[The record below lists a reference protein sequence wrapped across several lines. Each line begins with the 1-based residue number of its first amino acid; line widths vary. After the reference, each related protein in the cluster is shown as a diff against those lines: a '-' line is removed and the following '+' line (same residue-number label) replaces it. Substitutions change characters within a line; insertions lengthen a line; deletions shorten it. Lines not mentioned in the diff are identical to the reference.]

1 MKKSVLLFVSL
12 LLATVSAIAQPA
24 KPEVTYS
31 AWVEETDVYLYNV
44 EASMFLVG
52 SNNWGTRA
60 AVVGGGSKSNIITYD
75 KFLTGNGTIKGT
87 KWQIIQAEDKRGQNA
102 CFQISNMEISGRGL
116 IPSVANEC
124 WVDGGPAHTD
134 ATLRD
139 IDGWYI
145 VKDNGD
151 KTFQL
156 NFTRKAAK
164 TDEAGN
170 EVKEGDE
177 VVYEYTPAPGVM
189 SISKFAEG
197 ELNVNISETESY
209 CTWAVV
215 TVEEYERVVP
225 LLNLYHAGV
234 GLQKLIDDAKA
245 LGIEA
250 DLSSYEAVL
259 TKEGVTLEEIQNAIK
274 KLSPTVN
281 FGKVI
286 AEAKKQDPERDWSK
300 YEGIYAD
307 PESTDEIFTKNTN
320 FINALLTL
328 KKAIA
333 AAQELDGTKTFL
345 QAEALYADDDAAQ
358 AEIEDETKRV
368 NAYASLKKVLDE
380 AAQKNYNVAE
390 YTAVYNNV
398 DATTE
403 DLAKAEE
410 GAKNAVTRG
419 DIAGAAAN
427 ATAKNP
433 ADFTNY
439 IVNPSFDVQEDF
451 HGWSTGFGAGG
462 TKSTNAE
469 VFGKSFDVY
478 QDIKNM
484 PAGVYMVA
492 VNGYTRYKD
501 AQSDYNAW
509 KAGQVSETKIY
520 LQGETNGQ
528 YFTPIKHVSEGG
540 SFTSVANEETTVKL
554 DTEWGTI
561 TAGGPV
567 TLYCPNTMA
576 AADVYFH
583 KSGENAGPS
592 DRYRNEAY
600 GPLGEGD
607 VLRIGVF
614 NKKATDTD
622 WSIFDDFQLFYLG
635 NGADAYQKWAE
646 SVKGNYNVTFDGDVY
661 YGAPEKKYY
670 EEILEVLSSA
680 SDKDAISTAILKV
693 DQAVDSVAASKEA
706 YATYATTLATVQKW
720 LNENVGDDDSY
731 YKLSDY
737 MEAENAEDVATWE
750 FPNGPAK
757 VIIPD
762 YQQGGFEGI
771 LPVKDIIA
779 ETQYVK
785 DMLTEATRNTLADGT
800 NLTNLIV
807 NPGFEEELVDGKGK
821 GWSLDTSKGG
831 TGSLTNWRGG
841 DSKNYC
847 AEAYEQNFDVYQ
859 EIEGLK
865 DGIYE
870 VSVQA
875 FYRGGWP
882 EAAWNN
888 YKKDPEMK
896 GDAKVY
902 SEVYLNE
909 FSTPIRNEMEI
920 TFDTNLAN
928 NCSSFAEGEGDD
940 VVNVFVPNGMASA
953 SAAFSLPDNEKNYTM
968 SAYGLVTDGKI
979 RLGIRRLTTPPSNA
993 GTWTLWDNFKL
1004 TYRAKNPE
1012 IVEKVLVSKSNELA
1026 ELLETN
1032 EENLTD
1038 PVLQS
1043 TQEAYTESKKTDLND
1058 AAKYEVLIETNDAI
1072 MAAKENIQQ
1081 VGAYKTANEAY
1092 QAACD
1097 ELEKVDESQEAEIW
1111 NQIDEMDN
1119 ELEGDAFRSL
1129 STEDLVTLIAKVE
1142 DFTKEV
1148 QAAIDDIKLAQKVA
1162 EMADATDDKP
1172 YDATSWIINPDMEDA
1187 SQDSNADASKKMAGW
1202 DFWKAKGNGPVK
1214 GSDGINGRSLEAWSG
1229 TIGAELEFTAYQ
1241 TLTGLPAGKY
1251 KLSAKAA
1258 NASNGVVADETL
1270 WADPEKAATGRAY
1283 LCAILSDGENEKA
1296 VSTPVEPNVGS
1307 ATAANTYTVTFTVE
1321 EGNDVKIGFQSIGT
1335 MPFRWFMCDDFTL
1348 TYYGTE
1354 SAKVDS
1360 TDEGDVV
1367 AIEGVEEAAPATK
1380 AIAGIYNA
1388 SGAKIATL
1396 QQGIN
1401 IVKYTDGSVKKIF
1414 VK

>member
-24 KPEVTYS
+24 KPEVSYADWAS
-31 AWVEETDVYLYNV
+31 VEEKTEIYFYNV
-44 EASMFLVG
+44 EAGMFLTAG
-52 SNNWGTRA
+52 SSWGTRA
-60 AVVGGGSKSNIITYD
+60 TLIGIKDKNTYNDLLADASGFKGNKWLIAAAEESRGGKNCYMFENKSGSNYLSAD
-75 KFLTGNGTIKGT
+75 T
-87 KWQIIQAEDKRGQNA
+87 KDGI
-102 CFQISNMEISGRGL
+102 
-116 IPSVANEC
+116 
-124 WVDGGPAHTD
+124 WVDGGTD
-134 ATLRD
+134 RPVV
-139 IDGWYI
+139 GWYI
-145 VKDNGD
+145 AKNNGD

-156 NFTRKAAK
+156 GYMLK
-164 TDEAGN
+164 TEKKDAEGN
-170 EVKEGDE
+170 TVKDGDNI
-177 VVYEYTPAPGVM
+177 VYEYSSMGIFGVQ
-189 SISKFAEG
+189 KFEEG
-197 ELNVNISETESY
+197 DLNTYIDESEAYS
-209 CTWAVV
+209 TWAIVDG
-215 TVEEYERVVP
+215 TEYERVQP
-225 LLNLYHAGV
+225 LFQAYYAGIS
-234 GLQKLIDDAKA
+234 LQ
-245 LGIEA
+245 
-250 DLSSYEAVL
+250 
-259 TKEGVTLEEIQNAIK
+259 
-274 KLSPTVN
+274 N
-281 FGKVI
+281 FI
-286 AEAKKQDPERDWSK
+286 NEAKKQGINADFSP
-300 YEGIYAD
+300 YEALLAKDGVTYKELQDAINKISPAVELGKAITKAKEFDGSRSWEKFEKIYANT
-307 PESTDEIFTKNTN
+307 ESTVTELNDATALVNSLVALKTA
-320 FINALLTL
+320 INAGIDLDQAHDYSASTAIYNSDDS
-328 KKAIA
+328 KKA
-333 AAQELDGTKTFL
+333 DVDT
-345 QAEALYADDDAAQ
+345 
-358 AEIEDETKRV
+358 ETTRV
-368 NAYASLKKVLDE
+368 NAFVSLKKKLDE
-380 AAQKNYNVAE
+380 A
-390 YTAVYNNV
+390 TAGYPAV
-398 DATTE
+398 DFSE
-403 DLAKAEE
+403 
-410 GAKNAVTRG
+410 AKNAYDNTQSDAKTLAEAEAKIGELQDAYDIAHATVDKPG
-419 DIAGAAAN
+419 DITSQLTNVDGSSATDWTRTWLGDGRAG
-427 ATAKNP
+427 
-433 ADFTNY
+433 
-439 IVNPSFDVQEDF
+439 DF
-451 HGWSTGFGAGG
+451 HLNTWS
-462 TKSTNAE
+462 
-469 VFGKSFDVY
+469 V
-478 QDIKNM
+478 
-484 PAGVYMVA
+484 
-492 VNGYTRYKD
+492 
-501 AQSDYNAW
+501 
-509 KAGQVSETKIY
+509 
-520 LQGETNGQ
+520 
-528 YFTPIKHVSEGG
+528 EG
-540 SFTSVANEETTVKL
+540 N
-554 DTEWGTI
+554 
-561 TAGGPV
+561 
-567 TLYCPNTMA
+567 N
-576 AADVYFH
+576 
-583 KSGENAGPS
+583 N
-592 DRYRNEAY
+592 
-600 GPLGEGD
+600 
-607 VLRIGVF
+607 
-614 NKKATDTD
+614 
-622 WSIFDDFQLFYLG
+622 
-635 NGADAYQKWAE
+635 
-646 SVKGNYNVTFDGDVY
+646 
-661 YGAPEKKYY
+661 
-670 EEILEVLSSA
+670 
-680 SDKDAISTAILKV
+680 
-693 DQAVDSVAASKEA
+693 
-706 YATYATTLATVQKW
+706 
-720 LNENVGDDDSY
+720 
-731 YKLSDY
+731 
-737 MEAENAEDVATWE
+737 
-750 FPNGPAK
+750 
-757 VIIPD
+757 
-762 YQQGGFEGI
+762 
-771 LPVKDIIA
+771 
-779 ETQYVK
+779 
-785 DMLTEATRNTLADGT
+785 ADGT
-800 NLTNLIV
+800 NMVVNFLEDWVAKGNTLSDQKFQRNPVKVAPGAYKITANIRVYNESGADYMKGAYLFGNVSRNSLFANEDEAQTNAVEGAKYNTYNNMLNYWKDGFETYAIVPKDGTLTFGVMIENANYNWVAAKNFRVYYMGDSYESLDYVRKNSDMFAQPFPEETFAMQQLLDDYNNAIPNYGKAQNAEELLDAVQKLVSLSESVQNNANAYKAYKDRVDGLKAGIENGEIDLDGPDADILFDYLDDLGEELGPDSETAVEYGFKNGYSAYIIANRLLKTEEITEELEFLNKLYDAAVRTSLKDGTDLTNLIV

-841 DSKNYC
+841 DSDGKNYC

-859 EIEGLK
+859 EIEGVK

-909 FSTPIRNEMEI
+909 FSTPIRNVMEI
-920 TFDTNLAN
+920 TLDDVSQFTSKDNY
-928 NCSSFAEGEGDD
+928 SSFAVTGEGGETT
-940 VVNVFVPNGMASA
+940 NVFVPNGMASA
-953 SAAFSLPDNEKNYTM
+953 STSFSLEDPEKNYTM

-1012 IVEKVLVSKSNELA
+1012 LAAQVLDAKAKELNEL
-1026 ELLETN
+1026 LTTS
-1032 EENLTD
+1032 EENMTD
-1038 PVLQS
+1038 PVIQNS
-1043 TQEAYTESKKTDLND
+1043 VYAYTESQKTDLSD

-1072 MAAKENIQQ
+1072 VAAKENIQQ

-1172 YDATSWIINPDMEDA
+1172 YDATSWIINPDMEDS

-1258 NASNGVVADETL
+1258 NASNGVTADETL

-1307 ATAANTYTVTFTVE
+1307 ATTANTYTVTFTVE

-1396 QQGIN
+1396 QKGIN

>member
-24 KPEVTYS
+24 KPEVSYADWAS
-31 AWVEETDVYLYNV
+31 VEEKTEIYFYNV
-44 EASMFLVG
+44 EAGMFLTAG
-52 SNNWGTRA
+52 SSWGTRA
-60 AVVGGGSKSNIITYD
+60 TLIGIKDKNTYNDLLADASGFKGNKWLIAAAEESRGGKNCYMFENKSGSNYLSAD
-75 KFLTGNGTIKGT
+75 T
-87 KWQIIQAEDKRGQNA
+87 KDGI
-102 CFQISNMEISGRGL
+102 
-116 IPSVANEC
+116 
-124 WVDGGPAHTD
+124 WVDGGTD
-134 ATLRD
+134 RPVV
-139 IDGWYI
+139 GWYI
-145 VKDNGD
+145 AKNNGD

-156 NFTRKAAK
+156 GYMLK
-164 TDEAGN
+164 TEKKDAEGN
-170 EVKEGDE
+170 TVKDGDNI
-177 VVYEYTPAPGVM
+177 VYEYSSMGIFGVQ
-189 SISKFAEG
+189 KFEEG
-197 ELNVNISETESY
+197 DLNTYIDESEAYS
-209 CTWAVV
+209 TWAIVDG
-215 TVEEYERVVP
+215 TEYERVQP
-225 LLNLYHAGV
+225 LFQAYYAGIS
-234 GLQKLIDDAKA
+234 LQ
-245 LGIEA
+245 
-250 DLSSYEAVL
+250 
-259 TKEGVTLEEIQNAIK
+259 
-274 KLSPTVN
+274 N
-281 FGKVI
+281 FI
-286 AEAKKQDPERDWSK
+286 NEAKKQGINADFSP
-300 YEGIYAD
+300 YEALLAKDGVTYKELQDAINKISPAVELGKAITKAKEFDGSRSWEKFEKIYANT
-307 PESTDEIFTKNTN
+307 ESTVTELNDATALVNSLVALKTA
-320 FINALLTL
+320 INAGIDLDQAHDYSASTAIYNSDDS
-328 KKAIA
+328 KKA
-333 AAQELDGTKTFL
+333 DVDT
-345 QAEALYADDDAAQ
+345 
-358 AEIEDETKRV
+358 ETTRV
-368 NAYASLKKVLDE
+368 NAFVSLKKKLDE
-380 AAQKNYNVAE
+380 ATAGYPAVDFSEAKTAYDNTQSDAKTLAE
-390 YTAVYNNV
+390 AEAKIGELQDAYDIAHATVDKPGDITSQLTNV
-398 DATTE
+398 DGSSAT
-403 DLAKAEE
+403 DW
-410 GAKNAVTRG
+410 TRTWLG
-419 DIAGAAAN
+419 DGRAG
-427 ATAKNP
+427 
-433 ADFTNY
+433 
-439 IVNPSFDVQEDF
+439 DF
-451 HGWSTGFGAGG
+451 HLNTWS
-462 TKSTNAE
+462 
-469 VFGKSFDVY
+469 V
-478 QDIKNM
+478 
-484 PAGVYMVA
+484 
-492 VNGYTRYKD
+492 
-501 AQSDYNAW
+501 
-509 KAGQVSETKIY
+509 
-520 LQGETNGQ
+520 
-528 YFTPIKHVSEGG
+528 EG
-540 SFTSVANEETTVKL
+540 N
-554 DTEWGTI
+554 
-561 TAGGPV
+561 
-567 TLYCPNTMA
+567 N
-576 AADVYFH
+576 
-583 KSGENAGPS
+583 N
-592 DRYRNEAY
+592 
-600 GPLGEGD
+600 
-607 VLRIGVF
+607 
-614 NKKATDTD
+614 
-622 WSIFDDFQLFYLG
+622 
-635 NGADAYQKWAE
+635 
-646 SVKGNYNVTFDGDVY
+646 
-661 YGAPEKKYY
+661 
-670 EEILEVLSSA
+670 
-680 SDKDAISTAILKV
+680 
-693 DQAVDSVAASKEA
+693 
-706 YATYATTLATVQKW
+706 
-720 LNENVGDDDSY
+720 
-731 YKLSDY
+731 
-737 MEAENAEDVATWE
+737 
-750 FPNGPAK
+750 
-757 VIIPD
+757 
-762 YQQGGFEGI
+762 
-771 LPVKDIIA
+771 
-779 ETQYVK
+779 
-785 DMLTEATRNTLADGT
+785 ADGT
-800 NLTNLIV
+800 NMVVNFLEDWVAKGNTLSDQKFQRNPVKVAPGAYKITANIRVYNESGADYMKGAYLFGNVSRNSLFANEDEAQTNAVEGAKYNTYNNMLNYWKDGFETYAIVPKDGTLTFGVMIENANYNWVAAKNFRVYYMGDSYESLDYVRKNSDMFAQPFPEETFAMQQLLDDYNNAIPNYGKAQNAEELLDAVQKLVSLSESVQNNANAYKAYKDRVDGLKAGIENGEIDLDGPDADILFDYLDDLGEELGPDSETAVEYGFKNGYSAYIIANRLLKTEEITEELEFLNKLYDAAVRTSLKDGTDLTNLIV

-841 DSKNYC
+841 DSDGKNYC

-859 EIEGLK
+859 EIEGVK

-909 FSTPIRNEMEI
+909 FSTPIRNVMEI
-920 TFDTNLAN
+920 TLDDVSQFTSKDNY
-928 NCSSFAEGEGDD
+928 SSFAVTGEGGETT
-940 VVNVFVPNGMASA
+940 NVFVPNGMASA
-953 SAAFSLPDNEKNYTM
+953 STSFSLEDPEKNYTM

-1012 IVEKVLVSKSNELA
+1012 LAAQVLDAKAKELNEL
-1026 ELLETN
+1026 LTTS
-1032 EENLTD
+1032 EENMTD
-1038 PVLQS
+1038 PVIQNS
-1043 TQEAYTESKKTDLND
+1043 VYAYTESQKTDLSD

-1072 MAAKENIQQ
+1072 VAAKENIQQ

-1119 ELEGDAFRSL
+1119 KLEGDAFRSL

>member
-24 KPEVTYS
+24 KPEVSYADWAS
-31 AWVEETDVYLYNV
+31 VEEKAEIYFYNV
-44 EASMFLVG
+44 EAGMFLTAG
-52 SNNWGTRA
+52 SSWGTRA
-60 AVVGGGSKSNIITYD
+60 TLIGIKNKNTYNDLLADASGFKGNKWLIAAAEESRGGKNCYMFENKSGSNYLSAD
-75 KFLTGNGTIKGT
+75 T
-87 KWQIIQAEDKRGQNA
+87 KDGI
-102 CFQISNMEISGRGL
+102 
-116 IPSVANEC
+116 
-124 WVDGGPAHTD
+124 WVDGGTD
-134 ATLRD
+134 RPVV
-139 IDGWYI
+139 GWYI
-145 VKDNGD
+145 AKDNGD

-156 NFTRKAAK
+156 GYMLK
-164 TDEAGN
+164 TEKKDAEGN
-170 EVKEGDE
+170 TVKDGDNI
-177 VVYEYTPAPGVM
+177 VYEYSSMGIFGVQ
-189 SISKFAEG
+189 KFEEG
-197 ELNVNISETESY
+197 DLNTYIDESEAYS
-209 CTWAVV
+209 TWAIVDG
-215 TVEEYERVVP
+215 TEYERVQP
-225 LLNLYHAGV
+225 LFQAYYAGIS
-234 GLQKLIDDAKA
+234 LQ
-245 LGIEA
+245 
-250 DLSSYEAVL
+250 
-259 TKEGVTLEEIQNAIK
+259 
-274 KLSPTVN
+274 N
-281 FGKVI
+281 FI
-286 AEAKKQDPERDWSK
+286 NEAKKQGINADFSP
-300 YEGIYAD
+300 YEALLAKDGVTYKELQDAINKISPAVELGKAITKAKEFDGSRSWEKFEKIYANT
-307 PESTDEIFTKNTN
+307 ESTVTELNDATALVNSLVALKTA
-320 FINALLTL
+320 INAGIDLDQAHDYSASTAIYNSDDS
-328 KKAIA
+328 KKA
-333 AAQELDGTKTFL
+333 DVDT
-345 QAEALYADDDAAQ
+345 
-358 AEIEDETKRV
+358 ETTRV
-368 NAYASLKKVLDE
+368 NAFVSLKKKLDE
-380 AAQKNYNVAE
+380 ATAGYPAVDFSEAKTAYDNTQSDAKTLAE
-390 YTAVYNNV
+390 AEAKIGELQDAYDIAHATVDKPGDITSQLTNV
-398 DATTE
+398 DGSSAT
-403 DLAKAEE
+403 DW
-410 GAKNAVTRG
+410 TRTWLG
-419 DIAGAAAN
+419 DGRAG
-427 ATAKNP
+427 
-433 ADFTNY
+433 
-439 IVNPSFDVQEDF
+439 DF
-451 HGWSTGFGAGG
+451 HLNTWS
-462 TKSTNAE
+462 
-469 VFGKSFDVY
+469 V
-478 QDIKNM
+478 
-484 PAGVYMVA
+484 
-492 VNGYTRYKD
+492 
-501 AQSDYNAW
+501 
-509 KAGQVSETKIY
+509 
-520 LQGETNGQ
+520 
-528 YFTPIKHVSEGG
+528 EG
-540 SFTSVANEETTVKL
+540 N
-554 DTEWGTI
+554 
-561 TAGGPV
+561 
-567 TLYCPNTMA
+567 N
-576 AADVYFH
+576 
-583 KSGENAGPS
+583 N
-592 DRYRNEAY
+592 
-600 GPLGEGD
+600 
-607 VLRIGVF
+607 
-614 NKKATDTD
+614 
-622 WSIFDDFQLFYLG
+622 
-635 NGADAYQKWAE
+635 
-646 SVKGNYNVTFDGDVY
+646 
-661 YGAPEKKYY
+661 
-670 EEILEVLSSA
+670 
-680 SDKDAISTAILKV
+680 
-693 DQAVDSVAASKEA
+693 
-706 YATYATTLATVQKW
+706 
-720 LNENVGDDDSY
+720 
-731 YKLSDY
+731 
-737 MEAENAEDVATWE
+737 
-750 FPNGPAK
+750 
-757 VIIPD
+757 
-762 YQQGGFEGI
+762 
-771 LPVKDIIA
+771 
-779 ETQYVK
+779 
-785 DMLTEATRNTLADGT
+785 ADGT
-800 NLTNLIV
+800 NMVVNFLEDWVAKGNTLSDQKFQRNPVKVAPGAYKITANIRVYNESGADYMKGAYLFGNVSRNSLFANEDEAQTNAVEGAKYNTYNNMLNYWKDGFETYAIVPKDGTLTFGVMIENANYNWVAAKNFRVYYMGDSYESLDYVRKNSDMFAQPFPEETFAMQQLLDDYNNAIPNYGKAQNAEELLDAVQKLVSLSESVQNNANAYKAYKDRVDGLKAGIENGEIDLDGPDADILFDYLDDLGEELGPDSETAVEYGFKNGYSAYIIANRLLKTEEITEELEFLNKLYDAAVRTSLKDGTDLTNLIV
-807 NPGFEEELVDGKGK
+807 NPGFEEDLVDGKGK

-841 DSKNYC
+841 DSDGKNYC

-859 EIEGLK
+859 EIEGVK

-909 FSTPIRNEMEI
+909 FSTPIRNVMEI
-920 TFDTNLAN
+920 TLDDVSQFTSKDNY
-928 NCSSFAEGEGDD
+928 SSFAVTGEGGETT
-940 VVNVFVPNGMASA
+940 NVFVPNGMASA
-953 SAAFSLPDNEKNYTM
+953 STSFSLEDPEKNYTM

-1012 IVEKVLVSKSNELA
+1012 LAAQVLDAKAKELNEL
-1026 ELLETN
+1026 LTTS
-1032 EENLTD
+1032 EENMTD
-1038 PVLQS
+1038 PVIQNS
-1043 TQEAYTESKKTDLND
+1043 VYAYTESQKTDLSD

-1072 MAAKENIQQ
+1072 VAAKENILQ

-1172 YDATSWIINPDMEDA
+1172 YDATSWIINPDMEDS

>member
-24 KPEVTYS
+24 KPEVSYADWAS
-31 AWVEETDVYLYNV
+31 VEEKTEIYFYNV
-44 EASMFLVG
+44 EAGMFLTAG
-52 SNNWGTRA
+52 SSWGTRA
-60 AVVGGGSKSNIITYD
+60 TLIGIKDKNTYNDLLADASGFKGNKWLIAAAEESRGGKNCYMFENKSGSNYLSAD
-75 KFLTGNGTIKGT
+75 T
-87 KWQIIQAEDKRGQNA
+87 KDGI
-102 CFQISNMEISGRGL
+102 
-116 IPSVANEC
+116 
-124 WVDGGPAHTD
+124 WVDGGTD
-134 ATLRD
+134 RPVV
-139 IDGWYI
+139 GWYI
-145 VKDNGD
+145 AKDNGD

-156 NFTRKAAK
+156 GYMLK
-164 TDEAGN
+164 TEKKDAEGN
-170 EVKEGDE
+170 TVKDGDNI
-177 VVYEYTPAPGVM
+177 VYEYSSMGIFGVQ
-189 SISKFAEG
+189 KFEEG
-197 ELNVNISETESY
+197 DLNTYIDESEAYS
-209 CTWAVV
+209 TWAIVDG
-215 TVEEYERVVP
+215 TEYERVQP
-225 LLNLYHAGV
+225 LFQAYYAGIS
-234 GLQKLIDDAKA
+234 LQ
-245 LGIEA
+245 
-250 DLSSYEAVL
+250 
-259 TKEGVTLEEIQNAIK
+259 
-274 KLSPTVN
+274 N
-281 FGKVI
+281 FI
-286 AEAKKQDPERDWSK
+286 NEAKKQGINADFSP
-300 YEGIYAD
+300 YEALLAKDGVTYKELQDAINKISPAVELGKAITKAKEFDGSRSWEKFEKIYANT
-307 PESTDEIFTKNTN
+307 ESTVTELNDATALVNSLVALKTA
-320 FINALLTL
+320 INAGIDLDQAHDYSASTAIYNSDDS
-328 KKAIA
+328 KKA
-333 AAQELDGTKTFL
+333 DVDT
-345 QAEALYADDDAAQ
+345 
-358 AEIEDETKRV
+358 ETTRV
-368 NAYASLKKVLDE
+368 NAFVSLKKKLDE
-380 AAQKNYNVAE
+380 ATAGYPAVDFSEAKTAYDNTQSDAKTLAE
-390 YTAVYNNV
+390 AEAKIGELQDAYDIAHATVDKPGDITSQLTNV
-398 DATTE
+398 DGSSAT
-403 DLAKAEE
+403 DW
-410 GAKNAVTRG
+410 TRTWLG
-419 DIAGAAAN
+419 DGRAG
-427 ATAKNP
+427 
-433 ADFTNY
+433 
-439 IVNPSFDVQEDF
+439 DF
-451 HGWSTGFGAGG
+451 HLNTWS
-462 TKSTNAE
+462 
-469 VFGKSFDVY
+469 V
-478 QDIKNM
+478 
-484 PAGVYMVA
+484 
-492 VNGYTRYKD
+492 
-501 AQSDYNAW
+501 
-509 KAGQVSETKIY
+509 
-520 LQGETNGQ
+520 
-528 YFTPIKHVSEGG
+528 EG
-540 SFTSVANEETTVKL
+540 N
-554 DTEWGTI
+554 
-561 TAGGPV
+561 
-567 TLYCPNTMA
+567 N
-576 AADVYFH
+576 
-583 KSGENAGPS
+583 N
-592 DRYRNEAY
+592 
-600 GPLGEGD
+600 
-607 VLRIGVF
+607 
-614 NKKATDTD
+614 
-622 WSIFDDFQLFYLG
+622 
-635 NGADAYQKWAE
+635 
-646 SVKGNYNVTFDGDVY
+646 
-661 YGAPEKKYY
+661 
-670 EEILEVLSSA
+670 
-680 SDKDAISTAILKV
+680 
-693 DQAVDSVAASKEA
+693 
-706 YATYATTLATVQKW
+706 
-720 LNENVGDDDSY
+720 
-731 YKLSDY
+731 
-737 MEAENAEDVATWE
+737 
-750 FPNGPAK
+750 
-757 VIIPD
+757 
-762 YQQGGFEGI
+762 
-771 LPVKDIIA
+771 
-779 ETQYVK
+779 
-785 DMLTEATRNTLADGT
+785 ADGT
-800 NLTNLIV
+800 NMVVNFLEDWVAKGNTLSDQKFQRNPVKVAPGAYKITANIRVYNESGADYMKGAYLFGNVSRNSLFANEDEAQTNAVEGAKYNTYNNMLNYWKDGFETYAIVPKDGTLTFGVMIENANYNWVAAKNFRVYYMGDSYESLDYVRKNSDMFAQPFPEETFAMQQLLDDYNNAIPNYGKAQNAEELLDAVQKLVSLSESVQNNANAYKAYKDRVDGLKAGIENGEIDLDGPDADILFDYLDDLGEELGPDSETSVEYGFKNGYSAYIIANRLLKTEEITEELEFLNKLYDAAVRTSLKDGTDLTNLIV

-841 DSKNYC
+841 DSDGKNYC

-859 EIEGLK
+859 EIEGVK

-909 FSTPIRNEMEI
+909 FSTPIRNVMEI
-920 TFDTNLAN
+920 TLDDVSQFTSKDNY
-928 NCSSFAEGEGDD
+928 SSFAVTGEGGETT
-940 VVNVFVPNGMASA
+940 NVFVPNGMASA
-953 SAAFSLPDNEKNYTM
+953 STSFSLEDPEKNYTM

-1012 IVEKVLVSKSNELA
+1012 LAAQVLDAKAKELNEL
-1026 ELLETN
+1026 LTTS
-1032 EENLTD
+1032 EENMTD
-1038 PVLQS
+1038 PVIQNS
-1043 TQEAYTESKKTDLND
+1043 VYAYTESQKSDLSD
-1058 AAKYEVLIETNDAI
+1058 AAKYEVLIETNDALV
-1072 MAAKENIQQ
+1072 AAKENILQ

-1172 YDATSWIINPDMEDA
+1172 YDATSWIINPDMEDS

>member
-1 MKKSVLLFVSL
+1 M
-12 LLATVSAIAQPA
+12 SAIAQPA
-24 KPEVTYS
+24 KPEVSYADWAS
-31 AWVEETDVYLYNV
+31 VEEKAEIYFYNV
-44 EASMFLVG
+44 EAGMFLTAG
-52 SNNWGTRA
+52 SSWGTRA
-60 AVVGGGSKSNIITYD
+60 TLIGIKDKNTYNDLLADASGFKGNKWLIAAAEESRGGKNCYMFENKSGSNYLSAD
-75 KFLTGNGTIKGT
+75 T
-87 KWQIIQAEDKRGQNA
+87 KDGI
-102 CFQISNMEISGRGL
+102 
-116 IPSVANEC
+116 
-124 WVDGGPAHTD
+124 WVDGGTD
-134 ATLRD
+134 RPVV
-139 IDGWYI
+139 GWYI
-145 VKDNGD
+145 AKDNGD

-156 NFTRKAAK
+156 GYMLK
-164 TDEAGN
+164 TEKKDAEGN
-170 EVKEGDE
+170 TVKDGDNI
-177 VVYEYTPAPGVM
+177 VYEYSSMGIFGVQ
-189 SISKFAEG
+189 KFEEG
-197 ELNVNISETESY
+197 DLNTYIDESEAYS
-209 CTWAVV
+209 TWAIVDG
-215 TVEEYERVVP
+215 TEYERVQP
-225 LLNLYHAGV
+225 LFQAYYAGIS
-234 GLQKLIDDAKA
+234 LQ
-245 LGIEA
+245 
-250 DLSSYEAVL
+250 
-259 TKEGVTLEEIQNAIK
+259 
-274 KLSPTVN
+274 N
-281 FGKVI
+281 FI
-286 AEAKKQDPERDWSK
+286 NEAKKQGINADFSP
-300 YEGIYAD
+300 YEALLAKDGVTYKELQDAINKISPAVELGKAITKAKEFDGSRSWEKFEKIYANT
-307 PESTDEIFTKNTN
+307 ESTVTELNDATALVNSLVALKTA
-320 FINALLTL
+320 INAGIDLDQAHDYSASTAIYNSDDS
-328 KKAIA
+328 KKA
-333 AAQELDGTKTFL
+333 DVDT
-345 QAEALYADDDAAQ
+345 
-358 AEIEDETKRV
+358 ETTRV
-368 NAYASLKKVLDE
+368 NAFVSLKKKLDE
-380 AAQKNYNVAE
+380 ATAGYPAVDFSEAKTAYDNTQSDAKTLAE
-390 YTAVYNNV
+390 AEAKIGELQDAYDIAHATVDKPGDITSQLTNV
-398 DATTE
+398 DGSSAT
-403 DLAKAEE
+403 DW
-410 GAKNAVTRG
+410 TRTWLG
-419 DIAGAAAN
+419 DGRAG
-427 ATAKNP
+427 
-433 ADFTNY
+433 
-439 IVNPSFDVQEDF
+439 DF
-451 HGWSTGFGAGG
+451 HLNTWS
-462 TKSTNAE
+462 
-469 VFGKSFDVY
+469 V
-478 QDIKNM
+478 
-484 PAGVYMVA
+484 
-492 VNGYTRYKD
+492 
-501 AQSDYNAW
+501 
-509 KAGQVSETKIY
+509 
-520 LQGETNGQ
+520 
-528 YFTPIKHVSEGG
+528 EG
-540 SFTSVANEETTVKL
+540 N
-554 DTEWGTI
+554 
-561 TAGGPV
+561 
-567 TLYCPNTMA
+567 N
-576 AADVYFH
+576 
-583 KSGENAGPS
+583 N
-592 DRYRNEAY
+592 
-600 GPLGEGD
+600 
-607 VLRIGVF
+607 
-614 NKKATDTD
+614 
-622 WSIFDDFQLFYLG
+622 
-635 NGADAYQKWAE
+635 
-646 SVKGNYNVTFDGDVY
+646 
-661 YGAPEKKYY
+661 
-670 EEILEVLSSA
+670 
-680 SDKDAISTAILKV
+680 
-693 DQAVDSVAASKEA
+693 
-706 YATYATTLATVQKW
+706 
-720 LNENVGDDDSY
+720 
-731 YKLSDY
+731 
-737 MEAENAEDVATWE
+737 
-750 FPNGPAK
+750 
-757 VIIPD
+757 
-762 YQQGGFEGI
+762 
-771 LPVKDIIA
+771 
-779 ETQYVK
+779 
-785 DMLTEATRNTLADGT
+785 ADGT
-800 NLTNLIV
+800 NMVVNFLEDWVAKGNTLSDQKFQRNPVKVAPGAYKITANIRVYNESGADYMKGAYLFGNVSRNSLFANEDEAQTNAVEGAKYNTYNNMLNYWKDGFETYAIVPKDGTLTFGVMIENANYNWVAAKNFRVYYMGDSYESLDYVRKNSDMFAQPFPEETFAMQQLLDDYNNAIPNYGKAQNAEELLDAVQKLVSLSESVQNNANAYKAYKDRVDGLKAGIENGEIDLDGPDADILFDYLDDLGEELGPDSETAVEYGFKNGYSAYIIANRLLKTEEITEELEFLNKLYDAAVRTSLKDGTDLTNLIV

-841 DSKNYC
+841 DSDGKNYC

-859 EIEGLK
+859 EIEGVK

-909 FSTPIRNEMEI
+909 FSTPIRNVMEI
-920 TFDTNLAN
+920 TLDDVSQFTSKDNY
-928 NCSSFAEGEGDD
+928 SSFAVTGEGGETT
-940 VVNVFVPNGMASA
+940 NVFVPNGMASA
-953 SAAFSLPDNEKNYTM
+953 STSFSLEDPEKNYTM

-1012 IVEKVLVSKSNELA
+1012 LAAQVLDAKAKELNEL
-1026 ELLETN
+1026 LTTS
-1032 EENLTD
+1032 EENMTD
-1038 PVLQS
+1038 PVIQNS
-1043 TQEAYTESKKTDLND
+1043 VYAYTESQKTDLSD

-1072 MAAKENIQQ
+1072 VAAKENIQQ

-1258 NASNGVVADETL
+1258 NASNGVAADETL

-1307 ATAANTYTVTFTVE
+1307 ATTANTYTVTFTVE

>member
-24 KPEVTYS
+24 KPEVSYADWAS
-31 AWVEETDVYLYNV
+31 VEEKTEIYFYNV
-44 EASMFLVG
+44 EAGMFLTAG
-52 SNNWGTRA
+52 SSWGTRA
-60 AVVGGGSKSNIITYD
+60 TLIGIKDKNTYNDLLADASGFKGNKWLIAAAEESRGGKNCYMFENKSGSNYLSAD
-75 KFLTGNGTIKGT
+75 T
-87 KWQIIQAEDKRGQNA
+87 KDGI
-102 CFQISNMEISGRGL
+102 
-116 IPSVANEC
+116 
-124 WVDGGPAHTD
+124 WVDGGTD
-134 ATLRD
+134 RPVV
-139 IDGWYI
+139 GWYI
-145 VKDNGD
+145 AKDNGD

-156 NFTRKAAK
+156 GYMLK
-164 TDEAGN
+164 TEKKDAEGN
-170 EVKEGDE
+170 TVKDGDNI
-177 VVYEYTPAPGVM
+177 VYEYSSMGIFGVQ
-189 SISKFAEG
+189 KFEEG
-197 ELNVNISETESY
+197 DLNTYIDESEAYS
-209 CTWAVV
+209 TWAIVDG
-215 TVEEYERVVP
+215 TEYERVQP
-225 LLNLYHAGV
+225 LFQAYYAGIS
-234 GLQKLIDDAKA
+234 LQ
-245 LGIEA
+245 
-250 DLSSYEAVL
+250 
-259 TKEGVTLEEIQNAIK
+259 
-274 KLSPTVN
+274 N
-281 FGKVI
+281 FI
-286 AEAKKQDPERDWSK
+286 NEAKKQGINADFSP
-300 YEGIYAD
+300 YEALLAKDGVTYKELQDAINKISPAVELGKAITKAKEFDGSRSWEKFEKIYANT
-307 PESTDEIFTKNTN
+307 ESTVTELNDATALVNSLVALKTA
-320 FINALLTL
+320 INAGIDLDQAHDYSASTAIYNSDDS
-328 KKAIA
+328 KKA
-333 AAQELDGTKTFL
+333 DVDT
-345 QAEALYADDDAAQ
+345 
-358 AEIEDETKRV
+358 ETTRV
-368 NAYASLKKVLDE
+368 NAFVSLKKKLDE
-380 AAQKNYNVAE
+380 ATAGYPAVDFSEAKTAYDNTQSDAKTLAE
-390 YTAVYNNV
+390 AEAKIGELQDAYDIAHATVDKPGDITSQLTNV
-398 DATTE
+398 DGSSAT
-403 DLAKAEE
+403 DW
-410 GAKNAVTRG
+410 TRTWLG
-419 DIAGAAAN
+419 DGRAG
-427 ATAKNP
+427 
-433 ADFTNY
+433 
-439 IVNPSFDVQEDF
+439 DF
-451 HGWSTGFGAGG
+451 HLNTWS
-462 TKSTNAE
+462 
-469 VFGKSFDVY
+469 V
-478 QDIKNM
+478 
-484 PAGVYMVA
+484 
-492 VNGYTRYKD
+492 
-501 AQSDYNAW
+501 
-509 KAGQVSETKIY
+509 
-520 LQGETNGQ
+520 
-528 YFTPIKHVSEGG
+528 EG
-540 SFTSVANEETTVKL
+540 N
-554 DTEWGTI
+554 
-561 TAGGPV
+561 
-567 TLYCPNTMA
+567 N
-576 AADVYFH
+576 
-583 KSGENAGPS
+583 N
-592 DRYRNEAY
+592 
-600 GPLGEGD
+600 
-607 VLRIGVF
+607 
-614 NKKATDTD
+614 
-622 WSIFDDFQLFYLG
+622 
-635 NGADAYQKWAE
+635 
-646 SVKGNYNVTFDGDVY
+646 
-661 YGAPEKKYY
+661 
-670 EEILEVLSSA
+670 
-680 SDKDAISTAILKV
+680 
-693 DQAVDSVAASKEA
+693 
-706 YATYATTLATVQKW
+706 
-720 LNENVGDDDSY
+720 
-731 YKLSDY
+731 
-737 MEAENAEDVATWE
+737 
-750 FPNGPAK
+750 
-757 VIIPD
+757 
-762 YQQGGFEGI
+762 
-771 LPVKDIIA
+771 
-779 ETQYVK
+779 
-785 DMLTEATRNTLADGT
+785 ADGT
-800 NLTNLIV
+800 NMVVNFLEDWVAKGNTLSDQKFQRNPVKVAPGAYKITANIRVYNESGADYMKGAYLFGNVSRNSLFANEDEAQTNAVEGAKYNTYNNMLNYWKDGFETYAIVPKDGTLTFGVMIENANYNWVAAKNFRVYYMGDSYESLDYVRKNSDMFAQPFPEETFAMQQLLDDYNNAIPNYGKAQNAEELLDAVQKLVSLSESVQNNANAYKAYKDRVDGLKAGIENGEIDLDGPDADILFDYLDDLGEELGPDSETAVEYGFKNGYSAYIIANRLLKTEEITEELEFLNKLYDAAVRTSLKDGTDLTNLIV

-841 DSKNYC
+841 DSDGKNYC

-859 EIEGLK
+859 EIEGVK

-909 FSTPIRNEMEI
+909 FSTPIRNVMEI
-920 TFDTNLAN
+920 TLDDVSQFTSKDNY
-928 NCSSFAEGEGDD
+928 SSFAVTGEGGETT
-940 VVNVFVPNGMASA
+940 NVFVPNGMASA
-953 SAAFSLPDNEKNYTM
+953 STSFSLEDPEKNYTM

-1012 IVEKVLVSKSNELA
+1012 LAAQVLDAKAKELNEL
-1026 ELLETN
+1026 LKTS
-1032 EENLTD
+1032 EENMTD
-1038 PVLQS
+1038 PVIQNS
-1043 TQEAYTESKKTDLND
+1043 VYAYTESQKTDLSD
-1058 AAKYEVLIETNDAI
+1058 AAKYEVLIETNDALV
-1072 MAAKENIQQ
+1072 AAKENILQ

-1092 QAACD
+1092 LAACD

-1111 NQIDEMDN
+1111 NQIDEMDE

-1172 YDATSWIINPDMEDA
+1172 YDATSWIINPDMEDS

-1258 NASNGVVADETL
+1258 NASNGVTADETL

-1367 AIEGVEEAAPATK
+1367 AIEGVEETAPATK

>member
-24 KPEVTYS
+24 KPEVSYADWAS
-31 AWVEETDVYLYNV
+31 VEEKTEIYFYNV
-44 EASMFLVG
+44 EAGMFLTAG
-52 SNNWGTRA
+52 SSWGTRA
-60 AVVGGGSKSNIITYD
+60 TLIGIKDKNTYNDLLADASGFKGNKWLIAAAEESRGGKNCYMFENKSGSNYLSAD
-75 KFLTGNGTIKGT
+75 T
-87 KWQIIQAEDKRGQNA
+87 KDGI
-102 CFQISNMEISGRGL
+102 
-116 IPSVANEC
+116 
-124 WVDGGPAHTD
+124 WVDGGTD
-134 ATLRD
+134 RPVV
-139 IDGWYI
+139 GWYI
-145 VKDNGD
+145 AKDNGD

-156 NFTRKAAK
+156 GYMLK
-164 TDEAGN
+164 TEKKDAEGN
-170 EVKEGDE
+170 TVKDGDNI
-177 VVYEYTPAPGVM
+177 VYEYSSMGIFGVQ
-189 SISKFAEG
+189 KFEEG
-197 ELNVNISETESY
+197 DLNTYIDESEAYS
-209 CTWAVV
+209 TWAIVDG
-215 TVEEYERVVP
+215 TEYERVQP
-225 LLNLYHAGV
+225 LFQAYYAGIS
-234 GLQKLIDDAKA
+234 LQ
-245 LGIEA
+245 
-250 DLSSYEAVL
+250 
-259 TKEGVTLEEIQNAIK
+259 
-274 KLSPTVN
+274 N
-281 FGKVI
+281 FI
-286 AEAKKQDPERDWSK
+286 NEAKKQGINADFSP
-300 YEGIYAD
+300 YEALLAKDGVTYKELQDAINKISPAVELGKAITKAKEFDGSRNWEKFEKIYANT
-307 PESTDEIFTKNTN
+307 ESTVTELNDATALVNSLVALKTA
-320 FINALLTL
+320 INAGIDLDQAHDYSASTAIYNSDDS
-328 KKAIA
+328 KKA
-333 AAQELDGTKTFL
+333 DVDT
-345 QAEALYADDDAAQ
+345 
-358 AEIEDETKRV
+358 ETTRV
-368 NAYASLKKVLDE
+368 NAFVSLKKKLDE
-380 AAQKNYNVAE
+380 ATAGYPAVDFSEAKTAYDNTQSDAKTLAE
-390 YTAVYNNV
+390 AEAKIGELQDAYDIAHATVDKPGDITSQLTNV
-398 DATTE
+398 DGSSAT
-403 DLAKAEE
+403 DW
-410 GAKNAVTRG
+410 TRTWLG
-419 DIAGAAAN
+419 DGRAG
-427 ATAKNP
+427 
-433 ADFTNY
+433 
-439 IVNPSFDVQEDF
+439 DF
-451 HGWSTGFGAGG
+451 HLNTWS
-462 TKSTNAE
+462 
-469 VFGKSFDVY
+469 V
-478 QDIKNM
+478 
-484 PAGVYMVA
+484 
-492 VNGYTRYKD
+492 
-501 AQSDYNAW
+501 
-509 KAGQVSETKIY
+509 
-520 LQGETNGQ
+520 
-528 YFTPIKHVSEGG
+528 EG
-540 SFTSVANEETTVKL
+540 N
-554 DTEWGTI
+554 
-561 TAGGPV
+561 
-567 TLYCPNTMA
+567 N
-576 AADVYFH
+576 
-583 KSGENAGPS
+583 N
-592 DRYRNEAY
+592 
-600 GPLGEGD
+600 
-607 VLRIGVF
+607 
-614 NKKATDTD
+614 
-622 WSIFDDFQLFYLG
+622 
-635 NGADAYQKWAE
+635 
-646 SVKGNYNVTFDGDVY
+646 
-661 YGAPEKKYY
+661 
-670 EEILEVLSSA
+670 
-680 SDKDAISTAILKV
+680 
-693 DQAVDSVAASKEA
+693 
-706 YATYATTLATVQKW
+706 
-720 LNENVGDDDSY
+720 
-731 YKLSDY
+731 
-737 MEAENAEDVATWE
+737 
-750 FPNGPAK
+750 
-757 VIIPD
+757 
-762 YQQGGFEGI
+762 
-771 LPVKDIIA
+771 
-779 ETQYVK
+779 
-785 DMLTEATRNTLADGT
+785 ADGT
-800 NLTNLIV
+800 NMVVNFLEDWVAKGNTLSDQKFQRNPVKVAPGAYKITANIRVYNESGADYMKGAYLFGNVSRNSLFANEDEAQTNAVEGAKYNTYNNMLNYWKDGFETYAIVPKDGTLTFGVMIENANYNWVAAKNFRVYYMGDSYESLDYVRKNSDMFAQPFPEETFAMQQLLDDYNNAIPNYGKAQNAEELLDAVQKLVSLSESVQNNANAYKAYKDRVDGLKAGIENGEIDLDGPDADILFDYLDDLGEELGPDSETAVEYGFKNGYSAYIIANRLLKTEEITEELEFLNKLYDAAVRTSLKDGTDLTNLIV

-841 DSKNYC
+841 DSDGKNYC

-859 EIEGLK
+859 EIEGVK

-875 FYRGGWP
+875 FYRGGSP

-909 FSTPIRNEMEI
+909 FSTPIRNVMEI
-920 TFDTNLAN
+920 TLDDVSQFTSKDNY
-928 NCSSFAEGEGDD
+928 SSFAVTGEGGETT
-940 VVNVFVPNGMASA
+940 NVFVPNGMASA
-953 SAAFSLPDNEKNYTM
+953 STSFSLEDPEKNYTM

-1012 IVEKVLVSKSNELA
+1012 LAAQVLDAKAKELNEL
-1026 ELLETN
+1026 LKTS
-1032 EENLTD
+1032 EENMTD
-1038 PVLQS
+1038 PVIQNS
-1043 TQEAYTESKKTDLND
+1043 VYAYTESQKTDLSD
-1058 AAKYEVLIETNDAI
+1058 AAKYEVLIETNDALV
-1072 MAAKENIQQ
+1072 AAKENIQQ

-1097 ELEKVDESQEAEIW
+1097 ELEKVDGSQEAEIW

-1258 NASNGVVADETL
+1258 NASNGVTADETL

>member
-24 KPEVTYS
+24 KPEVSYADWAS
-31 AWVEETDVYLYNV
+31 VEEKTEIYFYNV
-44 EASMFLVG
+44 EAGMFLTAG
-52 SNNWGTRA
+52 SSWGTRA
-60 AVVGGGSKSNIITYD
+60 TLIGIKNKNTYNDLLADASGFKGNKWLIAAAEESRGGKNCYMFENKSGSNYLSAD
-75 KFLTGNGTIKGT
+75 T
-87 KWQIIQAEDKRGQNA
+87 KDGI
-102 CFQISNMEISGRGL
+102 
-116 IPSVANEC
+116 
-124 WVDGGPAHTD
+124 WVDGGTD
-134 ATLRD
+134 RPVV
-139 IDGWYI
+139 GWYI
-145 VKDNGD
+145 AKDNGD

-156 NFTRKAAK
+156 GYMLK
-164 TDEAGN
+164 TEKKDAEGN
-170 EVKEGDE
+170 TVKDGDNI
-177 VVYEYTPAPGVM
+177 VYEYSSMGIFGVQ
-189 SISKFAEG
+189 KFEEG
-197 ELNVNISETESY
+197 DLNTYIDESEAYS
-209 CTWAVV
+209 TWAIVDG
-215 TVEEYERVVP
+215 TEYERVQP
-225 LLNLYHAGV
+225 LFQAYYAGIS
-234 GLQKLIDDAKA
+234 LQ
-245 LGIEA
+245 
-250 DLSSYEAVL
+250 
-259 TKEGVTLEEIQNAIK
+259 
-274 KLSPTVN
+274 N
-281 FGKVI
+281 FI
-286 AEAKKQDPERDWSK
+286 NEAKKQGINADFSP
-300 YEGIYAD
+300 YEALLAKDGVTYKELQDAINKISPAVELGKAITKAKEFDGNRSWEKFEKIYANT
-307 PESTDEIFTKNTN
+307 ESTVTELNDATALVNSLVALKTA
-320 FINALLTL
+320 INAGIDLDQAHDYSASTAIYNSDDS
-328 KKAIA
+328 KKA
-333 AAQELDGTKTFL
+333 DVDT
-345 QAEALYADDDAAQ
+345 
-358 AEIEDETKRV
+358 ETTRV
-368 NAYASLKKVLDE
+368 NAFVSLKKKLDE
-380 AAQKNYNVAE
+380 ATAGYPAVDFSEAKTAYDNTQSDAKTLAE
-390 YTAVYNNV
+390 AEAKIGELQDAYDIAHATVDKPGDITSQLTNV
-398 DATTE
+398 DGSSATDWTHTW
-403 DLAKAEE
+403 L
-410 GAKNAVTRG
+410 G
-419 DIAGAAAN
+419 DGRAG
-427 ATAKNP
+427 
-433 ADFTNY
+433 
-439 IVNPSFDVQEDF
+439 DF
-451 HGWSTGFGAGG
+451 HLNTWS
-462 TKSTNAE
+462 
-469 VFGKSFDVY
+469 V
-478 QDIKNM
+478 
-484 PAGVYMVA
+484 
-492 VNGYTRYKD
+492 
-501 AQSDYNAW
+501 
-509 KAGQVSETKIY
+509 
-520 LQGETNGQ
+520 
-528 YFTPIKHVSEGG
+528 EG
-540 SFTSVANEETTVKL
+540 N
-554 DTEWGTI
+554 
-561 TAGGPV
+561 
-567 TLYCPNTMA
+567 N
-576 AADVYFH
+576 
-583 KSGENAGPS
+583 N
-592 DRYRNEAY
+592 
-600 GPLGEGD
+600 
-607 VLRIGVF
+607 
-614 NKKATDTD
+614 
-622 WSIFDDFQLFYLG
+622 
-635 NGADAYQKWAE
+635 
-646 SVKGNYNVTFDGDVY
+646 
-661 YGAPEKKYY
+661 
-670 EEILEVLSSA
+670 
-680 SDKDAISTAILKV
+680 
-693 DQAVDSVAASKEA
+693 
-706 YATYATTLATVQKW
+706 
-720 LNENVGDDDSY
+720 
-731 YKLSDY
+731 
-737 MEAENAEDVATWE
+737 
-750 FPNGPAK
+750 
-757 VIIPD
+757 
-762 YQQGGFEGI
+762 
-771 LPVKDIIA
+771 
-779 ETQYVK
+779 
-785 DMLTEATRNTLADGT
+785 ADGT
-800 NLTNLIV
+800 NMVVNFLEDWVAKGNTLSDQKFQRNPVKVAPGAYKITANIRVYNESGADYMKGAYLFGNVSRNSLFANEDEAQTNAVEGAKYNTYNNMLNYWKDGFETYAIVPKDGTLTFGVMIENANYNWVAAKNFRVYYMGDSYESLDYVRKNSDMFAQPFPEETFAMQQLLDDYNNAIPNYGKAQNAEELLDAVQKLVSLSESVQNNANAYKAYKDRVDGLKAGIENGEIDLDGPDADILFDYLDDLGEELGPDSETAVEYGFKNGYSAYIIANRLLKTEEITEELEFLNKLYDAAVRTSLKDGTDLTNLIV
-807 NPGFEEELVDGKGK
+807 NPGFEEDLVDGKGK

-841 DSKNYC
+841 DSDGKNYC

-859 EIEGLK
+859 EIEGVK

-909 FSTPIRNEMEI
+909 FSTPIRNVMEI
-920 TFDTNLAN
+920 TLDDVSQFTSKGNY
-928 NCSSFAEGEGDD
+928 SSFAVTGEGGETT
-940 VVNVFVPNGMASA
+940 NVFVPNGMASA
-953 SAAFSLPDNEKNYTM
+953 STSFSLEDPEKNYTM

-1012 IVEKVLVSKSNELA
+1012 LAAQVLDAKAKELNEL
-1026 ELLETN
+1026 LTTS
-1032 EENLTD
+1032 EENMTD
-1038 PVLQS
+1038 PVIQNS
-1043 TQEAYTESKKTDLND
+1043 VYAYTESQKTDLSD

-1072 MAAKENIQQ
+1072 VAAKENILQ

-1258 NASNGVVADETL
+1258 NASNGVTADETL

-1307 ATAANTYTVTFTVE
+1307 ATTANTYTVTFTVE

>member
-24 KPEVTYS
+24 KPEVSYADWAS
-31 AWVEETDVYLYNV
+31 VEEKTEIYFYNV
-44 EASMFLVG
+44 EAGMFLTAG
-52 SNNWGTRA
+52 SSWGTRA
-60 AVVGGGSKSNIITYD
+60 TLIGIKDKNTYNDLLADASGFKGNKWLIAAAEESRGGKNCYMFENKSGSNYLSADSKDGI
-75 KFLTGNGTIKGT
+75 
-87 KWQIIQAEDKRGQNA
+87 
-102 CFQISNMEISGRGL
+102 
-116 IPSVANEC
+116 
-124 WVDGGPAHTD
+124 WVDGGTD
-134 ATLRD
+134 RPVV
-139 IDGWYI
+139 GWYI
-145 VKDNGD
+145 AKNNGD

-156 NFTRKAAK
+156 GYMLK
-164 TDEAGN
+164 TEKKDAEGN
-170 EVKEGDE
+170 TVKDGDNI
-177 VVYEYTPAPGVM
+177 VYEYSSMGIFGVQ
-189 SISKFAEG
+189 KFEEG
-197 ELNVNISETESY
+197 DLNTYIDESEAYS
-209 CTWAVV
+209 TWAIVDG
-215 TVEEYERVVP
+215 TEYERVQP
-225 LLNLYHAGV
+225 LFQAYYAGIS
-234 GLQKLIDDAKA
+234 LQ
-245 LGIEA
+245 
-250 DLSSYEAVL
+250 
-259 TKEGVTLEEIQNAIK
+259 
-274 KLSPTVN
+274 N
-281 FGKVI
+281 FI
-286 AEAKKQDPERDWSK
+286 NEAKKQGINADFSP
-300 YEGIYAD
+300 YEALLAKDGVTYKELQDAINKISPAVELGKAITKAKEFDGSRSWEKFEKIYANT
-307 PESTDEIFTKNTN
+307 ESTVTELNDATALVNSLVALKTA
-320 FINALLTL
+320 INAGIDLDQAHDYSASTAIYNSDDS
-328 KKAIA
+328 KKA
-333 AAQELDGTKTFL
+333 DVDT
-345 QAEALYADDDAAQ
+345 
-358 AEIEDETKRV
+358 ETTRV
-368 NAYASLKKVLDE
+368 NAFVSLKKKLDE
-380 AAQKNYNVAE
+380 ATAGYPAVDFSEAKTAYDNTQSDAKTLAE
-390 YTAVYNNV
+390 AEAKIGELQDAYDIAHATVDKPGDITSQLTNV
-398 DATTE
+398 DGTSAT
-403 DLAKAEE
+403 DW
-410 GAKNAVTRG
+410 TRTWLG
-419 DIAGAAAN
+419 DGR
-427 ATAKNP
+427 
-433 ADFTNY
+433 
-439 IVNPSFDVQEDF
+439 VGDF
-451 HGWSTGFGAGG
+451 HLNTWS
-462 TKSTNAE
+462 
-469 VFGKSFDVY
+469 V
-478 QDIKNM
+478 
-484 PAGVYMVA
+484 
-492 VNGYTRYKD
+492 
-501 AQSDYNAW
+501 
-509 KAGQVSETKIY
+509 
-520 LQGETNGQ
+520 
-528 YFTPIKHVSEGG
+528 EG
-540 SFTSVANEETTVKL
+540 N
-554 DTEWGTI
+554 
-561 TAGGPV
+561 
-567 TLYCPNTMA
+567 N
-576 AADVYFH
+576 
-583 KSGENAGPS
+583 N
-592 DRYRNEAY
+592 
-600 GPLGEGD
+600 
-607 VLRIGVF
+607 
-614 NKKATDTD
+614 
-622 WSIFDDFQLFYLG
+622 
-635 NGADAYQKWAE
+635 
-646 SVKGNYNVTFDGDVY
+646 
-661 YGAPEKKYY
+661 
-670 EEILEVLSSA
+670 
-680 SDKDAISTAILKV
+680 
-693 DQAVDSVAASKEA
+693 
-706 YATYATTLATVQKW
+706 
-720 LNENVGDDDSY
+720 
-731 YKLSDY
+731 
-737 MEAENAEDVATWE
+737 
-750 FPNGPAK
+750 
-757 VIIPD
+757 
-762 YQQGGFEGI
+762 
-771 LPVKDIIA
+771 
-779 ETQYVK
+779 
-785 DMLTEATRNTLADGT
+785 ADGT
-800 NLTNLIV
+800 NMVVNFLEDWVAKGSTLSDQKFQRNPVKVAPGAYKITANIRVYNESGADYMKGAYLFGNVSRNSLFANEDEAQTNAVEGAKYNTYNNMLNYWKDGFETYAIVPKDSTLTFGVMIENANYNWVAAKNFRVYYMGDSYESLDYVRNNSDMFAQPFPEETFAMQQLLDDYNNAIPNYGKAQNAEELLDAVQKLVSLSESVQNNANAYKAYKDRVDGLKAGIENGEIDLDGPDADILFDYLDDLGEELGPDSETAVEYGFKNGYSAYIIANRLLKTEEITEELEFLNKLYDAAVRTSLKDGTDLTNLIV

-841 DSKNYC
+841 DSDGKNYC

-859 EIEGLK
+859 EIEGVK

-909 FSTPIRNEMEI
+909 FSTPIRNVMEI
-920 TFDTNLAN
+920 TLDDVSQFTSKDNY
-928 NCSSFAEGEGDD
+928 SSFAVTGEGGETT
-940 VVNVFVPNGMASA
+940 NVFVPNGMASA
-953 SAAFSLPDNEKNYTM
+953 STSFSLEDPEKNYTM

-1012 IVEKVLVSKSNELA
+1012 LAAQVLDAKAKELNEL
-1026 ELLETN
+1026 LTTS
-1032 EENLTD
+1032 EENMTD
-1038 PVLQS
+1038 PVIQNS
-1043 TQEAYTESKKTDLND
+1043 VYAYTESQKSDLSD

-1072 MAAKENIQQ
+1072 VAAKENILQ

-1172 YDATSWIINPDMEDA
+1172 YDATSWIINPDMEDS

-1258 NASNGVVADETL
+1258 NASNGVTADETL

-1307 ATAANTYTVTFTVE
+1307 ATTANTYTVTFTVE

-1367 AIEGVEEAAPATK
+1367 AIEGVEETAPATK

>member
-24 KPEVTYS
+24 KPEVSYADWAS
-31 AWVEETDVYLYNV
+31 VEEKTEIYFYNV
-44 EASMFLVG
+44 EAGMFLTAG
-52 SNNWGTRA
+52 SSWGTRA
-60 AVVGGGSKSNIITYD
+60 TLIGIKDKNTYNDLLADASGFKGNKWLIAAAEESRGGKNCYMFENKSGSNYLSAD
-75 KFLTGNGTIKGT
+75 T
-87 KWQIIQAEDKRGQNA
+87 KDGI
-102 CFQISNMEISGRGL
+102 
-116 IPSVANEC
+116 
-124 WVDGGPAHTD
+124 WVDGGTD
-134 ATLRD
+134 RPVV
-139 IDGWYI
+139 GWYI
-145 VKDNGD
+145 AKNNGD

-156 NFTRKAAK
+156 GYMLK
-164 TDEAGN
+164 TEKKDAEGN
-170 EVKEGDE
+170 TVKDGDNI
-177 VVYEYTPAPGVM
+177 VYEYSSMGIFGVQ
-189 SISKFAEG
+189 KFEEG
-197 ELNVNISETESY
+197 DLNTYIDESEAYS
-209 CTWAVV
+209 TWAIVDG
-215 TVEEYERVVP
+215 TEYERVQP
-225 LLNLYHAGV
+225 LFQAYYAGIS
-234 GLQKLIDDAKA
+234 LQ
-245 LGIEA
+245 
-250 DLSSYEAVL
+250 
-259 TKEGVTLEEIQNAIK
+259 
-274 KLSPTVN
+274 N
-281 FGKVI
+281 FI
-286 AEAKKQDPERDWSK
+286 NEAKKQGINADFSP
-300 YEGIYAD
+300 YEALLAKDGVTYKELQDAINKISPAVELGKAITKAKEFDGSRSWEKFEKIYANT
-307 PESTDEIFTKNTN
+307 ESTVTELNDATALVNSLVALKTA
-320 FINALLTL
+320 INAGIDLDQAHDYSASTAIYNSDDS
-328 KKAIA
+328 KKA
-333 AAQELDGTKTFL
+333 DVDT
-345 QAEALYADDDAAQ
+345 
-358 AEIEDETKRV
+358 ETTRV
-368 NAYASLKKVLDE
+368 NAFVSLKKKLDE
-380 AAQKNYNVAE
+380 ATAGYPAVDFSEAKTAYDNTQSDAKTLAE
-390 YTAVYNNV
+390 AEAKIGELQDAYDIAHATVDKPGDITSQLTNV
-398 DATTE
+398 DGSSAT
-403 DLAKAEE
+403 DW
-410 GAKNAVTRG
+410 TRTWLG
-419 DIAGAAAN
+419 DGRAG
-427 ATAKNP
+427 
-433 ADFTNY
+433 
-439 IVNPSFDVQEDF
+439 DF
-451 HGWSTGFGAGG
+451 HLNTWS
-462 TKSTNAE
+462 
-469 VFGKSFDVY
+469 V
-478 QDIKNM
+478 
-484 PAGVYMVA
+484 
-492 VNGYTRYKD
+492 
-501 AQSDYNAW
+501 
-509 KAGQVSETKIY
+509 
-520 LQGETNGQ
+520 
-528 YFTPIKHVSEGG
+528 EG
-540 SFTSVANEETTVKL
+540 N
-554 DTEWGTI
+554 
-561 TAGGPV
+561 
-567 TLYCPNTMA
+567 N
-576 AADVYFH
+576 
-583 KSGENAGPS
+583 N
-592 DRYRNEAY
+592 
-600 GPLGEGD
+600 
-607 VLRIGVF
+607 
-614 NKKATDTD
+614 
-622 WSIFDDFQLFYLG
+622 
-635 NGADAYQKWAE
+635 
-646 SVKGNYNVTFDGDVY
+646 
-661 YGAPEKKYY
+661 
-670 EEILEVLSSA
+670 
-680 SDKDAISTAILKV
+680 
-693 DQAVDSVAASKEA
+693 
-706 YATYATTLATVQKW
+706 
-720 LNENVGDDDSY
+720 
-731 YKLSDY
+731 
-737 MEAENAEDVATWE
+737 
-750 FPNGPAK
+750 
-757 VIIPD
+757 
-762 YQQGGFEGI
+762 
-771 LPVKDIIA
+771 
-779 ETQYVK
+779 
-785 DMLTEATRNTLADGT
+785 ADGT
-800 NLTNLIV
+800 NMVVNFLEDWVAKGNTLSDQKFQRNPVKVAPGAYKITANIRVYNESGADYMKGAYLFGNVSRNSLFANEDEAQTNAVEGAKYNTYNNMLNYWKDGFETYAIVPKDGTLTFGVMIENANYNWVAAKNFRVYYMGDSYESLDYVRKNSDMFAQPFPEETFAMQQLLDDYNNAIPNYGKAQNAEELLDAVQKLVSLSESVQNNANAYKAYKDRVDGLKAGIENGEIDLDGPDADILFDYLDDLGEELGPDSETAVEYGFKNGYSAYIIANRLLKTEEITEELEFLNKLYDAAVRTSLKDGTDLTNLIV

-841 DSKNYC
+841 DSDGKNYC

-859 EIEGLK
+859 EIEGVK

-909 FSTPIRNEMEI
+909 FSTPIRNVMEI
-920 TFDTNLAN
+920 TLDDVSQFTSKDKY
-928 NCSSFAEGEGDD
+928 SSFAVTGEGGETT
-940 VVNVFVPNGMASA
+940 NVFVPNGMASA
-953 SAAFSLPDNEKNYTM
+953 STSFSLEDPEKNYTM

-1012 IVEKVLVSKSNELA
+1012 LAAQVLDAKAKELNEL
-1026 ELLETN
+1026 LTTS
-1032 EENLTD
+1032 EENMTD
-1038 PVLQS
+1038 PVIQNS
-1043 TQEAYTESKKTDLND
+1043 VYAYTESQKSDLSD

-1072 MAAKENIQQ
+1072 VAAKENILQ

-1172 YDATSWIINPDMEDA
+1172 YDATSWIINPDMEDS

-1258 NASNGVVADETL
+1258 NASNGVTADETL

-1307 ATAANTYTVTFTVE
+1307 ATTANTYTVTFTVE

-1367 AIEGVEEAAPATK
+1367 AIEGVEETAPATK

>member
-24 KPEVTYS
+24 KPEVSYADWAS
-31 AWVEETDVYLYNV
+31 VEEKTEIYFYNV
-44 EASMFLVG
+44 EAGMFLTAG
-52 SNNWGTRA
+52 SSWGTRA
-60 AVVGGGSKSNIITYD
+60 TLIGIKNKNTYNDLLADASGFKGNKWLIAAAEESRGGKNCYMFENKSGSNYLSAD
-75 KFLTGNGTIKGT
+75 T
-87 KWQIIQAEDKRGQNA
+87 KDGI
-102 CFQISNMEISGRGL
+102 
-116 IPSVANEC
+116 
-124 WVDGGPAHTD
+124 WVDGGTD
-134 ATLRD
+134 RPVV
-139 IDGWYI
+139 GWYI
-145 VKDNGD
+145 AKDNGD

-156 NFTRKAAK
+156 GYMLK
-164 TDEAGN
+164 TEKKDAEGN
-170 EVKEGDE
+170 TVKDGDNI
-177 VVYEYTPAPGVM
+177 VYEYSSMGIFGVQ
-189 SISKFAEG
+189 KFEEG
-197 ELNVNISETESY
+197 DLNTYIDESEAYS
-209 CTWAVV
+209 TWAIVDG
-215 TVEEYERVVP
+215 TEYERVQP
-225 LLNLYHAGV
+225 LFQAYYAGIS
-234 GLQKLIDDAKA
+234 LQ
-245 LGIEA
+245 
-250 DLSSYEAVL
+250 
-259 TKEGVTLEEIQNAIK
+259 
-274 KLSPTVN
+274 N
-281 FGKVI
+281 FI
-286 AEAKKQDPERDWSK
+286 NEAKKQGINADFSP
-300 YEGIYAD
+300 YEALLAKDGVTYKELQDAINKISPAVELGKAITKAKEFDGSRSWEKFEKIYANT
-307 PESTDEIFTKNTN
+307 ESTVTELNDATALVNSLVALKTA
-320 FINALLTL
+320 INAGIDLDQAHDYSASTAIYNSDDS
-328 KKAIA
+328 KKA
-333 AAQELDGTKTFL
+333 DVDT
-345 QAEALYADDDAAQ
+345 
-358 AEIEDETKRV
+358 ETTRV
-368 NAYASLKKVLDE
+368 NAFVSLKKKLDE
-380 AAQKNYNVAE
+380 ATAGYPAVDFSEAKTAYDNTQSDAKTLAE
-390 YTAVYNNV
+390 AEAKIGELQDAYDIAHATVDKPGDITSQLTNV
-398 DATTE
+398 DGSSAT
-403 DLAKAEE
+403 DW
-410 GAKNAVTRG
+410 TRTWLG
-419 DIAGAAAN
+419 DGRAG
-427 ATAKNP
+427 
-433 ADFTNY
+433 
-439 IVNPSFDVQEDF
+439 DF
-451 HGWSTGFGAGG
+451 HLNTWS
-462 TKSTNAE
+462 
-469 VFGKSFDVY
+469 V
-478 QDIKNM
+478 
-484 PAGVYMVA
+484 
-492 VNGYTRYKD
+492 
-501 AQSDYNAW
+501 
-509 KAGQVSETKIY
+509 
-520 LQGETNGQ
+520 
-528 YFTPIKHVSEGG
+528 EG
-540 SFTSVANEETTVKL
+540 N
-554 DTEWGTI
+554 
-561 TAGGPV
+561 
-567 TLYCPNTMA
+567 N
-576 AADVYFH
+576 
-583 KSGENAGPS
+583 N
-592 DRYRNEAY
+592 
-600 GPLGEGD
+600 
-607 VLRIGVF
+607 
-614 NKKATDTD
+614 
-622 WSIFDDFQLFYLG
+622 
-635 NGADAYQKWAE
+635 
-646 SVKGNYNVTFDGDVY
+646 
-661 YGAPEKKYY
+661 
-670 EEILEVLSSA
+670 
-680 SDKDAISTAILKV
+680 
-693 DQAVDSVAASKEA
+693 
-706 YATYATTLATVQKW
+706 
-720 LNENVGDDDSY
+720 
-731 YKLSDY
+731 
-737 MEAENAEDVATWE
+737 
-750 FPNGPAK
+750 
-757 VIIPD
+757 
-762 YQQGGFEGI
+762 
-771 LPVKDIIA
+771 
-779 ETQYVK
+779 
-785 DMLTEATRNTLADGT
+785 ADGT
-800 NLTNLIV
+800 NMVVNFLEDWVAKGNTLSDQKFQRNPVKVAPGAYKITANIRVYNESGADDYMKGAYLFGNVSRNSLFANEDEAQTNAVEGAKYNTYNNMLNYWKDGFETYAIVPKDGTLTFGVMIENANYNWVAAKNFRVYYMGDSYESLDYVRKNSDMFAQPFPEETFAMQQLLDDYNNAIPNYGKAQNAEELLDAVQKLVSLSESVQNNANAYKAYKDRVDGLKAGIENGEIDLDGPDADILFDYLDDLGEELGPDSETSVEYGFKNGYSAYIIANRLLKTEEITEELEFLNKLYDAAVRTSLKDGTDLTNLIV

-841 DSKNYC
+841 DSDGKNYC

-859 EIEGLK
+859 EIEGVK

-909 FSTPIRNEMEI
+909 FSTPIRNVMEI
-920 TFDTNLAN
+920 TLDDVSQFTSKDNY
-928 NCSSFAEGEGDD
+928 SSFAVTGEGGETT
-940 VVNVFVPNGMASA
+940 NVFVPNGMASA
-953 SAAFSLPDNEKNYTM
+953 STSFSLEDPEKNYTM

-1012 IVEKVLVSKSNELA
+1012 LAAQVLDAKAKELNEL
-1026 ELLETN
+1026 LTTS
-1032 EENLTD
+1032 EENMTD
-1038 PVLQS
+1038 PVIQNS
-1043 TQEAYTESKKTDLND
+1043 VYAYTESQKTDLSD

-1072 MAAKENIQQ
+1072 VAAKENIQQ

-1258 NASNGVVADETL
+1258 NASNGVTADETL

-1307 ATAANTYTVTFTVE
+1307 ATTANTYTVTFTVE

>member
-24 KPEVTYS
+24 KPEVSYADWAS
-31 AWVEETDVYLYNV
+31 VEEKAEIYFYNV
-44 EASMFLVG
+44 EAGMFLTAG
-52 SNNWGTRA
+52 SSWGTRA
-60 AVVGGGSKSNIITYD
+60 TLIGIKNKNTYNDLLADASGFKGNKWLIAAAEESRGGKNCYMFENKSGSNYLSAD
-75 KFLTGNGTIKGT
+75 T
-87 KWQIIQAEDKRGQNA
+87 KDGI
-102 CFQISNMEISGRGL
+102 
-116 IPSVANEC
+116 
-124 WVDGGPAHTD
+124 WVDGGTD
-134 ATLRD
+134 RPVV
-139 IDGWYI
+139 GWYI
-145 VKDNGD
+145 AKDNGD

-156 NFTRKAAK
+156 GYMLK
-164 TDEAGN
+164 TEKKDAEGN
-170 EVKEGDE
+170 TVKDGDNI
-177 VVYEYTPAPGVM
+177 VYEYSSMGIFGVQ
-189 SISKFAEG
+189 KFEEG
-197 ELNVNISETESY
+197 DLNTYIDESEAYS
-209 CTWAVV
+209 TWAIVDG
-215 TVEEYERVVP
+215 TEYERVQP
-225 LLNLYHAGV
+225 LFQAYYAGIS
-234 GLQKLIDDAKA
+234 LQ
-245 LGIEA
+245 
-250 DLSSYEAVL
+250 
-259 TKEGVTLEEIQNAIK
+259 
-274 KLSPTVN
+274 N
-281 FGKVI
+281 FI
-286 AEAKKQDPERDWSK
+286 NEAKKQGINADFSP
-300 YEGIYAD
+300 YEALLAKDGVTYKELQDAINKISPAVELGKAITKAKEFDGSRSWEKFEKIYANT
-307 PESTDEIFTKNTN
+307 ESTVTELNDATALVNSLVALKTA
-320 FINALLTL
+320 INAGIDLDQAHDYSASTAIYNSDDS
-328 KKAIA
+328 KKA
-333 AAQELDGTKTFL
+333 DVDT
-345 QAEALYADDDAAQ
+345 
-358 AEIEDETKRV
+358 ETTRV
-368 NAYASLKKVLDE
+368 NAFVSLKKKLDE
-380 AAQKNYNVAE
+380 ATAGYPAVDFSEAKTAYDNTQSDAKTLAE
-390 YTAVYNNV
+390 AEAKIGELQDAYDIAHATVDKPGDITSQLTNV
-398 DATTE
+398 DGSSAT
-403 DLAKAEE
+403 DW
-410 GAKNAVTRG
+410 TRTWLG
-419 DIAGAAAN
+419 DGRAG
-427 ATAKNP
+427 
-433 ADFTNY
+433 
-439 IVNPSFDVQEDF
+439 DF
-451 HGWSTGFGAGG
+451 HLNTWS
-462 TKSTNAE
+462 
-469 VFGKSFDVY
+469 V
-478 QDIKNM
+478 
-484 PAGVYMVA
+484 
-492 VNGYTRYKD
+492 
-501 AQSDYNAW
+501 
-509 KAGQVSETKIY
+509 
-520 LQGETNGQ
+520 
-528 YFTPIKHVSEGG
+528 EG
-540 SFTSVANEETTVKL
+540 N
-554 DTEWGTI
+554 
-561 TAGGPV
+561 
-567 TLYCPNTMA
+567 N
-576 AADVYFH
+576 
-583 KSGENAGPS
+583 N
-592 DRYRNEAY
+592 
-600 GPLGEGD
+600 
-607 VLRIGVF
+607 
-614 NKKATDTD
+614 
-622 WSIFDDFQLFYLG
+622 
-635 NGADAYQKWAE
+635 
-646 SVKGNYNVTFDGDVY
+646 
-661 YGAPEKKYY
+661 
-670 EEILEVLSSA
+670 
-680 SDKDAISTAILKV
+680 
-693 DQAVDSVAASKEA
+693 
-706 YATYATTLATVQKW
+706 
-720 LNENVGDDDSY
+720 
-731 YKLSDY
+731 
-737 MEAENAEDVATWE
+737 
-750 FPNGPAK
+750 
-757 VIIPD
+757 
-762 YQQGGFEGI
+762 
-771 LPVKDIIA
+771 
-779 ETQYVK
+779 
-785 DMLTEATRNTLADGT
+785 ADGT
-800 NLTNLIV
+800 NMVVNFLEDWVAKGNTLSDQKFQRNPVKVAPGAYKITANIRVYNESGADDYMKGAYLFGNVSRNSLFANEDEAQTNAVEGAKYNTYNNMLNYWKDGFETYAIVPKDGTLTFGVMIENANYNWVAAKNFRVYYMGDSYESLDYVRNNSDMFAQPFPEETFAMQQLLDDYNNAIPNYGKAQNAEELLDAVQKLVSLSESVQNNANAYKAYKDRVDGLKAGIENGEIDLDGPDADILFDYLDDLGEELGPDSETAVEYGFKNGYSAYIIANRLLKTEEITEELEFLNKLYDAAVRTSLKDGTDLTNLIV
-807 NPGFEEELVDGKGK
+807 NPGFEEDLVDGKGK

-831 TGSLTNWRGG
+831 TGSLTNWHGG
-841 DSKNYC
+841 DSNNFC

-859 EIEGLK
+859 EIEGVK

-909 FSTPIRNEMEI
+909 FSTPIRNVMEI
-920 TFDTNLAN
+920 TLDDVSQFTSKDNY
-928 NCSSFAEGEGDD
+928 SSFAVTGEGGETT
-940 VVNVFVPNGMASA
+940 NVFVPNGMASA
-953 SAAFSLPDNEKNYTM
+953 STSFSLEDPEKNYTM

-1012 IVEKVLVSKSNELA
+1012 LAAQVLDAKAKELNEL
-1026 ELLETN
+1026 LTTS
-1032 EENLTD
+1032 EENMTD
-1038 PVLQS
+1038 PVIQNS
-1043 TQEAYTESKKTDLND
+1043 VYAYTESQKTDLSD

-1072 MAAKENIQQ
+1072 VAAKENILQ

-1172 YDATSWIINPDMEDA
+1172 YDATSWIINPDMEDS

>member
-24 KPEVTYS
+24 KPEVSYADWAS
-31 AWVEETDVYLYNV
+31 VEEKTEIYFYNV
-44 EASMFLVG
+44 EAGMFLTAG
-52 SNNWGTRA
+52 SSWGTRA
-60 AVVGGGSKSNIITYD
+60 TLIGIKDKNTYNDLLADASGFKGNKWLIAAAEESRGGKNCYMFENKSGSNYLSAD
-75 KFLTGNGTIKGT
+75 T
-87 KWQIIQAEDKRGQNA
+87 KDGI
-102 CFQISNMEISGRGL
+102 
-116 IPSVANEC
+116 
-124 WVDGGPAHTD
+124 WVDGGTD
-134 ATLRD
+134 RPVV
-139 IDGWYI
+139 GWYI
-145 VKDNGD
+145 AKNNGD

-156 NFTRKAAK
+156 GYMLK
-164 TDEAGN
+164 TEKKDAEGN
-170 EVKEGDE
+170 TVKDGDNI
-177 VVYEYTPAPGVM
+177 VYEYSSMGIFGVQ
-189 SISKFAEG
+189 KFEEG
-197 ELNVNISETESY
+197 DLNTYIDESEAYS
-209 CTWAVV
+209 TWAIVDG
-215 TVEEYERVVP
+215 TEYERVQP
-225 LLNLYHAGV
+225 LFQAYYAGIS
-234 GLQKLIDDAKA
+234 LQ
-245 LGIEA
+245 
-250 DLSSYEAVL
+250 
-259 TKEGVTLEEIQNAIK
+259 
-274 KLSPTVN
+274 N
-281 FGKVI
+281 FI
-286 AEAKKQDPERDWSK
+286 NEAKKQGINADFSP
-300 YEGIYAD
+300 YEALLAKDGVTYKELQDAINKISPAVELGKAITKAKEFDGSRSWEKFEKIYANT
-307 PESTDEIFTKNTN
+307 ESTVTELNDATALVNSLVALKTA
-320 FINALLTL
+320 INAGIDLDQAHDYSASTAIYNSDDS
-328 KKAIA
+328 KKA
-333 AAQELDGTKTFL
+333 DVDT
-345 QAEALYADDDAAQ
+345 
-358 AEIEDETKRV
+358 ETTRV
-368 NAYASLKKVLDE
+368 NAFVSLKKKLDE
-380 AAQKNYNVAE
+380 A
-390 YTAVYNNV
+390 TAGYPAV
-398 DATTE
+398 DFSE
-403 DLAKAEE
+403 
-410 GAKNAVTRG
+410 AKNAYDNTQSDAKTLAEAEAKIGELQDAYDIAHATVDKPG
-419 DIAGAAAN
+419 DITSQLTNVDGSSATDWTRTWLGDGRAG
-427 ATAKNP
+427 
-433 ADFTNY
+433 
-439 IVNPSFDVQEDF
+439 DF
-451 HGWSTGFGAGG
+451 HLNTWS
-462 TKSTNAE
+462 
-469 VFGKSFDVY
+469 V
-478 QDIKNM
+478 
-484 PAGVYMVA
+484 
-492 VNGYTRYKD
+492 
-501 AQSDYNAW
+501 
-509 KAGQVSETKIY
+509 
-520 LQGETNGQ
+520 
-528 YFTPIKHVSEGG
+528 EG
-540 SFTSVANEETTVKL
+540 N
-554 DTEWGTI
+554 
-561 TAGGPV
+561 
-567 TLYCPNTMA
+567 N
-576 AADVYFH
+576 
-583 KSGENAGPS
+583 N
-592 DRYRNEAY
+592 
-600 GPLGEGD
+600 
-607 VLRIGVF
+607 
-614 NKKATDTD
+614 
-622 WSIFDDFQLFYLG
+622 
-635 NGADAYQKWAE
+635 
-646 SVKGNYNVTFDGDVY
+646 
-661 YGAPEKKYY
+661 
-670 EEILEVLSSA
+670 
-680 SDKDAISTAILKV
+680 
-693 DQAVDSVAASKEA
+693 
-706 YATYATTLATVQKW
+706 
-720 LNENVGDDDSY
+720 
-731 YKLSDY
+731 
-737 MEAENAEDVATWE
+737 
-750 FPNGPAK
+750 
-757 VIIPD
+757 
-762 YQQGGFEGI
+762 
-771 LPVKDIIA
+771 
-779 ETQYVK
+779 
-785 DMLTEATRNTLADGT
+785 ADGT
-800 NLTNLIV
+800 NMVVNFLEDWVAKGNTLSDQKFQRNPVKVAPGAYKITANIRVYNESGADYMKGAYLFGNVSRNSLFANEDEAQTNAVEGAKYNTYNNMLNYWKDGFETYAIVPKDGTLTFGVMIENANYNWVAAKNFRVYYMGDSYESLDYVRKNSDMFAQPFPEETFAMQQLLDDYNNAIPNYGKAQNAEELLDAVQKLVSLSESVQNNANAYKAYKDRVDGLKAGIENGEIDLDGPDADILFDYLDDLGEELGPDSETAVEYGFKNGYSAYIIANRLLKTEEITEELEFLNKLYDAAVRTSLKDGTDLTNLIV
-807 NPGFEEELVDGKGK
+807 NPGFEEDLVDGKGK

-841 DSKNYC
+841 DSDGKNFC

-859 EIEGLK
+859 EIEGVK

-909 FSTPIRNEMEI
+909 FSTPIRNVMEI
-920 TFDTNLAN
+920 TLDDVSQFTSKDNY
-928 NCSSFAEGEGDD
+928 SSFAVTGEGGETT
-940 VVNVFVPNGMASA
+940 NVFVPNGMASA
-953 SAAFSLPDNEKNYTM
+953 STSFSLEDPEKNYTM

-1012 IVEKVLVSKSNELA
+1012 LAAQVLDAKAKELNEL
-1026 ELLETN
+1026 LTTS
-1032 EENLTD
+1032 EENMTD
-1038 PVLQS
+1038 PVIQNS
-1043 TQEAYTESKKTDLND
+1043 VYAYTESQKTDLSD

-1072 MAAKENIQQ
+1072 VAAKENIQQ

-1172 YDATSWIINPDMEDA
+1172 YDATSWIINPDMEDS

-1367 AIEGVEEAAPATK
+1367 AIEGVEETAPATK

>member
-24 KPEVTYS
+24 KPEVSYADWAS
-31 AWVEETDVYLYNV
+31 VEEKTEIYFYNV
-44 EASMFLVG
+44 EAGMFLTAG
-52 SNNWGTRA
+52 SSWGTRA
-60 AVVGGGSKSNIITYD
+60 TLIGIKDKNTYNDLLADASGFKGNKWLIAAAEESRGGKNCYMFENKSGSNYLSAD
-75 KFLTGNGTIKGT
+75 T
-87 KWQIIQAEDKRGQNA
+87 KDGI
-102 CFQISNMEISGRGL
+102 
-116 IPSVANEC
+116 
-124 WVDGGPAHTD
+124 WVDGGTD
-134 ATLRD
+134 RPVV
-139 IDGWYI
+139 GWYI
-145 VKDNGD
+145 AKNNGD

-156 NFTRKAAK
+156 GYMLK
-164 TDEAGN
+164 TEKKDAEGN
-170 EVKEGDE
+170 TVKDGDNI
-177 VVYEYTPAPGVM
+177 VYEYSSMGIFGVQ
-189 SISKFAEG
+189 KFEEG
-197 ELNVNISETESY
+197 DLNTYIDESEAYS
-209 CTWAVV
+209 TWAIVDG
-215 TVEEYERVVP
+215 TEYERVQP
-225 LLNLYHAGV
+225 LFQAYYAGIS
-234 GLQKLIDDAKA
+234 LQ
-245 LGIEA
+245 
-250 DLSSYEAVL
+250 
-259 TKEGVTLEEIQNAIK
+259 
-274 KLSPTVN
+274 N
-281 FGKVI
+281 FI
-286 AEAKKQDPERDWSK
+286 NEAKKQGINADFSP
-300 YEGIYAD
+300 YEALLAKDGVTYKELQDAINKISPAVELGKAITKAKEFDGSRSWEKFEKIYANT
-307 PESTDEIFTKNTN
+307 ESTVTELNDATALVNSLVALKTA
-320 FINALLTL
+320 INAGIDLDQAHDYSASTAIYNSDDS
-328 KKAIA
+328 KKA
-333 AAQELDGTKTFL
+333 DVDT
-345 QAEALYADDDAAQ
+345 
-358 AEIEDETKRV
+358 ETTRV
-368 NAYASLKKVLDE
+368 NAFVSLKKKLDE
-380 AAQKNYNVAE
+380 ATAGYPAVDFSEAKTAYDNTQSDAKTLAE
-390 YTAVYNNV
+390 AEAKIGELQDAYDIAHATVDKPGDITSQLTNV
-398 DATTE
+398 DGSSAT
-403 DLAKAEE
+403 DW
-410 GAKNAVTRG
+410 TRTWLG
-419 DIAGAAAN
+419 DGRAG
-427 ATAKNP
+427 
-433 ADFTNY
+433 
-439 IVNPSFDVQEDF
+439 DF
-451 HGWSTGFGAGG
+451 HLNTWS
-462 TKSTNAE
+462 
-469 VFGKSFDVY
+469 V
-478 QDIKNM
+478 
-484 PAGVYMVA
+484 
-492 VNGYTRYKD
+492 
-501 AQSDYNAW
+501 
-509 KAGQVSETKIY
+509 
-520 LQGETNGQ
+520 
-528 YFTPIKHVSEGG
+528 EG
-540 SFTSVANEETTVKL
+540 N
-554 DTEWGTI
+554 
-561 TAGGPV
+561 
-567 TLYCPNTMA
+567 N
-576 AADVYFH
+576 
-583 KSGENAGPS
+583 N
-592 DRYRNEAY
+592 
-600 GPLGEGD
+600 
-607 VLRIGVF
+607 
-614 NKKATDTD
+614 
-622 WSIFDDFQLFYLG
+622 
-635 NGADAYQKWAE
+635 
-646 SVKGNYNVTFDGDVY
+646 
-661 YGAPEKKYY
+661 
-670 EEILEVLSSA
+670 
-680 SDKDAISTAILKV
+680 
-693 DQAVDSVAASKEA
+693 
-706 YATYATTLATVQKW
+706 
-720 LNENVGDDDSY
+720 
-731 YKLSDY
+731 
-737 MEAENAEDVATWE
+737 
-750 FPNGPAK
+750 
-757 VIIPD
+757 
-762 YQQGGFEGI
+762 
-771 LPVKDIIA
+771 
-779 ETQYVK
+779 
-785 DMLTEATRNTLADGT
+785 ADGT
-800 NLTNLIV
+800 NMVVNFLEDWVAKGNTLSDQKFQRNPVKVAPGAYKITANIRVYNESGADYMKGAYLFGNVSRNSLFANEDEAQTNAVEGAKYNTYNNMLNYWKDGFETYAIVPKDGTLTFGVMIENANYNWVAAKNFRVYYMGDSYESLDYVRKNSDMFAQPFPEETFAMQQLLDDYNNAIPNYGKAQNAEELLDAVQKLVSLSESVQNNANAYKAYKDRVDGLKAGIENGEIDLDGPDADILFDYLDDLGEELGPDSETAVEYGFKNGYSAYIIANRLLKTEEITEELEFLNKLYDAAVRTSLKDGTDLTNLIV

-841 DSKNYC
+841 DSDGKNYC

-859 EIEGLK
+859 EIEGVK

-909 FSTPIRNEMEI
+909 FSTPIRNVMEI
-920 TFDTNLAN
+920 TLDDVSQFTSKDNY
-928 NCSSFAEGEGDD
+928 SSFAVTGEGGETT
-940 VVNVFVPNGMASA
+940 NVFVPNGMASA
-953 SAAFSLPDNEKNYTM
+953 STSFSLEDPEKNYTM

-1012 IVEKVLVSKSNELA
+1012 LAAQVLDAKAKELNEL
-1026 ELLETN
+1026 LTTS
-1032 EENLTD
+1032 EENMTD
-1038 PVLQS
+1038 PVIQNS
-1043 TQEAYTESKKTDLND
+1043 VYAYTESQKTDLSD

-1072 MAAKENIQQ
+1072 VAAKENILQ

-1172 YDATSWIINPDMEDA
+1172 YDATSWIINPDMEDS

-1258 NASNGVVADETL
+1258 NASNGVTADETL

-1307 ATAANTYTVTFTVE
+1307 ATTANTYTVTFTVE

>member
-24 KPEVTYS
+24 KPEVSYADWAS
-31 AWVEETDVYLYNV
+31 VEEKTEIYFYNV
-44 EASMFLVG
+44 EAGMFLTAG
-52 SNNWGTRA
+52 SSWGTRA
-60 AVVGGGSKSNIITYD
+60 TLIGIKDKNTYNDLLADASGFKGNKWLIAAAEESRGGKNCYMFENKSGSNYLSAD
-75 KFLTGNGTIKGT
+75 T
-87 KWQIIQAEDKRGQNA
+87 KDGI
-102 CFQISNMEISGRGL
+102 
-116 IPSVANEC
+116 
-124 WVDGGPAHTD
+124 WVDGGTD
-134 ATLRD
+134 RPVV
-139 IDGWYI
+139 GWYI
-145 VKDNGD
+145 AKDNGD

-156 NFTRKAAK
+156 GYMLK
-164 TDEAGN
+164 TEKKDAEGN
-170 EVKEGDE
+170 TVKDGDNI
-177 VVYEYTPAPGVM
+177 VYEYSSMGIFGVQ
-189 SISKFAEG
+189 KFEEG
-197 ELNVNISETESY
+197 DLNTYIDESEAYS
-209 CTWAVV
+209 TWAIVDG
-215 TVEEYERVVP
+215 TEYERVQP
-225 LLNLYHAGV
+225 LFQAYYAGIS
-234 GLQKLIDDAKA
+234 LQ
-245 LGIEA
+245 
-250 DLSSYEAVL
+250 
-259 TKEGVTLEEIQNAIK
+259 
-274 KLSPTVN
+274 N
-281 FGKVI
+281 FI
-286 AEAKKQDPERDWSK
+286 NEAKKQGINADFSP
-300 YEGIYAD
+300 YEALLAKDGVTYKELQDAINKISPAVELGKAITKAKEFDGSRSWEKFEKIYANT
-307 PESTDEIFTKNTN
+307 ESTVTELNDATALVNSLVALKTA
-320 FINALLTL
+320 INAGIDLDQAHDYSASTAIYNSDDS
-328 KKAIA
+328 KKA
-333 AAQELDGTKTFL
+333 DVDT
-345 QAEALYADDDAAQ
+345 
-358 AEIEDETKRV
+358 ETTRV
-368 NAYASLKKVLDE
+368 NAFVSLKKKLDE
-380 AAQKNYNVAE
+380 ATAGYPAVDFSEAKTAYDNTQSDAKTLAE
-390 YTAVYNNV
+390 AEAKIGELQDAYDIAHATVDKPGDITSQLTNV
-398 DATTE
+398 DGSSAT
-403 DLAKAEE
+403 DW
-410 GAKNAVTRG
+410 TRTWLG
-419 DIAGAAAN
+419 DGRAG
-427 ATAKNP
+427 
-433 ADFTNY
+433 
-439 IVNPSFDVQEDF
+439 DF
-451 HGWSTGFGAGG
+451 HLNTWS
-462 TKSTNAE
+462 
-469 VFGKSFDVY
+469 V
-478 QDIKNM
+478 
-484 PAGVYMVA
+484 
-492 VNGYTRYKD
+492 
-501 AQSDYNAW
+501 
-509 KAGQVSETKIY
+509 
-520 LQGETNGQ
+520 
-528 YFTPIKHVSEGG
+528 EG
-540 SFTSVANEETTVKL
+540 N
-554 DTEWGTI
+554 
-561 TAGGPV
+561 
-567 TLYCPNTMA
+567 N
-576 AADVYFH
+576 
-583 KSGENAGPS
+583 N
-592 DRYRNEAY
+592 
-600 GPLGEGD
+600 
-607 VLRIGVF
+607 
-614 NKKATDTD
+614 
-622 WSIFDDFQLFYLG
+622 
-635 NGADAYQKWAE
+635 
-646 SVKGNYNVTFDGDVY
+646 
-661 YGAPEKKYY
+661 
-670 EEILEVLSSA
+670 
-680 SDKDAISTAILKV
+680 
-693 DQAVDSVAASKEA
+693 
-706 YATYATTLATVQKW
+706 
-720 LNENVGDDDSY
+720 
-731 YKLSDY
+731 
-737 MEAENAEDVATWE
+737 
-750 FPNGPAK
+750 
-757 VIIPD
+757 
-762 YQQGGFEGI
+762 
-771 LPVKDIIA
+771 
-779 ETQYVK
+779 
-785 DMLTEATRNTLADGT
+785 ADGT
-800 NLTNLIV
+800 NMVVNFLEDWVAKGNTLSDQKFQRNPVKVAPGAYKITANIRVYNESGADYMKGAYLFGNVSRNSLFANEDEAQTNAVEGAKYNTYNNMLNYWKDGFETYAIVPKDGTLTFGVMIENANYNWVAAKNFRVYYMGDSYESLDYVRNNSDMFAQPFPEETFAMQQLLDDYNNAIPNYGKAQNAEELLDAVQKLVSLSESVQNNANAYKAYKDRVDGLKAGIENGEIDLDGPDADILFDYLDDLGEELGPDSETAVEYGFKNGYSAYIIANRLLKTEEITEELEFLNKLYDAAVRTSLKDGTDLTNLIV

-841 DSKNYC
+841 DSDGKNYC

-859 EIEGLK
+859 EIEGVK

-909 FSTPIRNEMEI
+909 FSTPIRNVMEI
-920 TFDTNLAN
+920 TLDDVSQFTSKDNY
-928 NCSSFAEGEGDD
+928 SSFAVTGEGGETT
-940 VVNVFVPNGMASA
+940 NVFVPNGMASA
-953 SAAFSLPDNEKNYTM
+953 STSFSLEDPEKNYTM

-1012 IVEKVLVSKSNELA
+1012 LAAQVLDAKAKELNEL
-1026 ELLETN
+1026 LTTS
-1032 EENLTD
+1032 EENMTD
-1038 PVLQS
+1038 PVIQNS
-1043 TQEAYTESKKTDLND
+1043 VYAYTESQKTDLSD

-1072 MAAKENIQQ
+1072 VAAKENIQQ

-1172 YDATSWIINPDMEDA
+1172 YDATSWIINPDMEDS

-1367 AIEGVEEAAPATK
+1367 AIEGVEETAPATK

>member
-24 KPEVTYS
+24 KPEVSYADWAS
-31 AWVEETDVYLYNV
+31 VEEKTEIYFYNV
-44 EASMFLVG
+44 EAGMFLTAG
-52 SNNWGTRA
+52 SSWGTRA
-60 AVVGGGSKSNIITYD
+60 TLIGIKDKNTYNDLLADASGFKGNKWLIAAAEESRGGKNCYMFENKSGSNYLSAD
-75 KFLTGNGTIKGT
+75 T
-87 KWQIIQAEDKRGQNA
+87 KDGI
-102 CFQISNMEISGRGL
+102 
-116 IPSVANEC
+116 
-124 WVDGGPAHTD
+124 WVDGGTD
-134 ATLRD
+134 RPVV
-139 IDGWYI
+139 GWYI
-145 VKDNGD
+145 AKNNGD

-156 NFTRKAAK
+156 GYMLK
-164 TDEAGN
+164 TEKKDAEGN
-170 EVKEGDE
+170 TVKDGDNI
-177 VVYEYTPAPGVM
+177 VYEYSSMGIFGVQ
-189 SISKFAEG
+189 KFEEG
-197 ELNVNISETESY
+197 DLNTYIDESEAYS
-209 CTWAVV
+209 TWAIVDG
-215 TVEEYERVVP
+215 TEYERVQP
-225 LLNLYHAGV
+225 LFQAYYAGIS
-234 GLQKLIDDAKA
+234 LQ
-245 LGIEA
+245 
-250 DLSSYEAVL
+250 
-259 TKEGVTLEEIQNAIK
+259 
-274 KLSPTVN
+274 N
-281 FGKVI
+281 FI
-286 AEAKKQDPERDWSK
+286 NEAKKQGINADFSP
-300 YEGIYAD
+300 YEALLAKDGVTYKELQDAINKISPAVELGKAITKAKEFDGSRSWEKFEKIYANT
-307 PESTDEIFTKNTN
+307 ESTVTELNDATALVNSLVALKTA
-320 FINALLTL
+320 INAGIDLDQAHDYSASTAIYNSDDS
-328 KKAIA
+328 KKA
-333 AAQELDGTKTFL
+333 DVDT
-345 QAEALYADDDAAQ
+345 
-358 AEIEDETKRV
+358 ETTRV
-368 NAYASLKKVLDE
+368 NAFVSLKKKLDE
-380 AAQKNYNVAE
+380 ATAGYPAVDFSEAKTAYDNTQSDAKTLAE
-390 YTAVYNNV
+390 AEAKIGELQDAYDIAHATVDKPGDITSQLTNV
-398 DATTE
+398 DGSSAT
-403 DLAKAEE
+403 DW
-410 GAKNAVTRG
+410 TRTWLG
-419 DIAGAAAN
+419 DGRAG
-427 ATAKNP
+427 
-433 ADFTNY
+433 
-439 IVNPSFDVQEDF
+439 DF
-451 HGWSTGFGAGG
+451 HLNTWS
-462 TKSTNAE
+462 
-469 VFGKSFDVY
+469 V
-478 QDIKNM
+478 
-484 PAGVYMVA
+484 
-492 VNGYTRYKD
+492 
-501 AQSDYNAW
+501 
-509 KAGQVSETKIY
+509 
-520 LQGETNGQ
+520 
-528 YFTPIKHVSEGG
+528 EG
-540 SFTSVANEETTVKL
+540 N
-554 DTEWGTI
+554 
-561 TAGGPV
+561 
-567 TLYCPNTMA
+567 N
-576 AADVYFH
+576 
-583 KSGENAGPS
+583 N
-592 DRYRNEAY
+592 
-600 GPLGEGD
+600 
-607 VLRIGVF
+607 
-614 NKKATDTD
+614 
-622 WSIFDDFQLFYLG
+622 
-635 NGADAYQKWAE
+635 
-646 SVKGNYNVTFDGDVY
+646 
-661 YGAPEKKYY
+661 
-670 EEILEVLSSA
+670 
-680 SDKDAISTAILKV
+680 
-693 DQAVDSVAASKEA
+693 
-706 YATYATTLATVQKW
+706 
-720 LNENVGDDDSY
+720 
-731 YKLSDY
+731 
-737 MEAENAEDVATWE
+737 
-750 FPNGPAK
+750 
-757 VIIPD
+757 
-762 YQQGGFEGI
+762 
-771 LPVKDIIA
+771 
-779 ETQYVK
+779 
-785 DMLTEATRNTLADGT
+785 ADGT
-800 NLTNLIV
+800 NMVVNFLEDWVAKGNTLSDQKFQRNPVKVAPGAYKITANIRVYNESGADYMKGAYLFGNVSRNSLFANEDEAQTNAVEGAKYNTYNNMLNYWKDGFETYAIVPKDGTLTFGVMIENANYNWVAAKNFRVYYMGDSYESLDYVRKNSDMFAQPFPEETFAMQQLLDDYNNAIPNYGKAQNAEELLDAVQKLVSLSESVQNNANAYKAYKDRVDGLKAGIENGEIDLDGPDADILFDYLDDLGEELGPDSETAVEYGFKNGYSAYIIANRLLKTEEITEELEFLNKLYDAAVRTSLKDGTDLTNLIV

-841 DSKNYC
+841 DSDGKNYC

-859 EIEGLK
+859 EIEGVK

-909 FSTPIRNEMEI
+909 FSTPIRNVMEI
-920 TFDTNLAN
+920 TLDDVSQFTSKDNY
-928 NCSSFAEGEGDD
+928 SSFAVTGEGGETT
-940 VVNVFVPNGMASA
+940 NVFVPNGMASA
-953 SAAFSLPDNEKNYTM
+953 STSFSLEDPEKNYTM

-1012 IVEKVLVSKSNELA
+1012 LAAQVLDAKAKELNEL
-1026 ELLETN
+1026 LTTS
-1032 EENLTD
+1032 EENMTD
-1038 PVLQS
+1038 PVIQNS
-1043 TQEAYTESKKTDLND
+1043 VYAYTESQKTDLSD

-1072 MAAKENIQQ
+1072 VAAKENILQ

-1172 YDATSWIINPDMEDA
+1172 YDATSWIINPDMEDS

-1396 QQGIN
+1396 QKGIN

>member
-24 KPEVTYS
+24 KPEVSYADWAS
-31 AWVEETDVYLYNV
+31 VEEKAEIYFYNV
-44 EASMFLVG
+44 EAGMFLTAG
-52 SNNWGTRA
+52 SSWGTRA
-60 AVVGGGSKSNIITYD
+60 TLIGIKDKNTYNDLLADASGFKGNKWLIAAAEESRGGKNCYMFENKSGSNYLSAD
-75 KFLTGNGTIKGT
+75 T
-87 KWQIIQAEDKRGQNA
+87 KDGI
-102 CFQISNMEISGRGL
+102 
-116 IPSVANEC
+116 
-124 WVDGGPAHTD
+124 WVDGGTD
-134 ATLRD
+134 RPVV
-139 IDGWYI
+139 GWYI
-145 VKDNGD
+145 AKNNGD

-156 NFTRKAAK
+156 GYMLK
-164 TDEAGN
+164 TEKKDAEGN
-170 EVKEGDE
+170 TVKDGDNI
-177 VVYEYTPAPGVM
+177 VYEYSSMGIFGVQ
-189 SISKFAEG
+189 KFEEG
-197 ELNVNISETESY
+197 DLNTYIDESEAYS
-209 CTWAVV
+209 TWAIVDG
-215 TVEEYERVVP
+215 TEYERVQP
-225 LLNLYHAGV
+225 LFQAYYAGIS
-234 GLQKLIDDAKA
+234 LQ
-245 LGIEA
+245 
-250 DLSSYEAVL
+250 
-259 TKEGVTLEEIQNAIK
+259 
-274 KLSPTVN
+274 N
-281 FGKVI
+281 FI
-286 AEAKKQDPERDWSK
+286 NEAKKQGINADFSP
-300 YEGIYAD
+300 YEALLAKDGVTYKELQDAINKISPAVELGKAITKAKEFDGSRSWEKFEKIYANT
-307 PESTDEIFTKNTN
+307 ESTVTELNDATALVNSLVALKTA
-320 FINALLTL
+320 INAGIDLDQAHDYSASTAIYNSDDS
-328 KKAIA
+328 KKA
-333 AAQELDGTKTFL
+333 DVDT
-345 QAEALYADDDAAQ
+345 
-358 AEIEDETKRV
+358 ETTRV
-368 NAYASLKKVLDE
+368 NAFVSLKKKLDE
-380 AAQKNYNVAE
+380 ATAGYPAVDFSEAKTAYDNTQSDAKTLAE
-390 YTAVYNNV
+390 AEAKIGELQDAYDIAHATVDKPGDITSQLTNV
-398 DATTE
+398 DGSSAT
-403 DLAKAEE
+403 DW
-410 GAKNAVTRG
+410 TRTWLG
-419 DIAGAAAN
+419 DGRAG
-427 ATAKNP
+427 
-433 ADFTNY
+433 
-439 IVNPSFDVQEDF
+439 DF
-451 HGWSTGFGAGG
+451 HLNTWS
-462 TKSTNAE
+462 
-469 VFGKSFDVY
+469 V
-478 QDIKNM
+478 
-484 PAGVYMVA
+484 
-492 VNGYTRYKD
+492 
-501 AQSDYNAW
+501 
-509 KAGQVSETKIY
+509 
-520 LQGETNGQ
+520 
-528 YFTPIKHVSEGG
+528 EG
-540 SFTSVANEETTVKL
+540 N
-554 DTEWGTI
+554 
-561 TAGGPV
+561 
-567 TLYCPNTMA
+567 N
-576 AADVYFH
+576 
-583 KSGENAGPS
+583 N
-592 DRYRNEAY
+592 
-600 GPLGEGD
+600 
-607 VLRIGVF
+607 
-614 NKKATDTD
+614 
-622 WSIFDDFQLFYLG
+622 
-635 NGADAYQKWAE
+635 
-646 SVKGNYNVTFDGDVY
+646 
-661 YGAPEKKYY
+661 
-670 EEILEVLSSA
+670 
-680 SDKDAISTAILKV
+680 
-693 DQAVDSVAASKEA
+693 
-706 YATYATTLATVQKW
+706 
-720 LNENVGDDDSY
+720 
-731 YKLSDY
+731 
-737 MEAENAEDVATWE
+737 
-750 FPNGPAK
+750 
-757 VIIPD
+757 
-762 YQQGGFEGI
+762 
-771 LPVKDIIA
+771 
-779 ETQYVK
+779 
-785 DMLTEATRNTLADGT
+785 ADGT
-800 NLTNLIV
+800 NMVVNFLEDWVAKGNTLSDQKFQRNPVKVAPGAYKITANIRVYNESGADYMKGAYLFGNVSRNSLFANEDEAQTNAVEGAKYNTYNNMLNYWKDGFETYAIVPKDGTLTFGVMIENANYNWVAAKNFRVYYMGDSYESLDYVRKNSDMFAQPFPEETFAMQQLLDDYNNAIPNYGKAQNAEELLDAVQKLVSLSESVQNNANAYKAYKDRVDGLKAGIENGEIDLDGPDADILFDYLDDLGEELGPDSETSVEYGFKNGYSAYIIANRLLKTEEITEELEFLNKLYDAAVRTSLKDGTDLTNLIV
-807 NPGFEEELVDGKGK
+807 NPGFEEDLVDGKGK

-841 DSKNYC
+841 DSDGKNYC

-859 EIEGLK
+859 EIEGVK

-909 FSTPIRNEMEI
+909 FSTPIRNVMEI
-920 TFDTNLAN
+920 TLDDVSQFTSKDNY
-928 NCSSFAEGEGDD
+928 SSFAVTGEGGETT
-940 VVNVFVPNGMASA
+940 NVFVPNGMASA
-953 SAAFSLPDNEKNYTM
+953 STSFSLEDPEKNYTM

-1012 IVEKVLVSKSNELA
+1012 LAAQVLDAKAKELNELLA
-1026 ELLETN
+1026 TS
-1032 EENLTD
+1032 EENMTD
-1038 PVLQS
+1038 PVIQNS
-1043 TQEAYTESKKTDLND
+1043 VYAYTESQKTDLSD

-1072 MAAKENIQQ
+1072 VAAKENIQQ

-1097 ELEKVDESQEAEIW
+1097 ELEKVDGSQEAEIW
-1111 NQIDEMDN
+1111 NQIDEMDD

>member
-24 KPEVTYS
+24 KPEVSYADWAS
-31 AWVEETDVYLYNV
+31 VEEKAEIYFYNV
-44 EASMFLVG
+44 EAGMFLTAG
-52 SNNWGTRA
+52 SSWGTRA
-60 AVVGGGSKSNIITYD
+60 TLIGIKNKNTYNDLLADASGFKGNKWLIAAAEESRGGKNCYMFENKSGSNYLSAD
-75 KFLTGNGTIKGT
+75 T
-87 KWQIIQAEDKRGQNA
+87 KDGI
-102 CFQISNMEISGRGL
+102 
-116 IPSVANEC
+116 
-124 WVDGGPAHTD
+124 WVDGGTD
-134 ATLRD
+134 RPVV
-139 IDGWYI
+139 GWYI
-145 VKDNGD
+145 AKNNGD

-156 NFTRKAAK
+156 GYMLK
-164 TDEAGN
+164 TEKKDAEGN
-170 EVKEGDE
+170 TVKDGDNI
-177 VVYEYTPAPGVM
+177 VYEYSSMGIFGVQ
-189 SISKFAEG
+189 KFEEG
-197 ELNVNISETESY
+197 DLNTYIDESEAYS
-209 CTWAVV
+209 TWAIVDG
-215 TVEEYERVVP
+215 TEYERVQP
-225 LLNLYHAGV
+225 LFQAYYAGIS
-234 GLQKLIDDAKA
+234 LQ
-245 LGIEA
+245 
-250 DLSSYEAVL
+250 
-259 TKEGVTLEEIQNAIK
+259 
-274 KLSPTVN
+274 N
-281 FGKVI
+281 FI
-286 AEAKKQDPERDWSK
+286 NEAKKQGINADFSP
-300 YEGIYAD
+300 YEALLAKDGVTYKELQDAINKISPAVELGKAITKAKEFDGSRNWEKFEKIYANT
-307 PESTDEIFTKNTN
+307 ESTVTELNDATALVNSLVALKTA
-320 FINALLTL
+320 INAGIDLDQAHDYSASTAIYNSDDS
-328 KKAIA
+328 KKA
-333 AAQELDGTKTFL
+333 DVDT
-345 QAEALYADDDAAQ
+345 
-358 AEIEDETKRV
+358 ETTRV
-368 NAYASLKKVLDE
+368 NAFVSLKKKLDE
-380 AAQKNYNVAE
+380 ATAGYPAVDFSEAKTAYDNTQSDAKTLAE
-390 YTAVYNNV
+390 AEAKIGELQDAYDIAHATVDKPGDITSQLTNV
-398 DATTE
+398 DGSSAT
-403 DLAKAEE
+403 DW
-410 GAKNAVTRG
+410 TRTWLG
-419 DIAGAAAN
+419 DGR
-427 ATAKNP
+427 
-433 ADFTNY
+433 
-439 IVNPSFDVQEDF
+439 VGDF
-451 HGWSTGFGAGG
+451 HLNTWS
-462 TKSTNAE
+462 
-469 VFGKSFDVY
+469 V
-478 QDIKNM
+478 
-484 PAGVYMVA
+484 
-492 VNGYTRYKD
+492 
-501 AQSDYNAW
+501 
-509 KAGQVSETKIY
+509 
-520 LQGETNGQ
+520 
-528 YFTPIKHVSEGG
+528 EG
-540 SFTSVANEETTVKL
+540 N
-554 DTEWGTI
+554 
-561 TAGGPV
+561 
-567 TLYCPNTMA
+567 N
-576 AADVYFH
+576 
-583 KSGENAGPS
+583 N
-592 DRYRNEAY
+592 
-600 GPLGEGD
+600 
-607 VLRIGVF
+607 
-614 NKKATDTD
+614 
-622 WSIFDDFQLFYLG
+622 
-635 NGADAYQKWAE
+635 
-646 SVKGNYNVTFDGDVY
+646 
-661 YGAPEKKYY
+661 
-670 EEILEVLSSA
+670 
-680 SDKDAISTAILKV
+680 
-693 DQAVDSVAASKEA
+693 
-706 YATYATTLATVQKW
+706 
-720 LNENVGDDDSY
+720 
-731 YKLSDY
+731 
-737 MEAENAEDVATWE
+737 
-750 FPNGPAK
+750 
-757 VIIPD
+757 
-762 YQQGGFEGI
+762 
-771 LPVKDIIA
+771 
-779 ETQYVK
+779 
-785 DMLTEATRNTLADGT
+785 ADGT
-800 NLTNLIV
+800 NMVVNFLEDWVGRGSTLSDQKFQRNPVKVAPGAYKITANIRVYNESGADYMKGAYLFGNVSRNSLFANEDEAQTNAVEGAKYNTYNNMLNYWKDGFETYAIVPKDGTLTFGVMIENANYNWVAAKNFRVYYMGDSYESLDYVRKNSDMFAQPFPEETFAMQQLLDDYNNAIPNYGKAQNAEELLDAVQKLVSLSESVQNNANAYKAYKDRVDGLKAGIENGEIDLDGPDADILFDYLDDLGEELGPDSETAVEYGFKNGYSAYIIANRLLKTEEITEELEFLNKLYDAAVRTSLKDGTDLTNLIV
-807 NPGFEEELVDGKGK
+807 NPGFEEDLVDGKGK

-841 DSKNYC
+841 DSDGKNYC

-859 EIEGLK
+859 EIEGVK

-875 FYRGGWP
+875 FYRGGSP

-909 FSTPIRNEMEI
+909 FSTPIRNVMEI
-920 TFDTNLAN
+920 TLDDVSQFTSKDNY
-928 NCSSFAEGEGDD
+928 SSFAVTGEGGETT
-940 VVNVFVPNGMASA
+940 NVFVPNGMASA
-953 SAAFSLPDNEKNYTM
+953 STSFSLEDPEKNYTM

-1012 IVEKVLVSKSNELA
+1012 LAAQVLDAKAKELNEL
-1026 ELLETN
+1026 LTTS
-1032 EENLTD
+1032 EENMTD
-1038 PVLQS
+1038 PVIQNS
-1043 TQEAYTESKKTDLND
+1043 VYAYTESQKTDLSD
-1058 AAKYEVLIETNDAI
+1058 AAKYEVLIETNDALV
-1072 MAAKENIQQ
+1072 AAKENILQ

-1172 YDATSWIINPDMEDA
+1172 YDATSWIINPDMEDS

-1258 NASNGVVADETL
+1258 NASNGVTADETL

>member
-24 KPEVTYS
+24 KPEVSYADWAS
-31 AWVEETDVYLYNV
+31 VEEKTEIYFYNV
-44 EASMFLVG
+44 EAGMFLTAG
-52 SNNWGTRA
+52 SSWGTRA
-60 AVVGGGSKSNIITYD
+60 TLIGIKNKNTYNDLLADASGFKGNKWLIAAAEESRGGKNCYMFENKSGSNYLSAD
-75 KFLTGNGTIKGT
+75 T
-87 KWQIIQAEDKRGQNA
+87 KDGI
-102 CFQISNMEISGRGL
+102 
-116 IPSVANEC
+116 
-124 WVDGGPAHTD
+124 WVDGGTD
-134 ATLRD
+134 RPVV
-139 IDGWYI
+139 GWYI
-145 VKDNGD
+145 AKDNGD

-156 NFTRKAAK
+156 GYMLK
-164 TDEAGN
+164 TEKKDAEGN
-170 EVKEGDE
+170 TVKDGDNI
-177 VVYEYTPAPGVM
+177 VYEYSSMGIFGVQ
-189 SISKFAEG
+189 KFEEG
-197 ELNVNISETESY
+197 DLNTYIDESEAYS
-209 CTWAVV
+209 TWAIVDG
-215 TVEEYERVVP
+215 TEYERVQP
-225 LLNLYHAGV
+225 LFQAYYAGIS
-234 GLQKLIDDAKA
+234 LQ
-245 LGIEA
+245 
-250 DLSSYEAVL
+250 
-259 TKEGVTLEEIQNAIK
+259 
-274 KLSPTVN
+274 N
-281 FGKVI
+281 FI
-286 AEAKKQDPERDWSK
+286 NEAKKQGINADFSP
-300 YEGIYAD
+300 YEALLAKDGVTYKELQDAINKISPAVELGKAITKAKEFDGSRSWEKFEKIYANT
-307 PESTDEIFTKNTN
+307 ESTVTELNDATALVNSLVALKTA
-320 FINALLTL
+320 INAGIDLDQAHDYSASTAIYNSDDS
-328 KKAIA
+328 KKA
-333 AAQELDGTKTFL
+333 DVDT
-345 QAEALYADDDAAQ
+345 
-358 AEIEDETKRV
+358 ETTRV
-368 NAYASLKKVLDE
+368 NAFVSLKKKLDE
-380 AAQKNYNVAE
+380 ATAGYPAVDFSEAKTAYDNTQSDAKTLAE
-390 YTAVYNNV
+390 AEAKIGELQDAYDIAHATVDKPGDITSQLTNV
-398 DATTE
+398 DGSSAT
-403 DLAKAEE
+403 DW
-410 GAKNAVTRG
+410 TRTWLG
-419 DIAGAAAN
+419 DGRAG
-427 ATAKNP
+427 
-433 ADFTNY
+433 
-439 IVNPSFDVQEDF
+439 DF
-451 HGWSTGFGAGG
+451 HLNTWS
-462 TKSTNAE
+462 
-469 VFGKSFDVY
+469 V
-478 QDIKNM
+478 
-484 PAGVYMVA
+484 
-492 VNGYTRYKD
+492 
-501 AQSDYNAW
+501 
-509 KAGQVSETKIY
+509 
-520 LQGETNGQ
+520 
-528 YFTPIKHVSEGG
+528 EG
-540 SFTSVANEETTVKL
+540 N
-554 DTEWGTI
+554 
-561 TAGGPV
+561 
-567 TLYCPNTMA
+567 N
-576 AADVYFH
+576 
-583 KSGENAGPS
+583 N
-592 DRYRNEAY
+592 
-600 GPLGEGD
+600 
-607 VLRIGVF
+607 
-614 NKKATDTD
+614 
-622 WSIFDDFQLFYLG
+622 
-635 NGADAYQKWAE
+635 
-646 SVKGNYNVTFDGDVY
+646 
-661 YGAPEKKYY
+661 
-670 EEILEVLSSA
+670 
-680 SDKDAISTAILKV
+680 
-693 DQAVDSVAASKEA
+693 
-706 YATYATTLATVQKW
+706 
-720 LNENVGDDDSY
+720 
-731 YKLSDY
+731 
-737 MEAENAEDVATWE
+737 
-750 FPNGPAK
+750 
-757 VIIPD
+757 
-762 YQQGGFEGI
+762 
-771 LPVKDIIA
+771 
-779 ETQYVK
+779 
-785 DMLTEATRNTLADGT
+785 ADGT
-800 NLTNLIV
+800 NMVVNFLEDWVAKGNTLSDQKFQRNPVKVAPGAYKITANIRVYNESGADYMKGAYLFGNVSRNSLFANEDEAQTNAVEGAKYNTYNNMLNYWKDGFETYAIVPKDGTLTFGVMIENANYNWVAAKNFRVYYMGDSYESLDYVRKNSDMFAQPFPEETFAMQQLLDDYNNAIPNYGKAQNAEELLDAVQKLVSLSESVQNNANAYKAYKDRVDGLKAGIENGEIDLDGPDADILFDYLDDLGEELGPDSETAVEYGFKNGYSAYIIANRLLKTEEITEELEFLNKLYDAAVRTSLKDGTDLTNLIV

-841 DSKNYC
+841 DSDGKNYC

-859 EIEGLK
+859 EIEGVK

-909 FSTPIRNEMEI
+909 FSTPIRNVMEI
-920 TFDTNLAN
+920 TLDDVSQFTSKDNY
-928 NCSSFAEGEGDD
+928 SSFAVTGEGGETT
-940 VVNVFVPNGMASA
+940 NVFVPNGMASA
-953 SAAFSLPDNEKNYTM
+953 STSFSLEDPEKNYTM

-1012 IVEKVLVSKSNELA
+1012 LAAQVLDAKAKELNEL
-1026 ELLETN
+1026 LTTS
-1032 EENLTD
+1032 EENMTD
-1038 PVLQS
+1038 PVIQNS
-1043 TQEAYTESKKTDLND
+1043 VYAYTESQKTDLSD

-1072 MAAKENIQQ
+1072 VAAKENIQQ

-1172 YDATSWIINPDMEDA
+1172 YDATSWIINPDMEDS

-1360 TDEGDVV
+1360 TDEGNVV

>member
-24 KPEVTYS
+24 KPEVSYADWAS
-31 AWVEETDVYLYNV
+31 VEEKTEIYFYNV
-44 EASMFLVG
+44 EAGMFLTAG
-52 SNNWGTRA
+52 SSWGTRA
-60 AVVGGGSKSNIITYD
+60 TLIGIKDKNTYNDLLADASGFKGNKWLIAAAEESRGGKNCYMFENKSGSNYLSAD
-75 KFLTGNGTIKGT
+75 T
-87 KWQIIQAEDKRGQNA
+87 KDGI
-102 CFQISNMEISGRGL
+102 
-116 IPSVANEC
+116 
-124 WVDGGPAHTD
+124 WVDGGTD
-134 ATLRD
+134 RPVV
-139 IDGWYI
+139 GWYI
-145 VKDNGD
+145 AKNNGD

-156 NFTRKAAK
+156 GYMLK
-164 TDEAGN
+164 TEKKDAEGN
-170 EVKEGDE
+170 TVKDGDNI
-177 VVYEYTPAPGVM
+177 VYEYSSMGIFGVQ
-189 SISKFAEG
+189 KFEEG
-197 ELNVNISETESY
+197 DLNTYIDESEAYS
-209 CTWAVV
+209 TWAIVDG
-215 TVEEYERVVP
+215 TEYERVQP
-225 LLNLYHAGV
+225 LFQAYYAGIS
-234 GLQKLIDDAKA
+234 LQ
-245 LGIEA
+245 
-250 DLSSYEAVL
+250 
-259 TKEGVTLEEIQNAIK
+259 
-274 KLSPTVN
+274 N
-281 FGKVI
+281 FI
-286 AEAKKQDPERDWSK
+286 NEAKKQGINADFSP
-300 YEGIYAD
+300 YEALLAKDGVTYKELQDAINKISPAVELGKAITKAKEFDGSRSWEKFEKIYANT
-307 PESTDEIFTKNTN
+307 ESTVTELNDATALVNSLVALKTA
-320 FINALLTL
+320 INAGIDLDQAHDYSASTAIYNSDDS
-328 KKAIA
+328 KKA
-333 AAQELDGTKTFL
+333 DVDT
-345 QAEALYADDDAAQ
+345 
-358 AEIEDETKRV
+358 ETTRV
-368 NAYASLKKVLDE
+368 NAFVSLKKKLDE
-380 AAQKNYNVAE
+380 ATAGYPAVDFSEAKTAYDNTQSDAKTLAE
-390 YTAVYNNV
+390 AEAKIGELQDAYDIAHATVDKPGDITSQLTNV
-398 DATTE
+398 DGSSAT
-403 DLAKAEE
+403 DW
-410 GAKNAVTRG
+410 TRTWLG
-419 DIAGAAAN
+419 DGRAG
-427 ATAKNP
+427 
-433 ADFTNY
+433 
-439 IVNPSFDVQEDF
+439 DF
-451 HGWSTGFGAGG
+451 HLNTWS
-462 TKSTNAE
+462 
-469 VFGKSFDVY
+469 V
-478 QDIKNM
+478 
-484 PAGVYMVA
+484 
-492 VNGYTRYKD
+492 
-501 AQSDYNAW
+501 
-509 KAGQVSETKIY
+509 
-520 LQGETNGQ
+520 
-528 YFTPIKHVSEGG
+528 EG
-540 SFTSVANEETTVKL
+540 N
-554 DTEWGTI
+554 
-561 TAGGPV
+561 
-567 TLYCPNTMA
+567 N
-576 AADVYFH
+576 
-583 KSGENAGPS
+583 N
-592 DRYRNEAY
+592 
-600 GPLGEGD
+600 
-607 VLRIGVF
+607 
-614 NKKATDTD
+614 
-622 WSIFDDFQLFYLG
+622 
-635 NGADAYQKWAE
+635 
-646 SVKGNYNVTFDGDVY
+646 
-661 YGAPEKKYY
+661 
-670 EEILEVLSSA
+670 
-680 SDKDAISTAILKV
+680 
-693 DQAVDSVAASKEA
+693 
-706 YATYATTLATVQKW
+706 
-720 LNENVGDDDSY
+720 
-731 YKLSDY
+731 
-737 MEAENAEDVATWE
+737 
-750 FPNGPAK
+750 
-757 VIIPD
+757 
-762 YQQGGFEGI
+762 
-771 LPVKDIIA
+771 
-779 ETQYVK
+779 
-785 DMLTEATRNTLADGT
+785 ADGT
-800 NLTNLIV
+800 NMVVNFLEDWVAKGNTLSDQKFQRNPVKVAPGAYKITANIRVYNESGADYMKGAYLFGNVSRNSLFANEDEAQTNAVEGAKYNTYNNMLNYWKDGFETYAIVPKDGTLTFGVMIENANYNWVAAKNFRVYYMGDSYESLDYVRKNSDMFAQPFPEETFAMQQLLDDYNNAIPNYGKAQNAEELLDAVQKLVSLSESVQNNANAYKAYKDRVDGLKAGIENGEIDLDGPDADILFDYLDDLGEELGPDSETAVEYGFKNGYSAYIIANRLLKTEEITEELEFLNKLYDAAVRTSLKDGTDLTNLIV

-841 DSKNYC
+841 DSDGKNYC

-859 EIEGLK
+859 EIEGVK

-909 FSTPIRNEMEI
+909 FSTPIRNVMEI
-920 TFDTNLAN
+920 TLDDVSQFTSKDNY
-928 NCSSFAEGEGDD
+928 SSFAVTGEGGETT
-940 VVNVFVPNGMASA
+940 NVFVPNGMASA
-953 SAAFSLPDNEKNYTM
+953 STSFSLEDPEKNYTM

-1012 IVEKVLVSKSNELA
+1012 LAAQVLDAKAKELNEL
-1026 ELLETN
+1026 LTTS
-1032 EENLTD
+1032 EENMTD
-1038 PVLQS
+1038 PVIQNS
-1043 TQEAYTESKKTDLND
+1043 VYAYTESQKTDLSD

-1072 MAAKENIQQ
+1072 VAAKENILQ

-1258 NASNGVVADETL
+1258 NASNGVTADETL

-1307 ATAANTYTVTFTVE
+1307 ATTANTYTVTFTVE

-1367 AIEGVEEAAPATK
+1367 AIEGVEETAPATK

>member
-24 KPEVTYS
+24 KPEVSYADWAS
-31 AWVEETDVYLYNV
+31 VEEKTEIYFYNV
-44 EASMFLVG
+44 EAGMFLTAG
-52 SNNWGTRA
+52 SSWGTRA
-60 AVVGGGSKSNIITYD
+60 TLIGIKDKNTYNDLLADASGFKGNKWLIAAAEESRGGKNCYMFENKSGSNYLSAD
-75 KFLTGNGTIKGT
+75 T
-87 KWQIIQAEDKRGQNA
+87 KDGI
-102 CFQISNMEISGRGL
+102 
-116 IPSVANEC
+116 
-124 WVDGGPAHTD
+124 WVDGGTD
-134 ATLRD
+134 RPVV
-139 IDGWYI
+139 GWYI
-145 VKDNGD
+145 AKNNGD

-156 NFTRKAAK
+156 GYMLK
-164 TDEAGN
+164 TEKKDAEGN
-170 EVKEGDE
+170 TVKDGDNI
-177 VVYEYTPAPGVM
+177 VYEYSSMGIFGVQ
-189 SISKFAEG
+189 KFEEG
-197 ELNVNISETESY
+197 DLNTYIDESEAYS
-209 CTWAVV
+209 TWAIVDG
-215 TVEEYERVVP
+215 TEYERVQP
-225 LLNLYHAGV
+225 LFQAYYAGIS
-234 GLQKLIDDAKA
+234 LQ
-245 LGIEA
+245 
-250 DLSSYEAVL
+250 
-259 TKEGVTLEEIQNAIK
+259 
-274 KLSPTVN
+274 N
-281 FGKVI
+281 FI
-286 AEAKKQDPERDWSK
+286 NEAKKQGINADFSP
-300 YEGIYAD
+300 YEALLAKDGVTYKELQDAINKISPAVELGKAITKAKEFDGSRSWEKFEKIYANT
-307 PESTDEIFTKNTN
+307 ESTVTELNDATALVNSLVALKTA
-320 FINALLTL
+320 INAGIDLDQAHDYSASTAIYNSDDS
-328 KKAIA
+328 KKA
-333 AAQELDGTKTFL
+333 DVDT
-345 QAEALYADDDAAQ
+345 
-358 AEIEDETKRV
+358 ETTRV
-368 NAYASLKKVLDE
+368 NAFVSLKKKLDE
-380 AAQKNYNVAE
+380 ATAGYPAVDFSEAKTAYDNTQSDAKTLAE
-390 YTAVYNNV
+390 AEAKIGELQDAYDIAHATVDKPGDITSQLTNV
-398 DATTE
+398 DGSSAT
-403 DLAKAEE
+403 DW
-410 GAKNAVTRG
+410 TRTWLG
-419 DIAGAAAN
+419 DGRAG
-427 ATAKNP
+427 
-433 ADFTNY
+433 
-439 IVNPSFDVQEDF
+439 DF
-451 HGWSTGFGAGG
+451 HLNTWS
-462 TKSTNAE
+462 
-469 VFGKSFDVY
+469 V
-478 QDIKNM
+478 
-484 PAGVYMVA
+484 
-492 VNGYTRYKD
+492 
-501 AQSDYNAW
+501 
-509 KAGQVSETKIY
+509 
-520 LQGETNGQ
+520 
-528 YFTPIKHVSEGG
+528 EG
-540 SFTSVANEETTVKL
+540 N
-554 DTEWGTI
+554 
-561 TAGGPV
+561 
-567 TLYCPNTMA
+567 N
-576 AADVYFH
+576 
-583 KSGENAGPS
+583 N
-592 DRYRNEAY
+592 
-600 GPLGEGD
+600 
-607 VLRIGVF
+607 
-614 NKKATDTD
+614 
-622 WSIFDDFQLFYLG
+622 
-635 NGADAYQKWAE
+635 
-646 SVKGNYNVTFDGDVY
+646 
-661 YGAPEKKYY
+661 
-670 EEILEVLSSA
+670 
-680 SDKDAISTAILKV
+680 
-693 DQAVDSVAASKEA
+693 
-706 YATYATTLATVQKW
+706 
-720 LNENVGDDDSY
+720 
-731 YKLSDY
+731 
-737 MEAENAEDVATWE
+737 
-750 FPNGPAK
+750 
-757 VIIPD
+757 
-762 YQQGGFEGI
+762 
-771 LPVKDIIA
+771 
-779 ETQYVK
+779 
-785 DMLTEATRNTLADGT
+785 ADGT
-800 NLTNLIV
+800 NMVVNFLEDWVAKGNTLSDQKFQRNPVKVAPGAYKITANIRVYNESGADYMKGAYLFGNVSRNSLFANEDEAQTNAVEGAKYNTYNNMLNYWKDGFETYAIVPKDGTLTFGVMIENANYNWVAAKNFRVYYMGDSYESLDYVRKNSDMFAQPFPEETFAMQQLLDDYNNAIPNYGKAQNAEELLDAVQKLVSLSESVQNNANAYKAYKDRVDGLKAGIENGEIDLDGPDADILFDYLDDLGEELGPDSETAVEYGFKNGYSAYIIANRLLKTEEITEELEFLNKLYDAAVRTSLKDGTDLTNLIV

-841 DSKNYC
+841 DSDGKNYC

-859 EIEGLK
+859 EIEGVK

-909 FSTPIRNEMEI
+909 FSTPIRNVMEI
-920 TFDTNLAN
+920 TLDDVSQFTSKDNY
-928 NCSSFAEGEGDD
+928 SSFAVTGEGGETT
-940 VVNVFVPNGMASA
+940 NVFVPNGMASA
-953 SAAFSLPDNEKNYTM
+953 STSFSLEDPEKNYTM

-1012 IVEKVLVSKSNELA
+1012 LAAQVLDAKAKELNEL
-1026 ELLETN
+1026 LTTS
-1032 EENLTD
+1032 EENMTD
-1038 PVLQS
+1038 PVIQNS
-1043 TQEAYTESKKTDLND
+1043 VYAYTESQKSDLSD

-1072 MAAKENIQQ
+1072 VAAKENILQ

-1172 YDATSWIINPDMEDA
+1172 YDATSWIINPDMEDS

-1258 NASNGVVADETL
+1258 NASNGVAADETL

-1307 ATAANTYTVTFTVE
+1307 ATTANTYTVTFTVE

-1396 QQGIN
+1396 QKGIN

>member
-24 KPEVTYS
+24 KPEVSYADWAS
-31 AWVEETDVYLYNV
+31 VEEKAEIYFYNV
-44 EASMFLVG
+44 EAGMFLTAG
-52 SNNWGTRA
+52 SSWGTRA
-60 AVVGGGSKSNIITYD
+60 TLIGIKNKNTYNDLLADASGFKGNKWLIAAAEESRGGKNCYMFENKSGSNYLSAD
-75 KFLTGNGTIKGT
+75 T
-87 KWQIIQAEDKRGQNA
+87 KDGI
-102 CFQISNMEISGRGL
+102 
-116 IPSVANEC
+116 
-124 WVDGGPAHTD
+124 WVDGGTD
-134 ATLRD
+134 RPVV
-139 IDGWYI
+139 GWYI
-145 VKDNGD
+145 AKDNGD

-156 NFTRKAAK
+156 GYMLK
-164 TDEAGN
+164 TEKKDAEGN
-170 EVKEGDE
+170 TVKDGDNI
-177 VVYEYTPAPGVM
+177 VYEYSSMGIFGVQ
-189 SISKFAEG
+189 KFEEG
-197 ELNVNISETESY
+197 DLNTYIDESEAYS
-209 CTWAVV
+209 TWAIVDG
-215 TVEEYERVVP
+215 TEYERVQP
-225 LLNLYHAGV
+225 LFQAYYAGIS
-234 GLQKLIDDAKA
+234 LQ
-245 LGIEA
+245 
-250 DLSSYEAVL
+250 
-259 TKEGVTLEEIQNAIK
+259 
-274 KLSPTVN
+274 N
-281 FGKVI
+281 FI
-286 AEAKKQDPERDWSK
+286 NEAKKQGINADFSP
-300 YEGIYAD
+300 YEALLAKDGVTYKELQDAINKISPAVELGKAITKAKEFDGSRSWEKFEKIYANT
-307 PESTDEIFTKNTN
+307 ESTVTELNDATALVNSLVALKTA
-320 FINALLTL
+320 INAGIDLDQAHDYSASTAIYNSDDS
-328 KKAIA
+328 KKA
-333 AAQELDGTKTFL
+333 DVDT
-345 QAEALYADDDAAQ
+345 
-358 AEIEDETKRV
+358 ETTRV
-368 NAYASLKKVLDE
+368 NAFVSLKKKLDE
-380 AAQKNYNVAE
+380 ATAGYPAVDFSEAKTAYDNTQSDAKTLAE
-390 YTAVYNNV
+390 AEAKIGELQDAYDIAHATVDKPGDITSQLTNV
-398 DATTE
+398 DGSSAT
-403 DLAKAEE
+403 DW
-410 GAKNAVTRG
+410 TRTWLG
-419 DIAGAAAN
+419 DGRAG
-427 ATAKNP
+427 
-433 ADFTNY
+433 
-439 IVNPSFDVQEDF
+439 DF
-451 HGWSTGFGAGG
+451 HLNTWS
-462 TKSTNAE
+462 
-469 VFGKSFDVY
+469 V
-478 QDIKNM
+478 
-484 PAGVYMVA
+484 
-492 VNGYTRYKD
+492 
-501 AQSDYNAW
+501 
-509 KAGQVSETKIY
+509 
-520 LQGETNGQ
+520 
-528 YFTPIKHVSEGG
+528 EG
-540 SFTSVANEETTVKL
+540 N
-554 DTEWGTI
+554 
-561 TAGGPV
+561 
-567 TLYCPNTMA
+567 N
-576 AADVYFH
+576 
-583 KSGENAGPS
+583 N
-592 DRYRNEAY
+592 
-600 GPLGEGD
+600 
-607 VLRIGVF
+607 
-614 NKKATDTD
+614 
-622 WSIFDDFQLFYLG
+622 
-635 NGADAYQKWAE
+635 
-646 SVKGNYNVTFDGDVY
+646 
-661 YGAPEKKYY
+661 
-670 EEILEVLSSA
+670 
-680 SDKDAISTAILKV
+680 
-693 DQAVDSVAASKEA
+693 
-706 YATYATTLATVQKW
+706 
-720 LNENVGDDDSY
+720 
-731 YKLSDY
+731 
-737 MEAENAEDVATWE
+737 
-750 FPNGPAK
+750 
-757 VIIPD
+757 
-762 YQQGGFEGI
+762 
-771 LPVKDIIA
+771 
-779 ETQYVK
+779 
-785 DMLTEATRNTLADGT
+785 ADGT
-800 NLTNLIV
+800 NMVVNFLEDWVAKGNTLSDQKFQRNPVKVAPGAYKITANIRVYNESGADYMKGAYLFGNVSRNSLFANEDEAQTNAVEGAKYNTYNNMLNYWKDGFETYAIVPKDGTLTFGVMIENANYNWVAAKNFRVYYMGDSYESLDYVRKNSDMFAQPFPEETFAMQQLLDDYNNAIPNYGKAQNAEELLDAVQKLVSLSESVQNNANAYKAYKDRVDGLKAGIENGEIDLDGPDADILFDYLDDLGEELGPDSETAVEYGFKNGYSAYIIANRLLKTEEITEELEFLNKLYDAAVRTSLKDGTDLTNLIV

-841 DSKNYC
+841 DSDGKNYC

-859 EIEGLK
+859 EIEGVK

-909 FSTPIRNEMEI
+909 FSTPIRNVMEI
-920 TFDTNLAN
+920 TLDDVSQFTSKDNY
-928 NCSSFAEGEGDD
+928 SSFAVTGEGGETT
-940 VVNVFVPNGMASA
+940 NVFVPNGMASA
-953 SAAFSLPDNEKNYTM
+953 STSFSLEDPEKNYTM

-1012 IVEKVLVSKSNELA
+1012 LAAQVLDAKAKELNEL
-1026 ELLETN
+1026 LTTS
-1032 EENLTD
+1032 EENMTD
-1038 PVLQS
+1038 PVIQNS
-1043 TQEAYTESKKTDLND
+1043 VYAYTESQKTDLSD
-1058 AAKYEVLIETNDAI
+1058 AAKYEVLIETNDALV
-1072 MAAKENIQQ
+1072 AAKENILQ

-1172 YDATSWIINPDMEDA
+1172 YDATSWIINPDMEDS

>member
-24 KPEVTYS
+24 KPEVSYADWAS
-31 AWVEETDVYLYNV
+31 VEEKTEIYFYNV
-44 EASMFLVG
+44 EAGMFLTAG
-52 SNNWGTRA
+52 SSWGTRA
-60 AVVGGGSKSNIITYD
+60 TLIGIKDKNTYNDLLADASGFKGNKWLIAAAEESRGGKNCYMFENKSGSNYLSAD
-75 KFLTGNGTIKGT
+75 T
-87 KWQIIQAEDKRGQNA
+87 KDGI
-102 CFQISNMEISGRGL
+102 
-116 IPSVANEC
+116 
-124 WVDGGPAHTD
+124 WVDGGTD
-134 ATLRD
+134 RPVV
-139 IDGWYI
+139 GWYI
-145 VKDNGD
+145 AKDNGD

-156 NFTRKAAK
+156 GYMLK
-164 TDEAGN
+164 TEKKDAEGN
-170 EVKEGDE
+170 TVKDGDNI
-177 VVYEYTPAPGVM
+177 VYEYSSMGIFGVQ
-189 SISKFAEG
+189 KFEEG
-197 ELNVNISETESY
+197 DLNTYIDESEAYS
-209 CTWAVV
+209 TWAIVDG
-215 TVEEYERVVP
+215 TEYERVQP
-225 LLNLYHAGV
+225 LFQAYYAGIS
-234 GLQKLIDDAKA
+234 LQ
-245 LGIEA
+245 
-250 DLSSYEAVL
+250 
-259 TKEGVTLEEIQNAIK
+259 
-274 KLSPTVN
+274 N
-281 FGKVI
+281 FI
-286 AEAKKQDPERDWSK
+286 NEAKKQGINADFSP
-300 YEGIYAD
+300 YEALLAKDGVTYKELQDAINKISPAVELGKAITKAKEFDGSRSWEKFEKIYANT
-307 PESTDEIFTKNTN
+307 ESTVTELNDATALVNSLVALKTA
-320 FINALLTL
+320 INAGIDLDQAHDYSASTAIYNSDDS
-328 KKAIA
+328 KKA
-333 AAQELDGTKTFL
+333 DVDT
-345 QAEALYADDDAAQ
+345 
-358 AEIEDETKRV
+358 ETTRV
-368 NAYASLKKVLDE
+368 NAFVSLKKKLDE
-380 AAQKNYNVAE
+380 ATAGYPAVDFSEAKTAYDNTQSDAKTLAE
-390 YTAVYNNV
+390 AEAKIGELQDAYDIAHATVDKPGDITSQLTNV
-398 DATTE
+398 DGSSAT
-403 DLAKAEE
+403 DW
-410 GAKNAVTRG
+410 TRTWLG
-419 DIAGAAAN
+419 DGRAG
-427 ATAKNP
+427 
-433 ADFTNY
+433 
-439 IVNPSFDVQEDF
+439 DF
-451 HGWSTGFGAGG
+451 HLNTWS
-462 TKSTNAE
+462 
-469 VFGKSFDVY
+469 V
-478 QDIKNM
+478 
-484 PAGVYMVA
+484 
-492 VNGYTRYKD
+492 
-501 AQSDYNAW
+501 
-509 KAGQVSETKIY
+509 
-520 LQGETNGQ
+520 
-528 YFTPIKHVSEGG
+528 EG
-540 SFTSVANEETTVKL
+540 N
-554 DTEWGTI
+554 
-561 TAGGPV
+561 
-567 TLYCPNTMA
+567 N
-576 AADVYFH
+576 
-583 KSGENAGPS
+583 N
-592 DRYRNEAY
+592 
-600 GPLGEGD
+600 
-607 VLRIGVF
+607 
-614 NKKATDTD
+614 
-622 WSIFDDFQLFYLG
+622 
-635 NGADAYQKWAE
+635 
-646 SVKGNYNVTFDGDVY
+646 
-661 YGAPEKKYY
+661 
-670 EEILEVLSSA
+670 
-680 SDKDAISTAILKV
+680 
-693 DQAVDSVAASKEA
+693 
-706 YATYATTLATVQKW
+706 
-720 LNENVGDDDSY
+720 
-731 YKLSDY
+731 
-737 MEAENAEDVATWE
+737 
-750 FPNGPAK
+750 
-757 VIIPD
+757 
-762 YQQGGFEGI
+762 
-771 LPVKDIIA
+771 
-779 ETQYVK
+779 
-785 DMLTEATRNTLADGT
+785 ADGT
-800 NLTNLIV
+800 NMVVNFLEDWVAKGNTLSDQKFQRNPVKVAPGAYKITANIRVYNESGADYMKGAYLFGNVSRNSLFANEDEAQTNAVEGAKYNTYNNMLNYWKDGFETYAIVPKDGTLTFGVMIENANYNWVAAKNFRVYYMGDSYESLDYVRKNSDMFAQPFPEETFAMQQLLDDYNNAIPNYGKAQNAEELLDAVQKLVSLSESVQNNANAYKAYKDRVDGLKAGIENGEIDLDGPDADILFDYLDDLGEELGPDSETSVEYGFKNGYSAYIIANRLLKTEEITEELEFLNKLYDAAVRTSLKDGTDLTNLIV

-841 DSKNYC
+841 DSDGKNYC

-859 EIEGLK
+859 EIEGVK

-909 FSTPIRNEMEI
+909 FSTPIRNVMEI
-920 TFDTNLAN
+920 TLDDVSQFTSKDNY
-928 NCSSFAEGEGDD
+928 SSFAVTGEGGETT
-940 VVNVFVPNGMASA
+940 NVFVPNGMASA
-953 SAAFSLPDNEKNYTM
+953 STSFSLEDPEKNYTM

-1012 IVEKVLVSKSNELA
+1012 LAAQVLDAKAKELNEL
-1026 ELLETN
+1026 LTTS
-1032 EENLTD
+1032 EENMTD
-1038 PVLQS
+1038 PVIQNS
-1043 TQEAYTESKKTDLND
+1043 VYAYTESQKTDLSD

-1072 MAAKENIQQ
+1072 VAAKENIQQ

-1172 YDATSWIINPDMEDA
+1172 YDATSWIINPDMEDS

-1258 NASNGVVADETL
+1258 NASNGVAADETL

-1307 ATAANTYTVTFTVE
+1307 ATTANTYTVTFTVE

-1396 QQGIN
+1396 QKGIN

>member
-24 KPEVTYS
+24 KPEVSYADWAS
-31 AWVEETDVYLYNV
+31 VEEKAEIYFYNV
-44 EASMFLVG
+44 EAGMFLTAG
-52 SNNWGTRA
+52 SSWGTRA
-60 AVVGGGSKSNIITYD
+60 TLIGIKDKNTYNDLLADASGFKGNKWLIAAAEESRGGKNCYMFENKSGSNYLSAD
-75 KFLTGNGTIKGT
+75 T
-87 KWQIIQAEDKRGQNA
+87 KDGI
-102 CFQISNMEISGRGL
+102 
-116 IPSVANEC
+116 
-124 WVDGGPAHTD
+124 WVDGGTD
-134 ATLRD
+134 RPVV
-139 IDGWYI
+139 GWYI
-145 VKDNGD
+145 AKDNGD

-156 NFTRKAAK
+156 GYMLK
-164 TDEAGN
+164 TEKKDAEGN
-170 EVKEGDE
+170 TVKDGDNI
-177 VVYEYTPAPGVM
+177 VYEYSSMGIFGVQ
-189 SISKFAEG
+189 KFEEG
-197 ELNVNISETESY
+197 DLNTYIDESEAYS
-209 CTWAVV
+209 TWAIVDG
-215 TVEEYERVVP
+215 TEYERVQP
-225 LLNLYHAGV
+225 LFQAYYAGIS
-234 GLQKLIDDAKA
+234 LQ
-245 LGIEA
+245 
-250 DLSSYEAVL
+250 
-259 TKEGVTLEEIQNAIK
+259 
-274 KLSPTVN
+274 N
-281 FGKVI
+281 FI
-286 AEAKKQDPERDWSK
+286 NEAKKQGINADFSP
-300 YEGIYAD
+300 YEALLAKDGVTYKELQDAINKISPAVELGKAITKAKEFDGSRSWEKFEKIYANT
-307 PESTDEIFTKNTN
+307 ESTVTELNDATALVNSLVALKTA
-320 FINALLTL
+320 INAGIDLDQAHDYSASTAIYNSDDS
-328 KKAIA
+328 KKA
-333 AAQELDGTKTFL
+333 DVDT
-345 QAEALYADDDAAQ
+345 
-358 AEIEDETKRV
+358 ETTRV
-368 NAYASLKKVLDE
+368 NAFVSLKKKLDE
-380 AAQKNYNVAE
+380 ATAGYPAVDFSEAKTAYDNTQSDAKTLAE
-390 YTAVYNNV
+390 AEAKIGELQDAYDIAHATVDKPGDITSQLTNV
-398 DATTE
+398 DGSSAT
-403 DLAKAEE
+403 DW
-410 GAKNAVTRG
+410 TRTWLG
-419 DIAGAAAN
+419 DGRAG
-427 ATAKNP
+427 
-433 ADFTNY
+433 
-439 IVNPSFDVQEDF
+439 DF
-451 HGWSTGFGAGG
+451 HLNTWS
-462 TKSTNAE
+462 
-469 VFGKSFDVY
+469 V
-478 QDIKNM
+478 
-484 PAGVYMVA
+484 
-492 VNGYTRYKD
+492 
-501 AQSDYNAW
+501 
-509 KAGQVSETKIY
+509 
-520 LQGETNGQ
+520 
-528 YFTPIKHVSEGG
+528 EG
-540 SFTSVANEETTVKL
+540 N
-554 DTEWGTI
+554 
-561 TAGGPV
+561 
-567 TLYCPNTMA
+567 N
-576 AADVYFH
+576 
-583 KSGENAGPS
+583 N
-592 DRYRNEAY
+592 
-600 GPLGEGD
+600 
-607 VLRIGVF
+607 
-614 NKKATDTD
+614 
-622 WSIFDDFQLFYLG
+622 
-635 NGADAYQKWAE
+635 
-646 SVKGNYNVTFDGDVY
+646 
-661 YGAPEKKYY
+661 
-670 EEILEVLSSA
+670 
-680 SDKDAISTAILKV
+680 
-693 DQAVDSVAASKEA
+693 
-706 YATYATTLATVQKW
+706 
-720 LNENVGDDDSY
+720 
-731 YKLSDY
+731 
-737 MEAENAEDVATWE
+737 
-750 FPNGPAK
+750 
-757 VIIPD
+757 
-762 YQQGGFEGI
+762 
-771 LPVKDIIA
+771 
-779 ETQYVK
+779 
-785 DMLTEATRNTLADGT
+785 ADGT
-800 NLTNLIV
+800 NMVVNFLEDWVAKGNTLSDQKFQRNPVKVAPGAYKITANIRVYNESGADYMKGAYLFGNVSRNSLFANEDEAQTNAVEGAKYNTYNNMLNYWKDGFETYAIVPKDGTLTFGVMIENANYNWVAAKNFRVYYMGDSYESLDYVRKNSDMFAQPFPEETFAMQQLLDDYNNAIPNYGKAQNAEELLDAVQKLVSLSESVQNNANAYKAYKDRVDGLKAGIENGEIDLDGPDADILFDYLDDLGEELGPDSETAVEYGFKNGYSAYIIANRLLKTEEITEELEFLNKLYDAAVRTSLKDGTDLTNLIV

-841 DSKNYC
+841 DSDGKNYC

-859 EIEGLK
+859 EIEGVK

-909 FSTPIRNEMEI
+909 FSTPIRNVMEI
-920 TFDTNLAN
+920 TLDDVSQFTSKDNY
-928 NCSSFAEGEGDD
+928 SSFAVTGEGGETT
-940 VVNVFVPNGMASA
+940 NVFVPNGMASA
-953 SAAFSLPDNEKNYTM
+953 STSFSLEDPEKNYTM

-1012 IVEKVLVSKSNELA
+1012 LAAQVLDAKAKELNEL
-1026 ELLETN
+1026 LTTS
-1032 EENLTD
+1032 EENMTD
-1038 PVLQS
+1038 PVIQNS
-1043 TQEAYTESKKTDLND
+1043 VYAYTESQKTDLSD

-1072 MAAKENIQQ
+1072 VAAKENILQ

-1172 YDATSWIINPDMEDA
+1172 YDATSWIINPDMEDS

-1367 AIEGVEEAAPATK
+1367 AIEGVEETAPATK

>member
-24 KPEVTYS
+24 KPEVSYADWAS
-31 AWVEETDVYLYNV
+31 VEEKTEIYFYNV
-44 EASMFLVG
+44 EAGMFLTAG
-52 SNNWGTRA
+52 SSWGTRA
-60 AVVGGGSKSNIITYD
+60 TLIGIKDKNTYNDLLADASGFKGNKWLIAAAEESRGGKNCYMFENKSGSNYLSAD
-75 KFLTGNGTIKGT
+75 T
-87 KWQIIQAEDKRGQNA
+87 KDGI
-102 CFQISNMEISGRGL
+102 
-116 IPSVANEC
+116 
-124 WVDGGPAHTD
+124 WVDGGTD
-134 ATLRD
+134 RPVV
-139 IDGWYI
+139 GWYI
-145 VKDNGD
+145 AKDNGD

-156 NFTRKAAK
+156 GYMLK
-164 TDEAGN
+164 TEKKDAEGN
-170 EVKEGDE
+170 TVKDGDNI
-177 VVYEYTPAPGVM
+177 VYEYSSMGIFGVQ
-189 SISKFAEG
+189 KFEEG
-197 ELNVNISETESY
+197 DLNTYIDESEAYS
-209 CTWAVV
+209 TWAIVDG
-215 TVEEYERVVP
+215 TEYERVQP
-225 LLNLYHAGV
+225 LFQAYYAGIS
-234 GLQKLIDDAKA
+234 LQ
-245 LGIEA
+245 
-250 DLSSYEAVL
+250 
-259 TKEGVTLEEIQNAIK
+259 
-274 KLSPTVN
+274 N
-281 FGKVI
+281 FI
-286 AEAKKQDPERDWSK
+286 NEAKKQGINADFSP
-300 YEGIYAD
+300 YEALLAKDGVTYKELQDAINKISPAVELGKAITKAKEFDGSRSWEKFEKIYANT
-307 PESTDEIFTKNTN
+307 ESTVTELNDATALVNSLVALKTA
-320 FINALLTL
+320 INAGIDLDQAHDYSASTAIYNSDDS
-328 KKAIA
+328 KKA
-333 AAQELDGTKTFL
+333 DVDT
-345 QAEALYADDDAAQ
+345 
-358 AEIEDETKRV
+358 ETTRV
-368 NAYASLKKVLDE
+368 NAFVSLKKKLDE
-380 AAQKNYNVAE
+380 ATAGYPAVDFSEAKTAYDNTQSDAKTLAE
-390 YTAVYNNV
+390 AEAKIGELQDAYDIAHATVDKPGDITSQLTNV
-398 DATTE
+398 DGSSAT
-403 DLAKAEE
+403 DW
-410 GAKNAVTRG
+410 TRTWLG
-419 DIAGAAAN
+419 DGRAG
-427 ATAKNP
+427 
-433 ADFTNY
+433 
-439 IVNPSFDVQEDF
+439 DF
-451 HGWSTGFGAGG
+451 HLNTWS
-462 TKSTNAE
+462 
-469 VFGKSFDVY
+469 V
-478 QDIKNM
+478 
-484 PAGVYMVA
+484 
-492 VNGYTRYKD
+492 
-501 AQSDYNAW
+501 
-509 KAGQVSETKIY
+509 
-520 LQGETNGQ
+520 
-528 YFTPIKHVSEGG
+528 EG
-540 SFTSVANEETTVKL
+540 N
-554 DTEWGTI
+554 
-561 TAGGPV
+561 
-567 TLYCPNTMA
+567 N
-576 AADVYFH
+576 
-583 KSGENAGPS
+583 N
-592 DRYRNEAY
+592 
-600 GPLGEGD
+600 
-607 VLRIGVF
+607 
-614 NKKATDTD
+614 
-622 WSIFDDFQLFYLG
+622 
-635 NGADAYQKWAE
+635 
-646 SVKGNYNVTFDGDVY
+646 
-661 YGAPEKKYY
+661 
-670 EEILEVLSSA
+670 
-680 SDKDAISTAILKV
+680 
-693 DQAVDSVAASKEA
+693 
-706 YATYATTLATVQKW
+706 
-720 LNENVGDDDSY
+720 
-731 YKLSDY
+731 
-737 MEAENAEDVATWE
+737 
-750 FPNGPAK
+750 
-757 VIIPD
+757 
-762 YQQGGFEGI
+762 
-771 LPVKDIIA
+771 
-779 ETQYVK
+779 
-785 DMLTEATRNTLADGT
+785 ADGT
-800 NLTNLIV
+800 NMVVNFLEDWVAKGNTLSDQKFQRNPVKVAPGAYKITANIRVYNESGADYMKGAYLFGNVSRNSLFANEDEAQTNAVEGAKYNTYNNMLNYWKDGFETYAIVPKDGTLTFGVMIENANYNWVAAKNFRVYYMGDSYESLDYVRKNSDMFAQPFPEETFAMQQLLDDYNNAIPNYGKAQNAEELLDAVQKLVSLSESVQNNANAYKAYKDRVDGLKAGIENGEIDLDGPDADILFDYLDDLGEELGPDSETAVEYGFKNGYSAYIIANRLLKTEEITEELEFLNKLYDAAVRTSLKDGTDLTNLIV

-841 DSKNYC
+841 DSDGKNYC

-859 EIEGLK
+859 EIEGVK

-909 FSTPIRNEMEI
+909 FSTPIRNVMEI
-920 TFDTNLAN
+920 TLDDVSQFTSKDNY
-928 NCSSFAEGEGDD
+928 SSFAVTGEGGETT
-940 VVNVFVPNGMASA
+940 NVFVPNGMASA
-953 SAAFSLPDNEKNYTM
+953 STSFSLEDPEKNYTM

-1012 IVEKVLVSKSNELA
+1012 LAAQVLDAKAKELNEL
-1026 ELLETN
+1026 LTTS
-1032 EENLTD
+1032 EENMTD
-1038 PVLQS
+1038 PVIQNS
-1043 TQEAYTESKKTDLND
+1043 VYAYTESQKTDLSD

-1072 MAAKENIQQ
+1072 VAAKENIQQ

-1172 YDATSWIINPDMEDA
+1172 YDATSWIINPDMEDS

-1367 AIEGVEEAAPATK
+1367 AIEGVEETAPATK

>member
-24 KPEVTYS
+24 KPEVSYADWAS
-31 AWVEETDVYLYNV
+31 VEEKTEIYFYNV
-44 EASMFLVG
+44 EAGMFLTAG
-52 SNNWGTRA
+52 SSWGTRA
-60 AVVGGGSKSNIITYD
+60 TLIGIKDKNTYNDLLADASGFKGNKWLIAAAEESRGGKNCYMFENKSGSNYLSAD
-75 KFLTGNGTIKGT
+75 T
-87 KWQIIQAEDKRGQNA
+87 KDGI
-102 CFQISNMEISGRGL
+102 
-116 IPSVANEC
+116 
-124 WVDGGPAHTD
+124 WVDGGTD
-134 ATLRD
+134 RPVV
-139 IDGWYI
+139 GWYI
-145 VKDNGD
+145 AKNNGD

-156 NFTRKAAK
+156 GYMLK
-164 TDEAGN
+164 TEKKDAEGN
-170 EVKEGDE
+170 TVKDGDNI
-177 VVYEYTPAPGVM
+177 VYEYSSMGIFGVQ
-189 SISKFAEG
+189 KFEEG
-197 ELNVNISETESY
+197 DLNTYIDESEAYS
-209 CTWAVV
+209 TWAIVDG
-215 TVEEYERVVP
+215 TEYERVQP
-225 LLNLYHAGV
+225 LFQAYYAGIS
-234 GLQKLIDDAKA
+234 LQ
-245 LGIEA
+245 
-250 DLSSYEAVL
+250 
-259 TKEGVTLEEIQNAIK
+259 
-274 KLSPTVN
+274 N
-281 FGKVI
+281 FI
-286 AEAKKQDPERDWSK
+286 NEAKKQGINADFSP
-300 YEGIYAD
+300 YEALLAKDGVTYKELQDAINKISPAVELGKAITKAKEFDGSRSWEKFEKIYANT
-307 PESTDEIFTKNTN
+307 ESTVTELNDATALVNSLVALKTA
-320 FINALLTL
+320 INAGIDLDQAHDYSASTAIYNSDDS
-328 KKAIA
+328 KKA
-333 AAQELDGTKTFL
+333 DVDT
-345 QAEALYADDDAAQ
+345 
-358 AEIEDETKRV
+358 ETTRV
-368 NAYASLKKVLDE
+368 NAFVSLKKKLDE
-380 AAQKNYNVAE
+380 ATAGYPAVDFSEAKTAYDNTQSDAKTLAE
-390 YTAVYNNV
+390 AEAKIGELQDAYDIAHATVDKPGDITSQLTNV
-398 DATTE
+398 DGSSAT
-403 DLAKAEE
+403 DW
-410 GAKNAVTRG
+410 TRTWLG
-419 DIAGAAAN
+419 DGRAG
-427 ATAKNP
+427 
-433 ADFTNY
+433 
-439 IVNPSFDVQEDF
+439 DF
-451 HGWSTGFGAGG
+451 HLNTWS
-462 TKSTNAE
+462 
-469 VFGKSFDVY
+469 V
-478 QDIKNM
+478 
-484 PAGVYMVA
+484 
-492 VNGYTRYKD
+492 
-501 AQSDYNAW
+501 
-509 KAGQVSETKIY
+509 
-520 LQGETNGQ
+520 
-528 YFTPIKHVSEGG
+528 EG
-540 SFTSVANEETTVKL
+540 N
-554 DTEWGTI
+554 
-561 TAGGPV
+561 
-567 TLYCPNTMA
+567 N
-576 AADVYFH
+576 
-583 KSGENAGPS
+583 N
-592 DRYRNEAY
+592 
-600 GPLGEGD
+600 
-607 VLRIGVF
+607 
-614 NKKATDTD
+614 
-622 WSIFDDFQLFYLG
+622 
-635 NGADAYQKWAE
+635 
-646 SVKGNYNVTFDGDVY
+646 
-661 YGAPEKKYY
+661 
-670 EEILEVLSSA
+670 
-680 SDKDAISTAILKV
+680 
-693 DQAVDSVAASKEA
+693 
-706 YATYATTLATVQKW
+706 
-720 LNENVGDDDSY
+720 
-731 YKLSDY
+731 
-737 MEAENAEDVATWE
+737 
-750 FPNGPAK
+750 
-757 VIIPD
+757 
-762 YQQGGFEGI
+762 
-771 LPVKDIIA
+771 
-779 ETQYVK
+779 
-785 DMLTEATRNTLADGT
+785 ADGT
-800 NLTNLIV
+800 NMVVNFLEDWVAKGNTLSDQKFQRNPVKVAPGAYKITANIRVYNESGADYMKGAYLFGNVSRNSLFANEDEAQTNAVEGAKYNTYNNMLNYWKDGFETYAIVPKDGTLTFGVMIENANYNWVAAKNFRVYYMGDSYESLDYVRKNSDMFAQPFPEETFAMQQLLDDYNNAIPNYGKAQNAEELLDAVQKLVSLSESVQNNANAYKAYKDRVDGLKAGIENGEIDLDGPDADILFDYLDDLGEELGPDSETAVEYGFKNGYSAYIIANRLLKTEEITEELEFLNKLYDAAVRTSLKDGTDLTNLIV
-807 NPGFEEELVDGKGK
+807 NPGFEEDLVDGKGK

-841 DSKNYC
+841 DSDGKNYC

-859 EIEGLK
+859 EIEGVK

-909 FSTPIRNEMEI
+909 FSTPIRNVMEI
-920 TFDTNLAN
+920 TLDDVSQFTSKDNY
-928 NCSSFAEGEGDD
+928 SSFAVTGEGGETT
-940 VVNVFVPNGMASA
+940 NVFVPNGMASA
-953 SAAFSLPDNEKNYTM
+953 STSFSLEDPEKNYTM

-1012 IVEKVLVSKSNELA
+1012 LAAQVLDAKAKELNEL
-1026 ELLETN
+1026 LTTS
-1032 EENLTD
+1032 EENMTD
-1038 PVLQS
+1038 PVIQNS
-1043 TQEAYTESKKTDLND
+1043 VYAYTEPQKTDLSD

-1072 MAAKENIQQ
+1072 VAAKENIQQ

-1258 NASNGVVADETL
+1258 NASNGVAADETL

-1307 ATAANTYTVTFTVE
+1307 ATTANTYTVTFTVE

-1367 AIEGVEEAAPATK
+1367 AIEGVEETAPATK

-1396 QQGIN
+1396 QKGIN

>member
-24 KPEVTYS
+24 KPEVSYADWAS
-31 AWVEETDVYLYNV
+31 VEEKTEIYFYNV
-44 EASMFLVG
+44 EAGMFLTAG
-52 SNNWGTRA
+52 SSWGTRA
-60 AVVGGGSKSNIITYD
+60 TLIGIKNKNTYNDLLADASGFKGNKWLIAAAEESRGGKNCYMFENKSGSNYLSAD
-75 KFLTGNGTIKGT
+75 T
-87 KWQIIQAEDKRGQNA
+87 KDGI
-102 CFQISNMEISGRGL
+102 
-116 IPSVANEC
+116 
-124 WVDGGPAHTD
+124 WVDGGTD
-134 ATLRD
+134 RPVV
-139 IDGWYI
+139 GWYI
-145 VKDNGD
+145 AKDNGD

-156 NFTRKAAK
+156 GYMLK
-164 TDEAGN
+164 TEKKDAEGN
-170 EVKEGDE
+170 TVKDGDNI
-177 VVYEYTPAPGVM
+177 VYEYSSMGIFGVQ
-189 SISKFAEG
+189 KFEEG
-197 ELNVNISETESY
+197 DLNTYIDESEAYS
-209 CTWAVV
+209 TWAIVDG
-215 TVEEYERVVP
+215 TEYERVQP
-225 LLNLYHAGV
+225 LFQAYYAGIS
-234 GLQKLIDDAKA
+234 LQ
-245 LGIEA
+245 
-250 DLSSYEAVL
+250 
-259 TKEGVTLEEIQNAIK
+259 
-274 KLSPTVN
+274 N
-281 FGKVI
+281 FI
-286 AEAKKQDPERDWSK
+286 NEAKKQGINADFSP
-300 YEGIYAD
+300 YEALLAKDGVTYKELQDAINKISPAVELGKAITKAKEFDGSRSWEKFEKIYANT
-307 PESTDEIFTKNTN
+307 ESTVTELNDATALVNSLVALKTA
-320 FINALLTL
+320 INAGIDLDQAHDYSASTAIYNSDDS
-328 KKAIA
+328 KKA
-333 AAQELDGTKTFL
+333 DVDT
-345 QAEALYADDDAAQ
+345 
-358 AEIEDETKRV
+358 ETTRV
-368 NAYASLKKVLDE
+368 NAFVSLKKKLDE
-380 AAQKNYNVAE
+380 ATAGYPAVDFSEAKTAYDNTQSDAKTLAE
-390 YTAVYNNV
+390 AEAKIGELQDAYDIAHATVDKPGDITSQLTNV
-398 DATTE
+398 DGSSAT
-403 DLAKAEE
+403 DW
-410 GAKNAVTRG
+410 TRTWLG
-419 DIAGAAAN
+419 DGRAG
-427 ATAKNP
+427 
-433 ADFTNY
+433 
-439 IVNPSFDVQEDF
+439 DF
-451 HGWSTGFGAGG
+451 HLNTWS
-462 TKSTNAE
+462 
-469 VFGKSFDVY
+469 V
-478 QDIKNM
+478 
-484 PAGVYMVA
+484 
-492 VNGYTRYKD
+492 
-501 AQSDYNAW
+501 
-509 KAGQVSETKIY
+509 
-520 LQGETNGQ
+520 
-528 YFTPIKHVSEGG
+528 EG
-540 SFTSVANEETTVKL
+540 N
-554 DTEWGTI
+554 
-561 TAGGPV
+561 
-567 TLYCPNTMA
+567 N
-576 AADVYFH
+576 
-583 KSGENAGPS
+583 N
-592 DRYRNEAY
+592 
-600 GPLGEGD
+600 
-607 VLRIGVF
+607 
-614 NKKATDTD
+614 
-622 WSIFDDFQLFYLG
+622 
-635 NGADAYQKWAE
+635 
-646 SVKGNYNVTFDGDVY
+646 
-661 YGAPEKKYY
+661 
-670 EEILEVLSSA
+670 
-680 SDKDAISTAILKV
+680 
-693 DQAVDSVAASKEA
+693 
-706 YATYATTLATVQKW
+706 
-720 LNENVGDDDSY
+720 
-731 YKLSDY
+731 
-737 MEAENAEDVATWE
+737 
-750 FPNGPAK
+750 
-757 VIIPD
+757 
-762 YQQGGFEGI
+762 
-771 LPVKDIIA
+771 
-779 ETQYVK
+779 
-785 DMLTEATRNTLADGT
+785 ADGT
-800 NLTNLIV
+800 NMVVNFLEDWVAKGNTLSDQKFQRNPVKVAPGAYKITANIRVYNESGADYMKGAYLFGNVSRNSLFANEDEAQTNAVEGAKYNTYNNMLNYWKDGFETYAIVPKDGTLTFGVMIENANYNWVAAKNFRVYYMGDSYESLDYVRKNSDMFAQPFPEETFAMQQLLDDYNNAIPNYGKAQNAEELLDAVQKLVSLSESVQNNANAYKAYKDRVDGLKAGIENGEIDLDGPDADILFDYLDDLGEELGPDSETAVEYGFKNGYSAYIIANRLLKTEEITEELEFLNKLYDAAVRTSLKDGTDLTNLIV

-841 DSKNYC
+841 DSDGKNYC

-859 EIEGLK
+859 EIEGVK

-909 FSTPIRNEMEI
+909 FSTPIRNVMEI
-920 TFDTNLAN
+920 TLDDVSQFTSKDNY
-928 NCSSFAEGEGDD
+928 SSFAVTGEGGETT
-940 VVNVFVPNGMASA
+940 NVFVPNGMASA
-953 SAAFSLPDNEKNYTM
+953 STSFSLEDPEKNYTM

-1012 IVEKVLVSKSNELA
+1012 LAAQVLDAKAKELNEL
-1026 ELLETN
+1026 LTTS
-1032 EENLTD
+1032 EENMTD
-1038 PVLQS
+1038 PVIQNS
-1043 TQEAYTESKKTDLND
+1043 VYAYTESQKTDLSD

-1072 MAAKENIQQ
+1072 VAAKENILQ

-1258 NASNGVVADETL
+1258 NASNGVTADETL
-1270 WADPEKAATGRAY
+1270 WADPEKAATGRAH
-1283 LCAILSDGENEKA
+1283 LCAILSNGENEKA

>member
-24 KPEVTYS
+24 KPEVSYADWAS
-31 AWVEETDVYLYNV
+31 VEEKAEIYFYNV
-44 EASMFLVG
+44 EAGMFLTAG
-52 SNNWGTRA
+52 SSWGTRA
-60 AVVGGGSKSNIITYD
+60 TLIGIKNKNTYNDLLADASGFKGNKWLIAAAEESRGGKNCYMFENKSGSNYLSAD
-75 KFLTGNGTIKGT
+75 T
-87 KWQIIQAEDKRGQNA
+87 KDGI
-102 CFQISNMEISGRGL
+102 
-116 IPSVANEC
+116 
-124 WVDGGPAHTD
+124 WVDGGTD
-134 ATLRD
+134 RPVV
-139 IDGWYI
+139 GWYI
-145 VKDNGD
+145 AKDNGD

-156 NFTRKAAK
+156 GYMLK
-164 TDEAGN
+164 TEKKDAEGN
-170 EVKEGDE
+170 TVKDGDNI
-177 VVYEYTPAPGVM
+177 VYEYSSMGIFGVQ
-189 SISKFAEG
+189 KFEEG
-197 ELNVNISETESY
+197 DLNTYIDESEAYS
-209 CTWAVV
+209 TWAIVDG
-215 TVEEYERVVP
+215 TEYERVQP
-225 LLNLYHAGV
+225 LFQAYYAGIS
-234 GLQKLIDDAKA
+234 LQ
-245 LGIEA
+245 
-250 DLSSYEAVL
+250 
-259 TKEGVTLEEIQNAIK
+259 
-274 KLSPTVN
+274 N
-281 FGKVI
+281 FI
-286 AEAKKQDPERDWSK
+286 NEAKKQGINADFSP
-300 YEGIYAD
+300 YEALLAKDGVTYKELQDAINKISPAVELGKAITKAKEFDGSRSWEKFEKIYANT
-307 PESTDEIFTKNTN
+307 ESTVTELNDATALVNSLVALKTA
-320 FINALLTL
+320 INAGIDLDQAHDYSASTAIYNSDDS
-328 KKAIA
+328 KKA
-333 AAQELDGTKTFL
+333 DVDT
-345 QAEALYADDDAAQ
+345 
-358 AEIEDETKRV
+358 ETTRV
-368 NAYASLKKVLDE
+368 NAFVSLKKKLDE
-380 AAQKNYNVAE
+380 ATAGYPAVDFSEAKTVYDNTQSDAKTLAE
-390 YTAVYNNV
+390 AEAKIGELQDAYDIAHATVDKPGDITSQLTNV
-398 DATTE
+398 DGSSAT
-403 DLAKAEE
+403 DW
-410 GAKNAVTRG
+410 TRTWLG
-419 DIAGAAAN
+419 DGRAG
-427 ATAKNP
+427 
-433 ADFTNY
+433 
-439 IVNPSFDVQEDF
+439 DF
-451 HGWSTGFGAGG
+451 HLNTWS
-462 TKSTNAE
+462 
-469 VFGKSFDVY
+469 V
-478 QDIKNM
+478 
-484 PAGVYMVA
+484 
-492 VNGYTRYKD
+492 
-501 AQSDYNAW
+501 
-509 KAGQVSETKIY
+509 
-520 LQGETNGQ
+520 
-528 YFTPIKHVSEGG
+528 EG
-540 SFTSVANEETTVKL
+540 N
-554 DTEWGTI
+554 
-561 TAGGPV
+561 
-567 TLYCPNTMA
+567 N
-576 AADVYFH
+576 
-583 KSGENAGPS
+583 N
-592 DRYRNEAY
+592 
-600 GPLGEGD
+600 
-607 VLRIGVF
+607 
-614 NKKATDTD
+614 
-622 WSIFDDFQLFYLG
+622 
-635 NGADAYQKWAE
+635 
-646 SVKGNYNVTFDGDVY
+646 
-661 YGAPEKKYY
+661 
-670 EEILEVLSSA
+670 
-680 SDKDAISTAILKV
+680 
-693 DQAVDSVAASKEA
+693 
-706 YATYATTLATVQKW
+706 
-720 LNENVGDDDSY
+720 
-731 YKLSDY
+731 
-737 MEAENAEDVATWE
+737 
-750 FPNGPAK
+750 
-757 VIIPD
+757 
-762 YQQGGFEGI
+762 
-771 LPVKDIIA
+771 
-779 ETQYVK
+779 
-785 DMLTEATRNTLADGT
+785 ADGT
-800 NLTNLIV
+800 NMVVNFLEDWVAKGNTLSDQKFQRNPVKVAPGAYKITANIRVYNESGADYMKGAYLFGNVSRNSLFANEDEAQTNAVEGAKYNTYNNMLNYWKDGFETYAIVPKDGTLTFGVMIENANYNWVAAKNFRVYYMGDSYESLDYVRKNSDMFAQPFPEETFAMQQLLDDYNNAIPNYGKAQNAEELLDAVQKLVSLSESVQNNANAYKAYKDRVDGLKAGIENGEIDLDGPDADILFDYLDDLGEELGPDSETAVEYGFKNGYSAYIIANRLLKTEEITEELEFLNKLYDAAVRTSLKDGTDLTNLIV

-841 DSKNYC
+841 DSDGKNYC

-859 EIEGLK
+859 EIEGVK

-909 FSTPIRNEMEI
+909 FSTPIRNVMEI
-920 TFDTNLAN
+920 TLDDVSQFTSKDNY
-928 NCSSFAEGEGDD
+928 SSFAVTGEGGETT
-940 VVNVFVPNGMASA
+940 NVFVPNGMASA
-953 SAAFSLPDNEKNYTM
+953 STSFSLEDPEKNYTM

-1012 IVEKVLVSKSNELA
+1012 LAAQVLDAKAKELNEL
-1026 ELLETN
+1026 LTTS
-1032 EENLTD
+1032 EENMTD
-1038 PVLQS
+1038 PVIQNS
-1043 TQEAYTESKKTDLND
+1043 VYAYTESQKTDLSD

-1072 MAAKENIQQ
+1072 VAAKENIQQ

-1258 NASNGVVADETL
+1258 NASNGVAADETL

-1307 ATAANTYTVTFTVE
+1307 ATTANTYTVTFTVE

-1396 QQGIN
+1396 QKGIN

>member
-24 KPEVTYS
+24 KPEVSYADWAS
-31 AWVEETDVYLYNV
+31 VEEKAEIYFYNV
-44 EASMFLVG
+44 EAGMFLTAG
-52 SNNWGTRA
+52 SSWGTRA
-60 AVVGGGSKSNIITYD
+60 TLIGIKDKSTYNDLLANASGFKGNKWLIAAAEESRGGKNCYMFENKSGSNYLSAD
-75 KFLTGNGTIKGT
+75 T
-87 KWQIIQAEDKRGQNA
+87 KDGI
-102 CFQISNMEISGRGL
+102 
-116 IPSVANEC
+116 
-124 WVDGGPAHTD
+124 WVDGGTD
-134 ATLRD
+134 RPVV
-139 IDGWYI
+139 GWYI
-145 VKDNGD
+145 AKDNGD

-156 NFTRKAAK
+156 GYMLK
-164 TDEAGN
+164 TEKKDAEGN
-170 EVKEGDE
+170 TVKDGDNI
-177 VVYEYTPAPGVM
+177 VYEYSSMGIFGVQ
-189 SISKFAEG
+189 KFEEG
-197 ELNVNISETESY
+197 DLNTYIDESEAYS
-209 CTWAVV
+209 TWAIVDG
-215 TVEEYERVVP
+215 TEYERVQP
-225 LLNLYHAGV
+225 LFQAYYAGIS
-234 GLQKLIDDAKA
+234 LQ
-245 LGIEA
+245 
-250 DLSSYEAVL
+250 
-259 TKEGVTLEEIQNAIK
+259 
-274 KLSPTVN
+274 N
-281 FGKVI
+281 FI
-286 AEAKKQDPERDWSK
+286 NEAKKQGINADFSP
-300 YEGIYAD
+300 YEALLAKDGVTYKELQDAINKISPAVELGKAITKAKEFDGSRNWEKFEKIYANT
-307 PESTDEIFTKNTN
+307 ESTVTELNDATALVNSLVALKTA
-320 FINALLTL
+320 INAGIDLDQAHDYSASTAIYNSDDS
-328 KKAIA
+328 KKA
-333 AAQELDGTKTFL
+333 DVDT
-345 QAEALYADDDAAQ
+345 
-358 AEIEDETKRV
+358 ETTRV
-368 NAYASLKKVLDE
+368 NAFVSLKKKLDE
-380 AAQKNYNVAE
+380 ATAGYPAVDFSEAKTAYDNTQSDAKTLAE
-390 YTAVYNNV
+390 AEAKIGELQDAYDIAHATVDKPGDITSQLTNV
-398 DATTE
+398 DGSSAT
-403 DLAKAEE
+403 DW
-410 GAKNAVTRG
+410 TRTWLG
-419 DIAGAAAN
+419 DGRAG
-427 ATAKNP
+427 
-433 ADFTNY
+433 
-439 IVNPSFDVQEDF
+439 DF
-451 HGWSTGFGAGG
+451 HLNTWS
-462 TKSTNAE
+462 
-469 VFGKSFDVY
+469 V
-478 QDIKNM
+478 
-484 PAGVYMVA
+484 
-492 VNGYTRYKD
+492 
-501 AQSDYNAW
+501 
-509 KAGQVSETKIY
+509 
-520 LQGETNGQ
+520 
-528 YFTPIKHVSEGG
+528 EG
-540 SFTSVANEETTVKL
+540 N
-554 DTEWGTI
+554 
-561 TAGGPV
+561 
-567 TLYCPNTMA
+567 N
-576 AADVYFH
+576 
-583 KSGENAGPS
+583 N
-592 DRYRNEAY
+592 
-600 GPLGEGD
+600 
-607 VLRIGVF
+607 
-614 NKKATDTD
+614 
-622 WSIFDDFQLFYLG
+622 
-635 NGADAYQKWAE
+635 
-646 SVKGNYNVTFDGDVY
+646 
-661 YGAPEKKYY
+661 
-670 EEILEVLSSA
+670 
-680 SDKDAISTAILKV
+680 
-693 DQAVDSVAASKEA
+693 
-706 YATYATTLATVQKW
+706 
-720 LNENVGDDDSY
+720 
-731 YKLSDY
+731 
-737 MEAENAEDVATWE
+737 
-750 FPNGPAK
+750 
-757 VIIPD
+757 
-762 YQQGGFEGI
+762 
-771 LPVKDIIA
+771 
-779 ETQYVK
+779 
-785 DMLTEATRNTLADGT
+785 ADGT
-800 NLTNLIV
+800 NMVVNFLEDWVAKGNTLSDQKFQRNPVKVAPGAYKITANIRVYNESGADYMKGAYLFGNVSRNSLFANEDEAQTNAVEGAKYNTYNNMLNYWKDGFETYAIVPKDGTLTFGVMIENANYNWVAAKNFRVYYMGDSYESLDYVRKNSDMFAQPFPEETFAMQQLLDDYNNAIPNYGKAQNAEELLDAVQKLVSLSESVQNNANAYKAYKDRVDGLKAGIENGEIDLDGPDADILFDYLDDLGEELGPDSETAVEYGFKNGYSAYIIANRLLKTEEITEELEFLNKLYDAAVRTSLKDGTDLTNLIV
-807 NPGFEEELVDGKGK
+807 NPGFEEDLVDGKGK

-841 DSKNYC
+841 DSDGKNFC

-859 EIEGLK
+859 EIEGVK

-909 FSTPIRNEMEI
+909 FSTPIRNVMEI
-920 TFDTNLAN
+920 TLDDVSQFTSKDNY
-928 NCSSFAEGEGDD
+928 SSFAVTGEGGETT
-940 VVNVFVPNGMASA
+940 NVFVPNGMASA
-953 SAAFSLPDNEKNYTM
+953 STSFSLEDPEKNYTM

-1012 IVEKVLVSKSNELA
+1012 LAAQVLDAKAKELNEL
-1026 ELLETN
+1026 LTTS
-1032 EENLTD
+1032 EENMTD
-1038 PVLQS
+1038 PVIQNS
-1043 TQEAYTESKKTDLND
+1043 VYAYTESQKTDLSD

-1072 MAAKENIQQ
+1072 VAAKENILQ

-1258 NASNGVVADETL
+1258 NASNGVTADETL

-1283 LCAILSDGENEKA
+1283 LCAILSNGENEKA

-1367 AIEGVEEAAPATK
+1367 AIEGVEETAPATK

>member
-24 KPEVTYS
+24 KPEVSYADWAS
-31 AWVEETDVYLYNV
+31 VEEKTEIYFYNV
-44 EASMFLVG
+44 EAGMFLTAG
-52 SNNWGTRA
+52 SSWGTRA
-60 AVVGGGSKSNIITYD
+60 TLIGIKDKNTYNDLLADASGFKGNKWLIAAAEESRGGKNCYMFENKSGSNYLSAD
-75 KFLTGNGTIKGT
+75 T
-87 KWQIIQAEDKRGQNA
+87 KDGI
-102 CFQISNMEISGRGL
+102 
-116 IPSVANEC
+116 
-124 WVDGGPAHTD
+124 WVDGGTD
-134 ATLRD
+134 RPVV
-139 IDGWYI
+139 GWYI
-145 VKDNGD
+145 AKNNGD

-156 NFTRKAAK
+156 GYMLK
-164 TDEAGN
+164 TEKKDAEGN
-170 EVKEGDE
+170 TVKDGDNI
-177 VVYEYTPAPGVM
+177 VYEYSSMGIFGVQ
-189 SISKFAEG
+189 KFEEG
-197 ELNVNISETESY
+197 DLNTYIDESEAYS
-209 CTWAVV
+209 TWAIVDG
-215 TVEEYERVVP
+215 TEYERVQP
-225 LLNLYHAGV
+225 LFQAYYAGIS
-234 GLQKLIDDAKA
+234 LQ
-245 LGIEA
+245 
-250 DLSSYEAVL
+250 
-259 TKEGVTLEEIQNAIK
+259 
-274 KLSPTVN
+274 N
-281 FGKVI
+281 FI
-286 AEAKKQDPERDWSK
+286 NEAKKQGINADFSP
-300 YEGIYAD
+300 YEALLAKDGVTYKELQDAINKISPAVELGKAITKAKEFDGSRSWEKFEKIYANT
-307 PESTDEIFTKNTN
+307 ESTVTELNDATALVNSLVALKTA
-320 FINALLTL
+320 INAGIDLDQAHDYSASTAIYNSDDS
-328 KKAIA
+328 KKA
-333 AAQELDGTKTFL
+333 DVDT
-345 QAEALYADDDAAQ
+345 
-358 AEIEDETKRV
+358 ETTRV
-368 NAYASLKKVLDE
+368 NAFVSLKKKLDE
-380 AAQKNYNVAE
+380 ATAGYPAVDFSEAKTAYDNTQSDAKTLAE
-390 YTAVYNNV
+390 AEAKIGELQDAYDIAHATVDKPGDITSQLTNV
-398 DATTE
+398 DGSSAT
-403 DLAKAEE
+403 DW
-410 GAKNAVTRG
+410 TRTWLG
-419 DIAGAAAN
+419 DGRAG
-427 ATAKNP
+427 
-433 ADFTNY
+433 
-439 IVNPSFDVQEDF
+439 DF
-451 HGWSTGFGAGG
+451 HLNTWS
-462 TKSTNAE
+462 
-469 VFGKSFDVY
+469 V
-478 QDIKNM
+478 
-484 PAGVYMVA
+484 
-492 VNGYTRYKD
+492 
-501 AQSDYNAW
+501 
-509 KAGQVSETKIY
+509 
-520 LQGETNGQ
+520 
-528 YFTPIKHVSEGG
+528 EG
-540 SFTSVANEETTVKL
+540 N
-554 DTEWGTI
+554 
-561 TAGGPV
+561 
-567 TLYCPNTMA
+567 N
-576 AADVYFH
+576 
-583 KSGENAGPS
+583 N
-592 DRYRNEAY
+592 
-600 GPLGEGD
+600 
-607 VLRIGVF
+607 
-614 NKKATDTD
+614 
-622 WSIFDDFQLFYLG
+622 
-635 NGADAYQKWAE
+635 
-646 SVKGNYNVTFDGDVY
+646 
-661 YGAPEKKYY
+661 
-670 EEILEVLSSA
+670 
-680 SDKDAISTAILKV
+680 
-693 DQAVDSVAASKEA
+693 
-706 YATYATTLATVQKW
+706 
-720 LNENVGDDDSY
+720 
-731 YKLSDY
+731 
-737 MEAENAEDVATWE
+737 
-750 FPNGPAK
+750 
-757 VIIPD
+757 
-762 YQQGGFEGI
+762 
-771 LPVKDIIA
+771 
-779 ETQYVK
+779 
-785 DMLTEATRNTLADGT
+785 ADGT
-800 NLTNLIV
+800 NMVVNFLEDWVAKGNTLSDQKFQRNPVKVAPGAYKITANIRVYNESGADYMKGAYLFGNVSRNSLFANEDEAQTNAVEGAKYNTYNNMLNYWKDGFETYAIVPKDGTLTFGVMIENANYNWVAAKNFRVYYMGDSYESLDYVRNNSDMFAQPFPEETFAMQQLLDDYNNAIPNYGKAQNAEELLDAVQKLVSLSESVQNNANAYKAYKDRVDGLKAGIENGEIDLDGPDADILFDYLDDLGEELGPDSETSVEYGFKNGYSAYIIANRLLKTEEITEELEFLNKLYDAAVRTSLKDGTDLTNLIV

-841 DSKNYC
+841 DSDGKNYC

-859 EIEGLK
+859 EIEGVK

-875 FYRGGWP
+875 FYRGGSP

-909 FSTPIRNEMEI
+909 FSTPIRNVMEI
-920 TFDTNLAN
+920 TLDDVSQFTSKDNY
-928 NCSSFAEGEGDD
+928 SSFAVTGEGGETT
-940 VVNVFVPNGMASA
+940 NVFVPNGMASA
-953 SAAFSLPDNEKNYTM
+953 STSFSLEDPEKNYTM

-1012 IVEKVLVSKSNELA
+1012 LAAQVLDAKAKELNELLA
-1026 ELLETN
+1026 TS
-1032 EENLTD
+1032 EENMTD
-1038 PVLQS
+1038 PVIQNS
-1043 TQEAYTESKKTDLND
+1043 VYAYTESQKTDLSD

-1072 MAAKENIQQ
+1072 MAAKENILQ

-1097 ELEKVDESQEAEIW
+1097 ELEKVDGSQEAEIW

-1258 NASNGVVADETL
+1258 NASNGVTADETL

-1367 AIEGVEEAAPATK
+1367 AIEGVEETAPATK

>member
-24 KPEVTYS
+24 KPEVSYADWAS
-31 AWVEETDVYLYNV
+31 VEEKAEIYFYNV
-44 EASMFLVG
+44 EAGMFLTAG
-52 SNNWGTRA
+52 SSWGTRA
-60 AVVGGGSKSNIITYD
+60 TLIGIKDKNTYNDLLADASGFKGNKWLIAAAEESRGGKNCYMFENKSGSNYLSAD
-75 KFLTGNGTIKGT
+75 T
-87 KWQIIQAEDKRGQNA
+87 KDGI
-102 CFQISNMEISGRGL
+102 
-116 IPSVANEC
+116 
-124 WVDGGPAHTD
+124 WVDGGTD
-134 ATLRD
+134 RPVV
-139 IDGWYI
+139 GWYI
-145 VKDNGD
+145 AKDNGD

-156 NFTRKAAK
+156 GYMLK
-164 TDEAGN
+164 TEKKDAEGN
-170 EVKEGDE
+170 TVKDGDNI
-177 VVYEYTPAPGVM
+177 VYEYSSMGIFGVQ
-189 SISKFAEG
+189 KFEEG
-197 ELNVNISETESY
+197 DLNTYIDESEAYS
-209 CTWAVV
+209 TWAIVDG
-215 TVEEYERVVP
+215 TEYERVQP
-225 LLNLYHAGV
+225 LFQAYYAGIS
-234 GLQKLIDDAKA
+234 LQ
-245 LGIEA
+245 
-250 DLSSYEAVL
+250 
-259 TKEGVTLEEIQNAIK
+259 
-274 KLSPTVN
+274 N
-281 FGKVI
+281 FI
-286 AEAKKQDPERDWSK
+286 NEAKKQGINADFSP
-300 YEGIYAD
+300 YEALLAKDGVTYKELQDAINKISPAVELGKAITKAKEFDGSRSWEKFEKIYANT
-307 PESTDEIFTKNTN
+307 ESTVTELNDATALVNSLVALKTA
-320 FINALLTL
+320 INAGIDLDQAHDYSASTAIYNSDDS
-328 KKAIA
+328 KKA
-333 AAQELDGTKTFL
+333 DVDT
-345 QAEALYADDDAAQ
+345 
-358 AEIEDETKRV
+358 ETTRV
-368 NAYASLKKVLDE
+368 NAFVSLKKKLDE
-380 AAQKNYNVAE
+380 ATAGYPAVDFSEAKTAYDNTQSDAKTLAE
-390 YTAVYNNV
+390 AEAKIGELQDAYDIAHATVDKPGDITSQLTNV
-398 DATTE
+398 DGSSAT
-403 DLAKAEE
+403 DW
-410 GAKNAVTRG
+410 TRTWLG
-419 DIAGAAAN
+419 DGRAG
-427 ATAKNP
+427 
-433 ADFTNY
+433 
-439 IVNPSFDVQEDF
+439 DF
-451 HGWSTGFGAGG
+451 HLNTWS
-462 TKSTNAE
+462 
-469 VFGKSFDVY
+469 V
-478 QDIKNM
+478 
-484 PAGVYMVA
+484 
-492 VNGYTRYKD
+492 
-501 AQSDYNAW
+501 
-509 KAGQVSETKIY
+509 
-520 LQGETNGQ
+520 
-528 YFTPIKHVSEGG
+528 EG
-540 SFTSVANEETTVKL
+540 N
-554 DTEWGTI
+554 
-561 TAGGPV
+561 
-567 TLYCPNTMA
+567 N
-576 AADVYFH
+576 
-583 KSGENAGPS
+583 N
-592 DRYRNEAY
+592 
-600 GPLGEGD
+600 
-607 VLRIGVF
+607 
-614 NKKATDTD
+614 
-622 WSIFDDFQLFYLG
+622 
-635 NGADAYQKWAE
+635 
-646 SVKGNYNVTFDGDVY
+646 
-661 YGAPEKKYY
+661 
-670 EEILEVLSSA
+670 
-680 SDKDAISTAILKV
+680 
-693 DQAVDSVAASKEA
+693 
-706 YATYATTLATVQKW
+706 
-720 LNENVGDDDSY
+720 
-731 YKLSDY
+731 
-737 MEAENAEDVATWE
+737 
-750 FPNGPAK
+750 
-757 VIIPD
+757 
-762 YQQGGFEGI
+762 
-771 LPVKDIIA
+771 
-779 ETQYVK
+779 
-785 DMLTEATRNTLADGT
+785 ADGT
-800 NLTNLIV
+800 NMVVNFLEDWVAKGNTLSDQKFQRNPVKVAPGAYKITANIRVYNESGADYMKGAYLFGNVSRNSLFANEDEAQTNAVEGAKYNTYNNMLNYWKDGFETYAIVPKDGTLTFGVMIENANYNWVAAKNFRVYYMGDSYESLDYVRKNSDMFAQPFPEETFAMQQLLDDYNNAIPNYGKAQNAEELLDAVQKLVSLSESVQNNANAYKAYKDRVDGLKAGIENGEIDLDGPDADILFDYLDDLGEELGPDSETAVEYGFKNGYSAYIIANRLLKTEEITEELEFLNKLYDAAVRTSLKDGTDLTNLIV

-841 DSKNYC
+841 DSDGKNYC

-859 EIEGLK
+859 EIEGVK

-909 FSTPIRNEMEI
+909 FSTPIRNVMEI
-920 TFDTNLAN
+920 TLDDVSQFTSKDNY
-928 NCSSFAEGEGDD
+928 SSFAVTGEGGETT
-940 VVNVFVPNGMASA
+940 NVFVPNGMASA
-953 SAAFSLPDNEKNYTM
+953 STSFSLEDPEKNYTM

-1012 IVEKVLVSKSNELA
+1012 LAAQVLDAKAKELNEL
-1026 ELLETN
+1026 LTTS
-1032 EENLTD
+1032 EENMTD
-1038 PVLQS
+1038 PVIQNS
-1043 TQEAYTESKKTDLND
+1043 VYAYTESQKSDLSD

-1072 MAAKENIQQ
+1072 VAAKENILQ

-1172 YDATSWIINPDMEDA
+1172 YDATSWIINPDMEDS

-1258 NASNGVVADETL
+1258 NASNGVTADETL

-1307 ATAANTYTVTFTVE
+1307 ATTANTYTVTFTVE

>member
-24 KPEVTYS
+24 KPEVSYADWAS
-31 AWVEETDVYLYNV
+31 VEEKTEIYFYNV
-44 EASMFLVG
+44 EAGMFLTAG
-52 SNNWGTRA
+52 SSWGTRA
-60 AVVGGGSKSNIITYD
+60 TLIGIKDKNTYNDLLADASGFKGNKWLIAAAEESRGGKNCYMFENKSGSNYLSAD
-75 KFLTGNGTIKGT
+75 T
-87 KWQIIQAEDKRGQNA
+87 KDGI
-102 CFQISNMEISGRGL
+102 
-116 IPSVANEC
+116 
-124 WVDGGPAHTD
+124 WVDGGTD
-134 ATLRD
+134 RPVV
-139 IDGWYI
+139 GWYI
-145 VKDNGD
+145 AKNNGD

-156 NFTRKAAK
+156 GYMLK
-164 TDEAGN
+164 TEKKDAEGN
-170 EVKEGDE
+170 TVKDGDNI
-177 VVYEYTPAPGVM
+177 VYEYSSMGIFGVQ
-189 SISKFAEG
+189 KFEEG
-197 ELNVNISETESY
+197 DLNTYIDESEAYS
-209 CTWAVV
+209 TWAIVDG
-215 TVEEYERVVP
+215 TEYERVQP
-225 LLNLYHAGV
+225 LFQAYYAGIS
-234 GLQKLIDDAKA
+234 LQ
-245 LGIEA
+245 
-250 DLSSYEAVL
+250 
-259 TKEGVTLEEIQNAIK
+259 
-274 KLSPTVN
+274 N
-281 FGKVI
+281 FI
-286 AEAKKQDPERDWSK
+286 NEAKKQGINADFSP
-300 YEGIYAD
+300 YEALLAKDGVTYKELQDAINKISPAVELGKAITKAKEFDGSRSWEKFEKIYANT
-307 PESTDEIFTKNTN
+307 ESTVTELNDATALVNSLVALKTA
-320 FINALLTL
+320 INAGIDLDQAHDYSASTAIYNSDDS
-328 KKAIA
+328 KKA
-333 AAQELDGTKTFL
+333 DVDT
-345 QAEALYADDDAAQ
+345 
-358 AEIEDETKRV
+358 ETTRV
-368 NAYASLKKVLDE
+368 NAFVSLKKKLDE
-380 AAQKNYNVAE
+380 ATAGYPAVDFSEAKTAYDNTQSDAKTLAE
-390 YTAVYNNV
+390 AEAKIGELQDAYDIAHATVDKPGDITSQLTNV
-398 DATTE
+398 DGSSAT
-403 DLAKAEE
+403 DW
-410 GAKNAVTRG
+410 TRTWLG
-419 DIAGAAAN
+419 DGRAG
-427 ATAKNP
+427 
-433 ADFTNY
+433 
-439 IVNPSFDVQEDF
+439 DF
-451 HGWSTGFGAGG
+451 HLNTWS
-462 TKSTNAE
+462 
-469 VFGKSFDVY
+469 V
-478 QDIKNM
+478 
-484 PAGVYMVA
+484 
-492 VNGYTRYKD
+492 
-501 AQSDYNAW
+501 
-509 KAGQVSETKIY
+509 
-520 LQGETNGQ
+520 
-528 YFTPIKHVSEGG
+528 EG
-540 SFTSVANEETTVKL
+540 N
-554 DTEWGTI
+554 
-561 TAGGPV
+561 
-567 TLYCPNTMA
+567 N
-576 AADVYFH
+576 
-583 KSGENAGPS
+583 N
-592 DRYRNEAY
+592 
-600 GPLGEGD
+600 
-607 VLRIGVF
+607 
-614 NKKATDTD
+614 
-622 WSIFDDFQLFYLG
+622 
-635 NGADAYQKWAE
+635 
-646 SVKGNYNVTFDGDVY
+646 
-661 YGAPEKKYY
+661 
-670 EEILEVLSSA
+670 
-680 SDKDAISTAILKV
+680 
-693 DQAVDSVAASKEA
+693 
-706 YATYATTLATVQKW
+706 
-720 LNENVGDDDSY
+720 
-731 YKLSDY
+731 
-737 MEAENAEDVATWE
+737 
-750 FPNGPAK
+750 
-757 VIIPD
+757 
-762 YQQGGFEGI
+762 
-771 LPVKDIIA
+771 
-779 ETQYVK
+779 
-785 DMLTEATRNTLADGT
+785 ADGT
-800 NLTNLIV
+800 NMVVNFLEDWVAKGNTLSDQKFQRNPVKVAPGAYKITANIRVYNESGADYMKGAYLFGNVSRNSLFANEDEAQTNAVEGAKYNTYNNMLNYWKDGFETYAIVPKDGTLTFGVMIENANYNWVAAKNFRVYYMGDSYESLDYVRKNSDMFAQPFPEETFAMQQLLDDYNNAIPNYGKAQNAEELLDAVQKLVSLSESVQNNANAYKAYKDRVDGLKAGIENGEIDLDGPDADILFDYLDDLGEELGPDSETSVEYGFKNGYSAYIIANRLLKTEEITEELEFLNKLYDAAVRTSLKDGTDLTNLIV

-841 DSKNYC
+841 DSDGKNYC

-859 EIEGLK
+859 EIEGVK

-909 FSTPIRNEMEI
+909 FSTPIRNVMEI
-920 TFDTNLAN
+920 TLDDVSQFTSKDNY
-928 NCSSFAEGEGDD
+928 SSFAVTGEGGETT
-940 VVNVFVPNGMASA
+940 NVFVPNGMASA
-953 SAAFSLPDNEKNYTM
+953 STSFSLEDPEKNYTM

-1012 IVEKVLVSKSNELA
+1012 LAAQVLDAKAKELNEL
-1026 ELLETN
+1026 LTTS
-1032 EENLTD
+1032 EENMTD
-1038 PVLQS
+1038 PVIQNS
-1043 TQEAYTESKKTDLND
+1043 VYAYTESQKTDLSD

-1072 MAAKENIQQ
+1072 VAAKENIQQ

-1258 NASNGVVADETL
+1258 NASNGVAADETL

-1307 ATAANTYTVTFTVE
+1307 ATTANTYTVTFTVE

>member
-24 KPEVTYS
+24 KPEVSYADWAS
-31 AWVEETDVYLYNV
+31 VEEKTEIYFYNV
-44 EASMFLVG
+44 EAGMFLTAG
-52 SNNWGTRA
+52 SSWGTRA
-60 AVVGGGSKSNIITYD
+60 TLIGIKDKNTYNDLLADASGFKGNKWLIAAAEESRGGKNCYMFENKSGSNYLSAD
-75 KFLTGNGTIKGT
+75 T
-87 KWQIIQAEDKRGQNA
+87 KDGI
-102 CFQISNMEISGRGL
+102 
-116 IPSVANEC
+116 
-124 WVDGGPAHTD
+124 WVDGGTD
-134 ATLRD
+134 RPVV
-139 IDGWYI
+139 GWYI
-145 VKDNGD
+145 AKDNGD

-156 NFTRKAAK
+156 GYMLK
-164 TDEAGN
+164 TEKKDAEGN
-170 EVKEGDE
+170 TVKDGDNI
-177 VVYEYTPAPGVM
+177 VYEYSSMGIFGVQ
-189 SISKFAEG
+189 KFEEG
-197 ELNVNISETESY
+197 DLNTYIDESEAYS
-209 CTWAVV
+209 TWAIVDG
-215 TVEEYERVVP
+215 TEYERVQP
-225 LLNLYHAGV
+225 LFQAYYAGIS
-234 GLQKLIDDAKA
+234 LQ
-245 LGIEA
+245 
-250 DLSSYEAVL
+250 
-259 TKEGVTLEEIQNAIK
+259 
-274 KLSPTVN
+274 N
-281 FGKVI
+281 FI
-286 AEAKKQDPERDWSK
+286 NEAKKQGINADFSP
-300 YEGIYAD
+300 YEALLAKDGVTYKELQDAINKISPAVELGKAITKAKEFDGSRSWEKFEKIYANT
-307 PESTDEIFTKNTN
+307 ESTVTELNDATALVNSLVALKTA
-320 FINALLTL
+320 INAGIDLDQAHDYSASTAIYNSDDS
-328 KKAIA
+328 KKA
-333 AAQELDGTKTFL
+333 DVDT
-345 QAEALYADDDAAQ
+345 
-358 AEIEDETKRV
+358 ETTRV
-368 NAYASLKKVLDE
+368 NAFVSLKKKLDE
-380 AAQKNYNVAE
+380 ATAGYPAVDFSEAKTAYDNTQSDAKTLAE
-390 YTAVYNNV
+390 AEAKIGELQDAYDIAHATVDKPGDITSQLTNV
-398 DATTE
+398 DGSSAT
-403 DLAKAEE
+403 DW
-410 GAKNAVTRG
+410 TRTWLG
-419 DIAGAAAN
+419 DGRAG
-427 ATAKNP
+427 
-433 ADFTNY
+433 
-439 IVNPSFDVQEDF
+439 DF
-451 HGWSTGFGAGG
+451 HLNTWS
-462 TKSTNAE
+462 
-469 VFGKSFDVY
+469 V
-478 QDIKNM
+478 
-484 PAGVYMVA
+484 
-492 VNGYTRYKD
+492 
-501 AQSDYNAW
+501 
-509 KAGQVSETKIY
+509 
-520 LQGETNGQ
+520 
-528 YFTPIKHVSEGG
+528 EG
-540 SFTSVANEETTVKL
+540 N
-554 DTEWGTI
+554 
-561 TAGGPV
+561 
-567 TLYCPNTMA
+567 N
-576 AADVYFH
+576 
-583 KSGENAGPS
+583 N
-592 DRYRNEAY
+592 
-600 GPLGEGD
+600 
-607 VLRIGVF
+607 
-614 NKKATDTD
+614 
-622 WSIFDDFQLFYLG
+622 
-635 NGADAYQKWAE
+635 
-646 SVKGNYNVTFDGDVY
+646 
-661 YGAPEKKYY
+661 
-670 EEILEVLSSA
+670 
-680 SDKDAISTAILKV
+680 
-693 DQAVDSVAASKEA
+693 
-706 YATYATTLATVQKW
+706 
-720 LNENVGDDDSY
+720 
-731 YKLSDY
+731 
-737 MEAENAEDVATWE
+737 
-750 FPNGPAK
+750 
-757 VIIPD
+757 
-762 YQQGGFEGI
+762 
-771 LPVKDIIA
+771 
-779 ETQYVK
+779 
-785 DMLTEATRNTLADGT
+785 ADGT
-800 NLTNLIV
+800 NMVVNFLEDWVAKGNTLSDQKFQRNPVKVAPGAYKITANIRVYNESGADDYMKGAYLFGNVSRNSLFANEDEAQTNAVEGAKYNTYNNMLNYWKDGFETYAIVPKDGTLTFGVMIENANYNWVAAKNFRVYYMGDSYESLDYVRKNSDMFAQPFPEETFAMQQLLDDYNNAIPNYGKAQNAEELLDAVQKLVSLSESVQNNANAYKAYKDRVDGLKAGIENGEIDLDGPDADILFDYLDDLGEELGPDSETAVEYGFKNGYSAYIIANRLLKTEEITEELEFLNKLYDAAVRTSLKDGTDLTNLIV

-841 DSKNYC
+841 DSDGKNYC

-859 EIEGLK
+859 EIEGVK

-909 FSTPIRNEMEI
+909 FSTPIRNVMEI
-920 TFDTNLAN
+920 TLDDVSQFTSKDNY
-928 NCSSFAEGEGDD
+928 SSFAVTGEGGETT
-940 VVNVFVPNGMASA
+940 NVFVPNGMASA
-953 SAAFSLPDNEKNYTM
+953 STSFSLEDPEKNYTM

-1012 IVEKVLVSKSNELA
+1012 LAAQVLDAKAKELNEL
-1026 ELLETN
+1026 LTTS
-1032 EENLTD
+1032 EENMTD
-1038 PVLQS
+1038 PVIQNS
-1043 TQEAYTESKKTDLND
+1043 VYAYTESQKTDLSD

-1072 MAAKENIQQ
+1072 VAAKENIQQ

-1258 NASNGVVADETL
+1258 NASNGVAADETL

-1367 AIEGVEEAAPATK
+1367 AIEGVEETAPATK

-1396 QQGIN
+1396 QKGIN

>member
-24 KPEVTYS
+24 KPEVSYADWAS
-31 AWVEETDVYLYNV
+31 VEEKAEIYFYNV
-44 EASMFLVG
+44 EAGMFLTAG
-52 SNNWGTRA
+52 SSWGTRA
-60 AVVGGGSKSNIITYD
+60 TLIGIKNKNTYNDLLADASGFKGNKWLIAAAEESRGGKNCYMFENKSGSNYLSAD
-75 KFLTGNGTIKGT
+75 T
-87 KWQIIQAEDKRGQNA
+87 KDGI
-102 CFQISNMEISGRGL
+102 
-116 IPSVANEC
+116 
-124 WVDGGPAHTD
+124 WVDGGTD
-134 ATLRD
+134 RPVV
-139 IDGWYI
+139 GWYI
-145 VKDNGD
+145 AKDNGD

-156 NFTRKAAK
+156 GYMLK
-164 TDEAGN
+164 TEKKDDEGN
-170 EVKEGDE
+170 TVKDGDNI
-177 VVYEYTPAPGVM
+177 VYEYSSMGIFGVQ
-189 SISKFAEG
+189 KFEEG
-197 ELNVNISETESY
+197 DLNTYIDESEAYS
-209 CTWAVV
+209 TWAIVDG
-215 TVEEYERVVP
+215 TEYERVQP
-225 LLNLYHAGV
+225 LFQAYYAGIS
-234 GLQKLIDDAKA
+234 LQ
-245 LGIEA
+245 
-250 DLSSYEAVL
+250 
-259 TKEGVTLEEIQNAIK
+259 
-274 KLSPTVN
+274 N
-281 FGKVI
+281 FI
-286 AEAKKQDPERDWSK
+286 NEAKKQGINADFSP
-300 YEGIYAD
+300 YEALLAKDGVTYQELQDAINKISPAVELGKAITKAKEFDGSRSWEKFEKIYANT
-307 PESTDEIFTKNTN
+307 ESTVTELNDATALVNSLVALKTA
-320 FINALLTL
+320 INAGIDLDQAHDYSASTAIYNSDDS
-328 KKAIA
+328 KKA
-333 AAQELDGTKTFL
+333 DVDT
-345 QAEALYADDDAAQ
+345 
-358 AEIEDETKRV
+358 ETTRV
-368 NAYASLKKVLDE
+368 NAFVSLKKKLDE
-380 AAQKNYNVAE
+380 ATAGYPAVDFSEAKTAYDNTQSDAKTLAE
-390 YTAVYNNV
+390 AEAKIGELQDAYDIAHATVDKPGDITSQLKNV
-398 DATTE
+398 D
-403 DLAKAEE
+403 
-410 GAKNAVTRG
+410 
-419 DIAGAAAN
+419 
-427 ATAKNP
+427 
-433 ADFTNY
+433 
-439 IVNPSFDVQEDF
+439 
-451 HGWSTGFGAGG
+451 
-462 TKSTNAE
+462 
-469 VFGKSFDVY
+469 
-478 QDIKNM
+478 
-484 PAGVYMVA
+484 
-492 VNGYTRYKD
+492 
-501 AQSDYNAW
+501 
-509 KAGQVSETKIY
+509 
-520 LQGETNGQ
+520 
-528 YFTPIKHVSEGG
+528 G
-540 SFTSVANEETTVKL
+540 SS
-554 DTEWGTI
+554 
-561 TAGGPV
+561 
-567 TLYCPNTMA
+567 
-576 AADVYFH
+576 
-583 KSGENAGPS
+583 
-592 DRYRNEAY
+592 
-600 GPLGEGD
+600 
-607 VLRIGVF
+607 
-614 NKKATDTD
+614 DTD
-622 WSIFDDFQLFYLG
+622 WTRTWLG
-635 NGADAYQKWAE
+635 
-646 SVKGNYNVTFDGDVY
+646 DGR
-661 YGAPEKKYY
+661 
-670 EEILEVLSSA
+670 
-680 SDKDAISTAILKV
+680 
-693 DQAVDSVAASKEA
+693 
-706 YATYATTLATVQKW
+706 
-720 LNENVGDDDSY
+720 VGDFH
-731 YKLSDY
+731 L
-737 MEAENAEDVATWE
+737 NTWS
-750 FPNGPAK
+750 
-757 VIIPD
+757 V
-762 YQQGGFEGI
+762 EG
-771 LPVKDIIA
+771 
-779 ETQYVK
+779 
-785 DMLTEATRNTLADGT
+785 NNNADGT
-800 NLTNLIV
+800 NMVVNFLEDWVGRGSTLSDQKFQRNPVKVAPGAYKITANIRVYNESGADYMKGAYLFGNVSRNSLFANEDEAQTNAVEGAKYNTYNNMLNYWKDGFETYAIVPKDGTLTFGVMIENANYNWVAAKNFRVYYMGDSYESLDYVRKNSDMFAQPFPEETFAMQQLLDDYNNAIPNYGKAQNAEELLDAVQKLVSLSESVQNNANAYKAYKDRVDGLKAGIENGEIDLDGPDADILFDYLDDLGEELGPDSETSVEYGFKNGYSAYIIANRLLKTEEITEELEFLNKLYDAAVRTSLKDGTDLTNLIV
-807 NPGFEEELVDGKGK
+807 NPGFEEDLVDGKGK

-841 DSKNYC
+841 DSDGKNYC

-859 EIEGLK
+859 EIEGVK

-909 FSTPIRNEMEI
+909 FSTPIRNVMEI
-920 TFDTNLAN
+920 TLDDVSQFTSKDNY
-928 NCSSFAEGEGDD
+928 SSFAVTGEGGETT
-940 VVNVFVPNGMASA
+940 NVFVPNGMASA
-953 SAAFSLPDNEKNYTM
+953 STSFSLEDPEKNYTM

-1012 IVEKVLVSKSNELA
+1012 LAAQVLDAKAKELNEL
-1026 ELLETN
+1026 LTTS
-1032 EENLTD
+1032 EENMTD
-1038 PVLQS
+1038 PVIQNS
-1043 TQEAYTESKKTDLND
+1043 VYAYTESQKSDLSD
-1058 AAKYEVLIETNDAI
+1058 AAKYEVLIETNDALV
-1072 MAAKENIQQ
+1072 AAKENILQ

>member
-24 KPEVTYS
+24 KPEVSYADWAS
-31 AWVEETDVYLYNV
+31 VEEKTEIYFYNV
-44 EASMFLVG
+44 EAGMFLTAG
-52 SNNWGTRA
+52 SSWGTRA
-60 AVVGGGSKSNIITYD
+60 TLIGIKNKNTYNDLLADASGFKGNKWLIAAAEESRGGKNCYMFENKSGSNYLSAD
-75 KFLTGNGTIKGT
+75 T
-87 KWQIIQAEDKRGQNA
+87 KDGI
-102 CFQISNMEISGRGL
+102 
-116 IPSVANEC
+116 
-124 WVDGGPAHTD
+124 WVDGGTD
-134 ATLRD
+134 RPVV
-139 IDGWYI
+139 GWYI
-145 VKDNGD
+145 AKDNGD

-156 NFTRKAAK
+156 GYMLK
-164 TDEAGN
+164 TEKKDAEGN
-170 EVKEGDE
+170 TVKDGDNI
-177 VVYEYTPAPGVM
+177 VYEYSSMGIFGVQ
-189 SISKFAEG
+189 KFEEG
-197 ELNVNISETESY
+197 DLNTYIDESEAYS
-209 CTWAVV
+209 TWAIVDG
-215 TVEEYERVVP
+215 TEYERVQP
-225 LLNLYHAGV
+225 LFQAYYAGIS
-234 GLQKLIDDAKA
+234 LQ
-245 LGIEA
+245 
-250 DLSSYEAVL
+250 
-259 TKEGVTLEEIQNAIK
+259 
-274 KLSPTVN
+274 N
-281 FGKVI
+281 FI
-286 AEAKKQDPERDWSK
+286 NEAKKQGINADFSP
-300 YEGIYAD
+300 YEALLAKDGVTYKELQDAINKISPAVELGKAITKAKEFDGSRSWEKFEKIYANT
-307 PESTDEIFTKNTN
+307 ESTVTELNDATALVNSLVALKTA
-320 FINALLTL
+320 INAGIDLDQAHDYSASTAIYNSDDS
-328 KKAIA
+328 KKA
-333 AAQELDGTKTFL
+333 DVDT
-345 QAEALYADDDAAQ
+345 
-358 AEIEDETKRV
+358 ETTRV
-368 NAYASLKKVLDE
+368 NAFVSLKKKLDE
-380 AAQKNYNVAE
+380 ATAGYPAVDFSEAKTAYDNTQSDAKTLAE
-390 YTAVYNNV
+390 AEAKIGELQDAYDIAHATVDKPGDITSQLTNV
-398 DATTE
+398 DGSSAT
-403 DLAKAEE
+403 DW
-410 GAKNAVTRG
+410 TRTWLG
-419 DIAGAAAN
+419 DGRAG
-427 ATAKNP
+427 
-433 ADFTNY
+433 
-439 IVNPSFDVQEDF
+439 DF
-451 HGWSTGFGAGG
+451 HLNTWS
-462 TKSTNAE
+462 
-469 VFGKSFDVY
+469 V
-478 QDIKNM
+478 
-484 PAGVYMVA
+484 
-492 VNGYTRYKD
+492 
-501 AQSDYNAW
+501 
-509 KAGQVSETKIY
+509 
-520 LQGETNGQ
+520 
-528 YFTPIKHVSEGG
+528 EG
-540 SFTSVANEETTVKL
+540 N
-554 DTEWGTI
+554 
-561 TAGGPV
+561 
-567 TLYCPNTMA
+567 N
-576 AADVYFH
+576 
-583 KSGENAGPS
+583 N
-592 DRYRNEAY
+592 
-600 GPLGEGD
+600 
-607 VLRIGVF
+607 
-614 NKKATDTD
+614 
-622 WSIFDDFQLFYLG
+622 
-635 NGADAYQKWAE
+635 
-646 SVKGNYNVTFDGDVY
+646 
-661 YGAPEKKYY
+661 
-670 EEILEVLSSA
+670 
-680 SDKDAISTAILKV
+680 
-693 DQAVDSVAASKEA
+693 
-706 YATYATTLATVQKW
+706 
-720 LNENVGDDDSY
+720 
-731 YKLSDY
+731 
-737 MEAENAEDVATWE
+737 
-750 FPNGPAK
+750 
-757 VIIPD
+757 
-762 YQQGGFEGI
+762 
-771 LPVKDIIA
+771 
-779 ETQYVK
+779 
-785 DMLTEATRNTLADGT
+785 ADGT
-800 NLTNLIV
+800 NMVVNFLEDWVAKGNTLSDQKFQRNPVKVAPGAYKITANIRVYNESGADYMKGAYLFGNVSRNSLFANEDEAQTNAVEGAKYNTYNNMLNYWKDGFETYAIVPKDGTLTFGVMIENANYNWVAAKNFRVYYMGDSYESLDYVRKNSDMFAQPFPEETFAMQQLLDDYNNAIPNYGKAQNAEELLDAVQKLVSLSESVQNNANAYKAYKDRVDGLKAGIENGEIDLDGPDADILFDYLDDLGEELGPDSETAVEYGFKNGYSAYIIANRLLKTEEITEELEFLNKLYDAAVRTSLKDGTDLTNLIV

-841 DSKNYC
+841 DSDGKNYG

-859 EIEGLK
+859 EIEGVK

-909 FSTPIRNEMEI
+909 FSTPIRNVMEI
-920 TFDTNLAN
+920 TLDDVSQFTSKDNY
-928 NCSSFAEGEGDD
+928 SSFAVTGEGGETT
-940 VVNVFVPNGMASA
+940 NVFVPNGMASA
-953 SAAFSLPDNEKNYTM
+953 STSFSLEDPEKNYTM

-1012 IVEKVLVSKSNELA
+1012 LAAQVLDAKAKELNEL
-1026 ELLETN
+1026 LTTS
-1032 EENLTD
+1032 EENMTD
-1038 PVLQS
+1038 PVIQNS
-1043 TQEAYTESKKTDLND
+1043 VYAYTESQKTDLSD

-1072 MAAKENIQQ
+1072 VAAKENIQQ

-1172 YDATSWIINPDMEDA
+1172 YDATSWIINPDMEDS

-1367 AIEGVEEAAPATK
+1367 AIEGVEETAPATK